1 MSTSSEKVVEALRA
15 AVKEAERLRK
25 QNRQLVAAATEPIAI
40 IGMAC
45 RFPGGISSPED
56 LWELVSSGRDAITG
70 FPADRGWDVDALLG
84 TDVDE
89 RGHSVS
95 VQGGFLHGIADFD
108 PAFFGISPRE
118 AVTMDPQQ
126 RLLLETSW
134 EAIERS
140 GIDPSSLRGSRT
152 GVFVGTN
159 GQDYEHLLIRGLD
172 DATGDVGTGIA
183 ASAESGRISYALGLE
198 GPTLTVDTACSSS
211 LVALHL
217 AVHALRAGECS
228 LALAGGVNVMC
239 TPGSLVEFSRQG
251 GLARNGRCKAF
262 SDDADGTGWSEGVGV
277 LALARLTDAVASGYP
292 VLAVVRGSAVN
303 SDGAS
308 NGFTAPNGRAQQRV
322 IKAALDRAGLS
333 PADVDVVEAH
343 GTGTPLGDPIEA
355 RSLLATYGA
364 ERPSPLL
371 LGSVKS
377 NIGHTQAAAGVA
389 GIIKMVQAM
398 RHGVVPATLHVSR
411 PSTHVDWA
419 TGSVELATSAVA
431 WPSSE
436 RAPRAAVS
444 SFGVSGTNAHVI
456 LEGPHAP
463 ELSDLPEMIGMGG
476 GSPQGASQPGSIQ
489 QSGGGLAGD
498 GEHAGDGDPAGAGD
512 LAGASNLAGA
522 GVPWLVSAKSETSL
536 AAQIERVRA
545 LDGDAVDVGFSLATT
560 RALFEHRAVLLDG
573 AEIATG
579 LARRTELAL
588 LFSGQGAQRVGMGK
602 ELYEA
607 FDIFREALDEV
618 LQHLDPNLRE
628 VMWGDEEALNQ
639 TGNTQ
644 PALFAFE
651 IALYRLLESYGVTP
665 THVTG
670 HSIGEIAAA
679 HIAGVFSL
687 EDAAKLV
694 QARAR
699 LMQALPQGG
708 VMIALQATEDEVAP
722 HLTPGISIA
731 AINGPDSLVIAG
743 VEKEARALVTNFE
756 GRKTKQLQ
764 VSHAFHSPLMDPML
778 NDFREAIGGITF
790 HSPAIPM
797 TGDVANPEYWVRHVR
812 EAVRFHDAV
821 TSLGEKTLLEI
832 GPDGVLSAL
841 VQAIPA
847 QRKDRDE
854 RTAFITALA
863 RLHVAGVAVDWKP
876 FYPNGKR
883 VDVPTYA
890 FQHAR
895 YWPSVSVSAGD
906 ATSLGLTSA
915 DHPLLGAAMTVAG
928 SGELILTGTLA
939 KTSWL
944 ADHVVFPTAG
954 VLELAFRAADL
965 AGHDRVE
972 ELTQVAPLVLPDSG
986 SVQVQFQVGRDG
998 AFRFH
1003 ARHGDQE
1010 WVEHANGRLGQG
1022 IPAPA
1027 ENTEW
1032 PPKGATVADL
1042 DGFYDETPY
1051 GQTFQGLRAA
1061 WRRGQEVF
1069 AEIALP
1075 GDAKGFGVHPA
1086 LLDAATHAA
1095 TFLGLEGVPAN
1106 WRGVSLYANGA
1117 EVIRVQMSL
1126 VDDGIALD
1134 AVDVAGEPVLAAES
1148 VSIEP
1153 LGELTTRGGVDS
1165 LFRLDW
1171 VPVTYTP
1178 GTAALVHVTGEQSPA
1193 SAHALAAETL
1203 ATIQE
1208 STGRLVFVTR
1218 GAVTGDDLAA
1228 AAVWGLV
1235 RSAQTE
1241 NPGRFLLVD
1250 LDDAP
1255 ESEALLL
1262 GLGGLIDAGE
1272 TQVVVRAGEVFAGRL
1287 ARATESPVRHWDSS
1301 GTVLVTGGTGGLG
1314 AVIAR
1319 HLVACGQRKLLL
1331 VSRRGLDAPGA
1342 ASLRDELVALGADVE
1357 VKSCDVTERAA
1368 VADLL
1373 DGVRLTAVIHTAGV
1387 LDDGV
1392 IGSLTPERLSAVMRP
1407 KVDAAWNLHEL
1418 AGDAQLIL
1426 YSSVSGVMGAAGQ
1439 GNYAAANAF
1448 LDALAAHRHGLG
1460 LPALSLAWGAWDTGM
1475 TSTLDEGDLRRMPML
1490 SVEQG
1495 LQLFDAAVSSDESLL
1510 VPLASGG
1517 AAQGDVP
1524 AIMRGLVRAGRRTA
1538 AREIVAG
1545 GLHAKLGGLPNAER
1559 VRIIVD
1565 VVRAEA
1571 AKVIGYANADAVGA
1585 EKEFR
1590 SLGFDSLTAIELRNA
1605 LALATGLTLPA
1616 TLIFDY
1622 PSPLVLAEHLLAE
1635 LTGEGADLDVSAQD
1649 VADADDP
1656 IVIVGI
1662 ACRFPGGV
1670 STPEDLWRLLA
1681 NGTDAIASFP
1691 TDRGW
1696 EQDALAVGGTV
1707 EGGFLYG
1714 AAEFDPA
1721 FFGISPREALAMDPQ
1736 QRQLLEVSWE
1746 AVERAGINAATLRGS
1761 KTGVFVGTNGQDY
1774 TNLVLRARGDIEGHA
1789 STGLAAAVI
1798 SGRLSYTFGFEGPA
1812 LTIDTACSSSLVALH
1827 LAAQSLRSGE
1837 SSLALVGGVTVMST
1851 PMNFAGFNAQGG
1863 LAADARCRAFS
1874 DNAEGTGWAEGVGV
1888 LVVERQSNAVRNGHT
1903 VLAVVRGSAVNQDG
1917 ASNGLTAPNGPAQQ
1931 RVIRQALANAGLS
1944 TSDVDAVE
1952 AHGTGTRLGD
1962 PIEAQALLATY
1973 GRDRSGAPLYLGA
1986 IKSNLG
1992 HTQAAAGVA
2001 GIIKMV
2007 LAFQHGLLPRTLHV
2021 TTPSSHVDWSAG
2033 AVSLLTSN
2041 TPWPA
2046 TDRPARA
2053 GVSSFGLSGTNAHVI
2068 LEAAPGIP
2076 PISSVP
2082 AETAGQ
2088 PGSPTSVDNSAPVDN
2103 PDVVDLAGAEMSD
2116 PRGTLGVGTSVS
2128 PWGAQAESIPWVV
2141 SAKSAAALEA
2151 QIERIRAVEADA
2163 LDVGYSLL
2171 HRRTLFEHRAVLLDG
2186 DVLASGEASGK
2197 TLAMLFSGQ
2206 GAQRLG
2212 MGREL
2217 YEAFPVFARA
2227 LDEVLEHL
2235 EGVREVMWGD
2245 DAEALN
2251 QTGNT
2256 QPALFAVEVALYR
2269 LAESF
2274 GITPRLVAGHSIGE
2288 IAAAHVAGVLS
2299 LEDAAKLV
2307 KARAEL
2313 MQNLPEGG
2321 VMIALQA
2328 TEDEITPHLTSGVSI
2343 AAINAADSLVI
2354 AGVESEARAVADR
2367 FAGRKSKQLQ
2377 VSHAFHS
2384 PLMEPMLDDF
2394 RAAISGITF
2403 TEPHIPIA
2411 TTGDV
2416 TDPEYWVRHV
2426 RDTVRFTDNVA
2437 RLEEMGASAFLE
2449 IGPDGVLAALVDAA
2463 IPVLRKDRGEHR
2475 TFLTALARLHVS
2487 GVHVEWSS
2495 FYQGGRGV
2503 DLPTYPFQH
2512 ERFWP
2517 EAATGAVAADPAD
2530 AAFWTAVEQDDVTSL
2545 AATLD
2550 LDSETLA
2557 GVLPALSAWRG
2568 KRKAQSTVESWLHR
2582 ENWQP
2587 VAGITTK
2594 PGKWLVVVPT
2604 EVAEDAWVRTLVHAL
2619 GDVMEFGV
2627 AWADREHLAGQ
2638 LLELAQAPFTGVVSL
2653 LALDDLEEIAPVT
2666 STTALFQAL
2675 GDAGV
2680 MAPLWAVTRGAV
2692 STGRADSVSN
2702 PWQAGVWGLGRVAAL
2717 EHPNRWGGLADL
2729 PVELDE
2735 RAAQRFVAALTSEED
2750 QVAVRASGVF
2760 GRRILV
2766 VPRASQEWQPT
2777 GTVVITGG
2785 TGALG
2790 KHVAR
2795 DLVARGAEK
2804 VVLLSR
2810 RGMDAPGAAEIV
2822 AELGVEVVKC
2832 DVTKRDELAAVLTS
2846 DVKAVVHAAGVLDDG
2861 VLDGLTPERF
2871 TDVFQA
2877 KVTSAFLLDELTRE
2891 LDLGAFILFSS
2902 VAGAIGNPGQANYA
2916 AANAVL
2922 DAIAAQRKELG
2933 LPATSIAWG
2942 AWTGDGMAGDER
2954 VAQTIKS
2961 VGASTLDPELAVVAM
2976 RGVVAET
2983 SPTAVIADIHHPQL
2997 LSALLSL
3004 RPTPVLA
3011 ELPGAREVLDEL
3023 AAQRRDSESAAA
3035 ELRRSLRELP
3045 AAERIEPVLE
3055 LVRTHA
3061 AQVLGHSGKD
3071 AVASDKA
3078 FRDIGFDSL
3087 TAVELRNHLTEITG
3101 LVLPAGLVF
3110 DYPSPRVLAEHLLS
3124 ELLGEGGDV
3133 DDVSVV
3139 QTTDDIAI
3147 VGMACH
3153 FPNGIDSP
3161 EDLWRL
3167 LVEGGDA
3174 MSDFPADRGWDLA
3187 SLQSS
3192 TLRGGFLTGVADF
3205 DPAFFGISPR
3215 EALAMDPQQRLLL
3228 ETSWEAVERAGVD
3241 PSSLRGSRTGVFVGT
3256 NGQDYQHVVMASNED
3271 LEGHAGTGLAASVIS
3286 GRISYS
3292 LGLEGPAV
3300 TIDTACS
3307 SALVA
3312 LHLASQALR
3321 GGECSLALAGGVTVM
3336 ATPTSFSGF
3345 SRQGGLAP
3353 DGLCKA
3359 FSELAD
3365 GTGWSEGVGILVV
3378 ERLSDAVAA
3387 GHPVLAVV
3395 RGSAFNQD
3403 GASNGLTAPNGPSQ
3417 QRVIRQA
3424 LASGGLSPSDVDAV
3438 EAHGTGTVLGDPIEA
3453 QALLTVYGQDRV
3465 DPLWLGSVKSNLGH
3479 TQAAAG
3485 VAGVIKMVMAF
3496 QRGLLPQTL
3505 HVTSPSSH
3513 IDWTSGAVSL
3523 LTSNTPWP
3531 SVDRPWRAGVSSFGI
3546 SGTNAHVIL
3555 EAPSA
3560 QELSDL
3566 PEMIGMGGGSPQ
3578 GASQSGSIPNG
3589 GAVPGGAA
3597 DSVGGALPVGGA
3609 VPNGG
3614 AVLGGGAVPGGGAAS
3629 SGGAV
3634 PLPVSAKSPDALRA
3648 QIERIRAVEA
3658 ADADIA
3664 YSLVRSR
3671 ALFEHRAVLFDG
3683 VEVASAVAAE
3693 HTLAVLF
3700 SGQGSQRLGMGRE
3713 LYERF
3718 PQFADAFDDVLAHL
3732 DPELKSVIWGEDEE
3746 RLNQTGTTQP
3756 ALFAF
3761 QVALYRLLQAFG
3773 IKPAHLAGH
3782 SIGEIAAAHVAQ
3794 VLSLEDAAKL
3804 VSARASL
3811 MQALPQTGAM
3821 VAVQATEEEVSKHL
3835 TSKVSIAAINGRT
3848 SVVIAGDEEEVE
3860 AIAQMWK
3867 NKRLRV
3873 SHAFHSPLMEPML
3886 NDFRNAI
3893 QDLTF
3898 NAPKI
3903 PISATGD
3910 VTDPEYWVRHV
3921 RDAVRFTDN
3930 VVKIPATKFLEVG
3943 PDGVLSALVDG
3954 AIPTLRKNRTEEAAL
3969 ATALGQLHVDGINVD
3984 WGPWLT
3990 GGRLVTLPT
3999 YPFDHERFWPKA
4011 TVGGRAGDPAAYG
4024 LRSGGHPLLG
4034 AAIAVAGTDELVLS
4048 GRLSLATHPWI
4059 ADHVVGGAVLF
4070 PGTGFLDFAIRAGD
4084 MVGCDRVDGLTIVIP
4099 LVLPERDA
4107 VAVQVRVGA
4116 PDDHGRRPVNVH
4128 SQLPDSDEWIQH
4140 ASGTLAE
4147 GPHQAEFDTT
4157 EWPPANAEELDL
4169 EAFYDTLA
4177 EGGLVY
4183 GPIFRGL
4190 QKAWRKGD
4198 EVLVEVALPDSVD
4211 DAATFGVHPALLD
4224 SALHAITFVDGAGQG
4239 LPFEWNGVSLH
4250 AIGPSR
4256 LRVRLK
4262 HTGGDAVEVTAVDV
4276 EGAPVLSVKS
4286 LVVRTPSTS
4295 APSNPIAE
4303 SLFRVEWVPVQVGEA
4318 SEIDAQVVELTGG
4331 PDAAAVHATTKRV
4344 LEILQTAE
4352 ERVVFVTRGAA
4363 AIGDEP
4369 ITDLGA
4375 AAAWGLVRSAQAEN
4389 PGQFLLVDLDENS
4402 SLTPGMLVTEEQQL
4416 IVRDGTVH
4424 AGRLARLQ
4432 TGPTLV
4438 PPTATPWRLDTT
4450 AKGSLDN
4457 LVLAPWTPEPLQ
4469 GKQVRI
4475 AIRAAGLNFRDVLN
4489 ALGMYP
4495 GEAGSF
4501 GAEAA
4506 GVVTELGPEC
4516 TELKIGDPVFGML
4529 FGGMGPVG
4537 VIEEPYLTRLPD
4549 GWTFEQG
4556 ASVPLV
4562 FLTAYY
4568 ALIELG
4574 TVRPGEKVLV
4584 HAGAG
4589 GVGMAAIQVATHLGA
4604 EVFATAS
4611 EGKWDV
4617 LRGLG
4622 LDDAHIGNSRDT
4634 SFEQKFPQVDVV
4646 LNALTGEFID
4656 ASLRLLGEGGRFLEM
4671 GKTDL
4676 REDVPGIFYRPF
4688 DLGEAHPDHV
4698 QRMLVALVELFER
4711 DVLEPLPIAAWD
4723 VRRARDA
4730 FRFMS
4735 RAKHVGKIV
4744 ITVPAGWDPDGTVLI
4759 TGGTGGLG
4767 AELARHLVAR
4777 GTRKLLLLSR
4787 RGLDS
4792 PGAAEL
4798 AALDADVTIAACDV
4812 ADRDALAAVLGG
4824 HNVTAVV
4831 HTAGVL
4837 DDGVIASMTRDRLAK
4852 VLRPKVDAA
4861 WNLHTL
4867 VPDAQFVLYSSV
4879 SGVLGTAGQGNYAAG
4894 NAFLDALAAF
4904 RRSAGLPAVSLAWG
4918 AWTSDVGM
4926 TKTMDAPALERLE
4939 KSSMPPISLEH
4950 GLALFDAAVC
4960 VDEPLV
4966 VPARIIT
4973 GASTTMVPPLLRNL
4987 LRGGR
4992 RTAAR
4997 AQGTVVLQGLQDV
5010 RPAERLRTLV
5020 DLVRG
5025 EAAAVLGHSS
5035 ADAIDA
5041 DREFRQLGFDSLT
5054 SVELR
5059 NRLGTATGLT
5069 LPATLVFDYP
5079 TPESLAEHLVSSLFG
5094 GSAEVEDSV
5103 RVSDEAIAIVGIA
5116 CKFPGGVSSPEELWE
5131 LVLGGR
5137 DAIGGFP
5144 ADRGWDENLVG
5155 DGAGQSV
5162 TGQGGFI
5169 EGIAAFD
5176 PAFFGISPRE
5186 AVSMDP
5192 HQRLV
5197 LETSWEA
5204 LERTGI
5210 DPLAL
5215 RGSRTGVYVGASG
5228 QDYAHLMLASE
5239 QALEGYSGTGTSPS
5253 VIAGRLSYALGLEGP
5268 SMTIDTACSSALVA
5282 LHLALQALRNGECSL
5297 ALAGGVQVMSAPGA
5311 FMEFSLQDGLARDGR
5326 CKPFSD
5332 SADGTAW
5339 SEGIGVLVVE
5349 RLSDAVAAGH
5359 DVLAVVRGSAV
5370 NQDGAS
5376 NGLTA
5381 PNGPSQQRVIRQALA
5396 SAGLKFADVDAVEAH
5411 GTGTTLGDP
5420 IEAQALLATYGQD
5433 RPSPLLLGSIKS
5445 NIGHT
5450 QAAAGAAGVIKMVM
5464 ALRHG
5469 LLPRTINVTAPS
5481 SHVDWTAGSISLL
5494 TENTRWPSADR
5505 ARRAGVSSFG
5515 ISGTNAH
5522 VILEAAP
5529 GIPPISSV
5537 PGENAGQAGA
5547 AESVDNS
5554 APVDNSAVADLAG
5567 PGSSASR
5574 ATIGV
5579 GTSRPPKGAPLVFSA
5594 KSPASLR
5601 ALVERVRAVD
5611 ADAFDVGFSL
5621 LKRSRFEHRAVVL
5634 DGAEVAQGQASRRKL
5649 AVLFSGQGSQQL
5661 GMGRELYERF
5671 PAFRK
5676 ALDAVL
5682 EHVDVRD
5689 VMWGDDEQL
5698 LDQTANTQ
5706 RALFAV
5712 EVALFRL
5719 AEAFGLEPDHVGG
5732 HSVGEI
5738 AAAHVAGVL
5747 SLEDAAKLVNARA
5760 ALMQA
5765 LPAGGAMIAIEARE
5779 DEVTTT
5785 DTVSIAAIN
5794 GPRALVIAGE
5804 EKAVEQI
5811 ADGFAKQGRKTKRL
5825 PVSHA
5830 FHSPLMEP
5838 MLEDFCAVVTAL
5850 EFAAPRIPV
5859 VSNLTGRV
5867 AGTELTEPEYWV
5879 RHVRETVRFAD
5890 GVAALVA
5897 AGVNAFLE
5905 IGPDGVL
5912 SALVDGAIPALR
5924 KNRDETA
5931 AWLTALARLHVQG
5944 TNVDWAEAFEGTG
5957 AKRVD
5962 IPTYAFD
5969 HDHYW
5974 PTPMAQ
5980 AADASGL
5987 GLGPADHPLLG
5998 AAMTVAQQDAVVFT
6012 NRLAVAFPETAFAEI
6027 AFRAADQVGY
6037 GTVEELT
6044 ITAPLTP
6051 GVLQVWI
6058 GAPDNGKRSLT
6069 VYTRPNDEQPF
6080 VQIAQGV
6087 LSEGEY
6093 RAGFTVSEWPPKGA
6107 TAIDEQIWQA
6117 GDAVYAEVTLPEG
6130 TSDAQFYGV
6139 HPALLDCATRIT
6151 EETQVPLEWHGVSL
6165 HAVGAD
6171 TLRVK
6176 LSDGGFAAVDK
6187 SGAPVV
6193 SARNIVFG
6201 APLAAQQH
6209 QDSLFRLDWVPAPET
6224 QPAQD
6229 VREVQ
6234 FSGDTVEQA
6243 HELAAKA
6250 LELVQ
6255 SDDRLAFVTSGLA
6268 SATVEGLVRTA
6279 QSENPG
6285 RFLLVD
6291 TDGSAPLPTGLLDAG
6306 ETQVRVREGQTY
6318 VARLAR
6324 VTGTVETAEWDPEG
6338 TVLITGGTGGLG
6350 AELARHLVAERNVKR
6365 LLLISR
6371 RGGDAPDAVAL
6382 QAELTA
6388 HGADVTIAA
6397 CDTADLKAVKKVIKG
6412 VKLTA
6417 VIHTAGVLDDG
6428 IIASLTPERLSAVF
6442 KPKVDGAWNLHE
6454 ATKKQKLKA
6463 FVLYSSVS
6471 GVLGSAGQGNY
6482 AAANAFLDA
6491 LAAHRRAQGLVA
6503 TSLAW
6508 GPWAQTAG
6516 MTAHLQDGAMD
6527 RIGRTGMPPLS
6538 VRQGMRLFDDAT
6550 SREDAVL
6557 VPARIT
6563 TGRANGPVAAIMRGL
6578 VKGGKRAA
6586 GSGEASTVD
6595 LSATLNA
6602 LPAEERGKYLVDLVR
6617 GHAAGVLG
6625 HATPAAIDN
6634 DKQFRDLGF
6643 DSLTAV
6649 ELRNSL
6655 ASATGL
6661 KLPAG
6666 LVFDYPTPDELAA
6679 YLAGELLGDDAGPSI
6694 GGELDRLEAA
6704 LAASSADDLA
6714 RDGVAAR
6721 LRNLLAQYGSGKSE
6735 EAVNDRIKSASVD
6748 DVFAFIDNELG
6759 RRTER

>member
-15 AVKEAERLRK
+15 AMKEAERLRK

-56 LWELVSSGRDAITG
+56 LWELVASGRDAITG

-84 TDVDE
+84 GGVDE

-95 VQGGFLHGIADFD
+95 VQGGFLQGIADFD

-134 EAIERS
+134 EALERS

-152 GVFVGTN
+152 GVFIGTN

-217 AVHALRAGECS
+217 AVHALRAGECT

-251 GLARNGRCKAF
+251 GLASNGRCKAF

-277 LALARLTDAVASGYP
+277 LALARLSDAQALGYP

-322 IKAALDRAGLS
+322 IRAALDRAGLAPS
-333 PADVDVVEAH
+333 DVDVVEAH

-355 RSLLATYGA
+355 RSLLAAYGA
-364 ERPSPLL
+364 DRPSPLL

-411 PSTHVDWA
+411 PSTHVDWTA
-419 TGSVELATSAVA
+419 GSVELATSAVA
-431 WPSSE
+431 WPATG

-456 LEGPHAP
+456 LEAASSP

-476 GSPQGASQPGSIQ
+476 SSPQGACQSESIPPNGAASSSGSAS
-489 QSGGGLAGD
+489 QSGA
-498 GEHAGDGDPAGAGD
+498 
-512 LAGASNLAGA
+512 
-522 GVPWLVSAKSETSL
+522 VPWLVSARSESSL

-545 LDGDAVDVGFSLATT
+545 LEADPVDAGFSLATT

-573 AEIATG
+573 TEIAHG
-579 LARRTELAL
+579 LAKRTELAL
-588 LFSGQGAQRVGMGK
+588 LFSGQGAQRVGMGR
-602 ELYEA
+602 ELYTE
-607 FDIFREALDEV
+607 FDVFRTALDEV
-618 LQHLDPNLRE
+618 LQHLDPGLRDI
-628 VMWGDEEALNQ
+628 MWGDEEALNQ

-651 IALYRLLESYGVTP
+651 VALYRLLESFGVTAA
-665 THVTG
+665 HVTG

-679 HIAGVFSL
+679 HVAGVLSL
-687 EDAAKLV
+687 EDAATLV
-694 QARAR
+694 QARAS
-699 LMQALPQGG
+699 LMQALPVGG
-708 VMIALQATEDEVAP
+708 VMIALQATEDEIT
-722 HLTPGISIA
+722 LTPGVSIA

-743 VEKEARALVTNFE
+743 VEAEARAIVARFE

-778 NDFREAIGGITF
+778 NAFREAIGGITF

-797 TGDVANPEYWVRHVR
+797 TGDVTNPEYWVRHVR
-812 EAVRFHDAV
+812 DAVRFHNTV
-821 TSLGEKTLLEI
+821 TALGDKTLLEV

-841 VQAIPA
+841 VEAIPS

-890 FQHAR
+890 FQHDR

-906 ATSLGLTSA
+906 ATGLGLTPA
-915 DHPLLGAAMTVAG
+915 GHPLLGAAMTVAG
-928 SGELILTGTLA
+928 SGELILTGTLT

-944 ADHVVFPTAG
+944 ADHAVFPTAG

-965 AGHDRVE
+965 AGYERVE
-972 ELTQVAPLVLPDSG
+972 RFTQVAPLVLPDSG
-986 SVQVQFQVGRDG
+986 AVQVQFQTGRDG

-1003 ARHGDQE
+1003 SRRGDTD
-1010 WVEHANGRLGQG
+1010 WVEHANGVLGQG
-1022 IPAPA
+1022 VPAPA
-1027 ENTEW
+1027 KVSEW
-1032 PPKGATVADL
+1032 PPKGATVVDL
-1042 DGFYDETPY
+1042 DGFYDNTPH
-1051 GQTFQGLRAA
+1051 GEAFQGLRAA

-1069 AEIALP
+1069 AEIASP
-1075 GDAKGFGVHPA
+1075 VDAKGFGVHPA

-1095 TFLGLEGVPAN
+1095 AFLGLDGVPTD
-1106 WRGVSLYANGA
+1106 WQGVSLHANGA
-1117 EVIRVQMSL
+1117 EVVRVKLSV
-1126 VDDGIALD
+1126 VDGGLKLA
-1134 AVDVAGEPVLAAES
+1134 AVDVAGDPVLSADA
-1148 VSIEP
+1148 VTIAP
-1153 LGELTTRGGVDS
+1153 LGELNARPGTDS

-1171 VPVTYTP
+1171 VPVTY
-1178 GTAALVHVTGEQSPA
+1178 APA
-1193 SAHALAAETL
+1193 EVPVAHFAGAQSAHAVAADALEAL
-1203 ATIQE
+1203 HQATGKLI
-1208 STGRLVFVTR
+1208 FVTR
-1218 GAVTGDDLAA
+1218 GAVTGDDVAA
-1228 AAVWGLV
+1228 ASVWGLV

-1241 NPGRFLLVD
+1241 DPGRFLLVD

-1255 ESEALLL
+1255 ESEALLP

-1287 ARATESPVRHWDSS
+1287 ARATESVAGEWDSS
-1301 GTVLVTGGTGGLG
+1301 GTVLITGGTGGLG
-1314 AVIAR
+1314 AVLAR
-1319 HLVACGQRKLLL
+1319 HLATRGQRRLLL
-1331 VSRRGLDAPGA
+1331 VSRRGPDAPGA
-1342 ASLRDELVALGADVE
+1342 ADLRDELTALGCDVE
-1357 VKSCDVTERAA
+1357 VKACDVTERAA

-1373 DGVRLTAVIHTAGV
+1373 EGERLTAVVHTAGV

-1392 IGSLTPERLSAVMRP
+1392 IGSLTPERLSTVMRP
-1407 KVDAAWNLHEL
+1407 KVDAAWHLHEL
-1418 AGDAQLIL
+1418 AGDAQLVL

-1439 GNYAAANAF
+1439 GNYAAANAV

-1495 LQLFDAAVSSDESLL
+1495 LALFDAAVVSGESLL

-1517 AAQGDVP
+1517 AAQGEVP

-1545 GLHAKLGGLPNAER
+1545 GLLTKLGGLRDSER
-1559 VRIIVD
+1559 VRAITD
-1565 VVRAEA
+1565 VVRTEA

-1585 EKEFR
+1585 DKEFR
-1590 SLGFDSLTAIELRNA
+1590 ALGFDSLTAIELRNA
-1605 LALATGLTLPA
+1605 LAAATGLTLPA

-1622 PSPLVLAEHLLAE
+1622 PTPLVLAGHLLAE
-1635 LTGEGADLDVSAQD
+1635 LTGEGTDLDITAQA

-1656 IVIVGI
+1656 IVIVGM

-1681 NGTDAIASFP
+1681 DGTDAIAGFP
-1691 TDRGW
+1691 SDRGW
-1696 EQDALAVGGTV
+1696 EQDALAAGGTV

-1714 AAEFDPA
+1714 ATEFDPA

-1736 QRQLLEVSWE
+1736 QRQLLEVAWE

-1874 DNAEGTGWAEGVGV
+1874 DDAEGTGWAEGAGV
-1888 LVVERQSNAVRNGHT
+1888 LVVERQSDALRNGHT

-1973 GRDRSGAPLYLGA
+1973 GRDRAGAPLYLGA

-2007 LAFQHGLLPRTLHV
+2007 LAFRHGELPRTLHV
-2021 TTPSSHVDWSAG
+2021 TSPSSHVDWSAG

-2041 TPWPA
+2041 TPWPVV
-2046 TDRPARA
+2046 DRPVRA

-2068 LEAAPGIP
+2068 LESPQVQELSDLPEMMGMGG
-2076 PISSVP
+2076 SSP
-2082 AETAGQ
+2082 QGASQ
-2088 PGSPTSVDNSAPVDN
+2088 SV
-2103 PDVVDLAGAEMSD
+2103 
-2116 PRGTLGVGTSVS
+2116 
-2128 PWGAQAESIPWVV
+2128 SIPWAV
-2141 SAKSAAALEA
+2141 SAKSAAALAA
-2151 QIERIRAVEADA
+2151 QIEQISAVEAA
-2163 LDVGYSLL
+2163 PIDVGYSLATT
-2171 HRRTLFEHRAVLLDG
+2171 RALFEHRAVVLDG

-2197 TLAMLFSGQ
+2197 TLAVLFSGQ

-2217 YEAFPVFARA
+2217 YEEFPVFAEA
-2227 LDEVLEHL
+2227 LDAVLEHL
-2235 EGVREVMWGD
+2235 GDVRDVMWGD

-2251 QTGNT
+2251 QTGHT

-2274 GITPRLVAGHSIGE
+2274 GVVPRLLAGHSIGE
-2288 IAAAHVAGVLS
+2288 IAAAQVAGVLS
-2299 LEDAAKLV
+2299 LEDAATLV
-2307 KARAEL
+2307 KARAGL
-2313 MQNLPEGG
+2313 MQALPEGG

-2328 TEDEITPHLTSGVSI
+2328 TEAEVAPHLTEGVSI
-2343 AAINAADSLVI
+2343 AAINATDSLVI
-2354 AGVESEARAVADR
+2354 AGAEDEVRAVAAR
-2367 FAGRKSKQLQ
+2367 FEGRKTKQLP

-2384 PLMEPMLDDF
+2384 PLMEPMLDGF
-2394 RAAISGITF
+2394 RQAIAGLTF
-2403 TEPHIPIA
+2403 HAPRIPIVTA
-2411 TTGDV
+2411 GDV
-2416 TDPEYWVRHV
+2416 TDPEYWVAHV
-2426 RDTVRFTDNVA
+2426 RDTVRFAENVG
-2437 RLEEMGASAFLE
+2437 RLQEQGASAFLE
-2449 IGPDGVLAALVDAA
+2449 IGPDGVLSALVGG
-2463 IPVLRKDRGEHR
+2463 IPLLRRDRGER
-2475 TFLTALARLHVS
+2475 RAFVTALARLHVS
-2487 GVHVEWSS
+2487 GVDVDWSG
-2495 FYQGGRGV
+2495 FYPGGRVIG
-2503 DLPTYPFQH
+2503 LPTYPFQH

-2517 EAATGAVAADPAD
+2517 EAATSAVAADPAD
-2530 AAFWTAVEQDDVTSL
+2530 AAFWTAVEQEDVASL

-2550 LDSETLA
+2550 LDGETLA
-2557 GVLPALSAWRG
+2557 SVLPALSAWRG
-2568 KRKAQSTVESWLHR
+2568 KRKEQSTMESWLHR
-2582 ENWQP
+2582 ESWQP
-2587 VAGITTK
+2587 ISGLTAK
-2594 PGKWLVVVPT
+2594 PGKWLVVG
-2604 EVAEDAWVRTLVHAL
+2604 DADETLLSAL
-2619 GDVMEFGV
+2619 GDVTVLAAGQ
-2627 AWADREHLAGQ
+2627 DREQLAAR
-2638 LLELAQAPFTGVVSL
+2638 LAEHAQVPFTGVVSL
-2653 LALDDLEEIAPVT
+2653 PADEPII
-2666 STTALFQAL
+2666 STTALIQAL
-2675 GDAGV
+2675 GDAGIL
-2680 MAPLWAVTRGAV
+2680 APLWVLTRGAV
-2692 STGRADSVSN
+2692 STGRADAVTD

-2717 EHPNRWGGLADL
+2717 EHPNRWGGLIDL
-2729 PVELDE
+2729 PGELDD
-2735 RAAQRFVAALTSEED
+2735 RAAQRVVAVLNSDED

-2766 VPRASQEWQPT
+2766 APRTSDEWQPR

-2810 RGMDAPGAAEIV
+2810 RGLDAPGAAEIV

-2832 DVTKRDELAAVLTS
+2832 DAANRAELAAVLTD

-2871 TDVFQA
+2871 AAVFQA
-2877 KVTSAFLLDELTRE
+2877 KVTSAFLLDELTRDRD
-2891 LDLGAFILFSS
+2891 LDTFILFSS

-2922 DAIAAQRKELG
+2922 DAIATQRREQG

-2942 AWTGDGMAGDER
+2942 AWTGDGMAGEER
-2954 VAQTIKS
+2954 VARSIKF
-2961 VGASTLDPELAVVAM
+2961 VGASTLDPELAVAAM
-2976 RGVVAET
+2976 RCVAAEAA
-2983 SPTAVIADIHHPQL
+2983 PTVVIADIHHPQL
-2997 LSALLSL
+2997 LGALLSL
-3004 RPTPVLA
+3004 RPSPVLA

-3023 AAQRRDSESAAA
+3023 ASARRDSESAAA
-3035 ELRRSLRELP
+3035 ELRRELRELP

-3055 LVRTHA
+3055 LVRVRA
-3061 AQVLGHSGKD
+3061 AQVLGHPGKE

-3087 TAVELRNHLTEITG
+3087 TAVELRNQLTEITG
-3101 LVLPAGLVF
+3101 LALPAGLVF
-3110 DYPSPRVLAEHLLS
+3110 DYPSPRALAEHLLAS
-3124 ELLGEGGDV
+3124 LLGEGADV

-3153 FPNGIDSP
+3153 FPGDIDSP

-3167 LVEGGDA
+3167 LVAGEDA

-3192 TLRGGFLTGVADF
+3192 TLRGGFLSGVADF

-3241 PSSLRGSRTGVFVGT
+3241 PASLRGSRTGVFVGT
-3256 NGQDYQHVVMASNED
+3256 NGQDYQHVVMASSED

-3286 GRISYS
+3286 GRISYA

-3312 LHLASQALR
+3312 LHLAAQALR

-3359 FSELAD
+3359 FSESAD

-3378 ERLSDAVAA
+3378 ERLSDALAA

-3453 QALLTVYGQDRV
+3453 QALLTVYGQDRAE
-3465 DPLWLGSVKSNLGH
+3465 PLRLGSVKSNLGH

-3485 VAGVIKMVMAF
+3485 AAGVIKMVMAF
-3496 QRGLLPQTL
+3496 QHGLLPQTL
-3505 HVTSPSSH
+3505 HVTAPSSH
-3513 IDWTSGAVSL
+3513 IDWSAGAVSL
-3523 LTSNTPWP
+3523 LTENTAWP

-3555 EAPSA
+3555 EAPRA
-3560 QELSDL
+3560 
-3566 PEMIGMGGGSPQ
+3566 PE
-3578 GASQSGSIPNG
+3578 
-3589 GAVPGGAA
+3589 
-3597 DSVGGALPVGGA
+3597 LPVPTRSA
-3609 VPNGG
+3609 V
-3614 AVLGGGAVPGGGAAS
+3614 VPW
-3629 SGGAV
+3629 
-3634 PLPVSAKSPDALRA
+3634 PVSAKSAAALAA
-3648 QIERIRAVEA
+3648 QVERIRAVEA
-3658 ADADIA
+3658 APVDVA
-3664 YSLVRSR
+3664 YSLARSR
-3671 ALFEHRAVLFDG
+3671 ALFEHRAVLLDG
-3683 VEVASAVAAE
+3683 AEIASGVAGE

-3713 LYERF
+3713 LYARF
-3718 PQFADAFDDVLAHL
+3718 PEFADAFDDVLAHL
-3732 DPELKSVIWGEDEE
+3732 DPQLKSVMWGDDEE
-3746 RLNQTGTTQP
+3746 KLNQTGYTQP

-3761 QVALYRLLQAFG
+3761 QTALFQLLRAFG

-3782 SIGEIAAAHVAQ
+3782 SIGEIAAAHVAG
-3794 VLSLEDAAKL
+3794 VLSLVDAAKL

-3811 MQALPQTGAM
+3811 MQALPHNGAM

-3835 TSKVSIAAINGRT
+3835 TSVVSIAAINGPT
-3848 SVVIAGDEEEVE
+3848 SVVIAGDEAEVE
-3860 AIAQMWK
+3860 AIASRFEK
-3867 NKRLRV
+3867 TKRLKV

-3886 NDFRNAI
+3886 GDFRDAI
-3893 QDLTF
+3893 SSITF
-3898 NAPKI
+3898 HAPKI

-3910 VTDPEYWVRHV
+3910 VTDPEYWVSHV

-3930 VVKIPATKFLEVG
+3930 VAKIPATRFLEVG

-3954 AIPTLRKNRTEEAAL
+3954 AIPALRKNKPEQTAL
-3969 ATALGQLHVDGINVD
+3969 ATALGRLHVDGIDVD
-3984 WGPWLT
+3984 WTPWLH
-3990 GGRLVTLPT
+3990 GGRLVALPT
-3999 YPFDHERFWPKA
+3999 YPFDHARYWPKA

-4024 LRSGGHPLLG
+4024 LRSGGHPLLS
-4034 AAIAVAGTDELVLS
+4034 AAISVAGTGELVLS

-4084 MVGCDRVDGLTIVIP
+4084 MVGCDRVDGLTIVVP
-4099 LVLPERDA
+4099 LVLPEREA
-4107 VAVQVRVGA
+4107 VAVQVRVGEA
-4116 PDDHGRRPVNVH
+4116 DDHGRRPVSVH
-4128 SQLPDSDEWIQH
+4128 SQPSGTDEWIQH

-4147 GPHQAEFDTT
+4147 GPHQAEFDTS
-4157 EWPPANAEELDL
+4157 EWPPPNAESLDL
-4169 EAFYDTLA
+4169 ERFYETLA
-4177 EGGLVY
+4177 EGGLTY
-4183 GPIFRGL
+4183 GPIFQGA
-4190 QKAWRKGD
+4190 QQAWRNGD

-4224 SALHAITFVDGAGQG
+4224 SALHAITFVEGAGQG

-4286 LVVRTPSTS
+4286 LVVRTPAVA
-4295 APSNPIAE
+4295 APSNPVQD
-4303 SLFRVEWVPVQVGEA
+4303 SLFRVDWVPVQVGEA
-4318 SEIDAQVVELTGG
+4318 TEIGARVMEVNGDATM
-4331 PDAAAVHATTKRV
+4331 VHETCQRV
-4344 LEILQTAE
+4344 LEILQNAE

-4369 ITDLGA
+4369 ISELGA

-4389 PGQFLLVDLDENS
+4389 PGQFLLVDLDEHS
-4402 SLTPGMLVTEEQQL
+4402 ELTPGMLVTEEQQL
-4416 IVRDGTVH
+4416 IVRRGTVH

-4438 PPTATPWRLDTT
+4438 PPAGTSWRLDTSE
-4450 AKGSLDN
+4450 KGSLDN

-4469 GKQVRI
+4469 GKQVRV

-4506 GVVTELGPEC
+4506 GVVEEIGPDVAD
-4516 TELKIGDPVFGML
+4516 LKVGDPVFGLL

-4574 TVRPGEKVLV
+4574 NVRPGEKVLV

-4589 GVGMAAIQVATHLGA
+4589 GVGMAAIQVAQHLGA

-4611 EGKWDV
+4611 EGKQDV

-4622 LDDAHIGNSRDT
+4622 LDDDHIGNSRDT
-4634 SFEQKFPQVDVV
+4634 SFEGRFPQVDVV

-4698 QRMLVALVELFER
+4698 QRMLVALVELFGQG
-4711 DVLEPLPIAAWD
+4711 VLKPLPIASWD

-4735 RAKHVGKIV
+4735 RAQHIGKIV
-4744 ITVPAGWDPDGTVLI
+4744 ITVPAGWDPSGTVVI

-4777 GTRKLLLLSR
+4777 GARKLLLLSR

-4798 AALDADVTIAACDV
+4798 LELDADVTIAVCDV
-4812 ADRDALAAVLGG
+4812 ADRDALAAVLNG
-4824 HNVTAVV
+4824 HDVTAVV

-4837 DDGVIASMTRDRLAK
+4837 DDGVIASMTPARLAK

-4861 WNLHTL
+4861 WNLHSL
-4867 VPDAQFVLYSSV
+4867 VPEAQFVLYSSV

-4894 NAFLDALAAF
+4894 NAFLDALAQY
-4904 RRSAGLPAVSLAWG
+4904 RRSLGLHAVSLAWG

-4926 TKTMDAPALERLE
+4926 TGQMDAAALERLE

-4950 GLALFDAAVC
+4950 GLALFDVAIG

-4997 AQGTVVLQGLQDV
+4997 AQGTVALQGLQDV
-5010 RPAERLRTLV
+5010 RPAERVRTLV

-5025 EAAAVLGHSS
+5025 EAAAVLGHAS
-5035 ADAIDA
+5035 ADAIDG

-5079 TPESLAEHLVSSLFG
+5079 TPEALAEHLIAELFG

-5116 CKFPGGVSSPEELWE
+5116 CRFPGGVSSPEELWE

-5137 DAIGGFP
+5137 DAITGFP

-5169 EGIAAFD
+5169 DGIASFD

-5210 DPLAL
+5210 DPLSL

-5253 VIAGRLSYALGLEGP
+5253 VIAGRVSYALGLEGP

-5282 LHLALQALRNGECSL
+5282 LHLAVQALRGGECSL

-5332 SADGTAW
+5332 TADGTAW
-5339 SEGIGVLVVE
+5339 SEGIGVVVVE
-5349 RLSDAVAAGH
+5349 RLSDALAAGH

-5396 SAGLKFADVDAVEAH
+5396 SAGLRFADVDAVEAH

-5433 RPSPLLLGSIKS
+5433 RSEPLLLGSIKS

-5469 LLPRTINVTAPS
+5469 LLPRTINFAAPS
-5481 SHVDWTAGSISLL
+5481 SHVDWTAGSVALL
-5494 TENTRWPSADR
+5494 QENTPWPSVDR
-5505 ARRAGVSSFG
+5505 VRRAGVSSFG

-5529 GIPPISSV
+5529 AV
-5537 PGENAGQAGA
+5537 PELSDPLEMIEMGAARPLGAGQS
-5547 AESVDNS
+5547 ES
-5554 APVDNSAVADLAG
+5554 
-5567 PGSSASR
+5567 
-5574 ATIGV
+5574 I
-5579 GTSRPPKGAPLVFSA
+5579 PLVVSA

-5601 ALVERVRAVD
+5601 AQIDRVRTVE
-5611 ADAFDVGFSL
+5611 ADAVDVGFSL
-5621 LKRSRFEHRAVVL
+5621 LKRSRFEHRAVLL
-5634 DGAEVAQGQASRRKL
+5634 DGVEIAQGQAGRRKL
-5649 AVLFSGQGSQQL
+5649 AVLFSGQGSQRL

-5671 PAFRK
+5671 PAFAQ
-5676 ALDAVL
+5676 ALDEVL
-5682 EHVDVRD
+5682 QHVDVRD
-5689 VMWGDDEQL
+5689 VMWGDDEAAL
-5698 LDQTANTQ
+5698 NQTGNTQ
-5706 RALFAV
+5706 RALFAL

-5719 AEAFGLEPDHVGG
+5719 AEKFGIEPDYVGG

-5765 LPAGGAMIAIEARE
+5765 LPAGGAMIAVEATE
-5779 DEVTTT
+5779 EEVTTT
-5785 DTVSIAAIN
+5785 ELVSIAAVN
-5794 GPRALVIAGE
+5794 GPRSLVLAGDE
-5804 EKAVEQI
+5804 EAVRQI
-5811 ADGFAKQGRKTKRL
+5811 ADGFEALGRKTKRL

-5838 MLEDFCAVVTAL
+5838 MLDDFRAVVTAL
-5850 EFAAPRIPV
+5850 DLAAPRIPV
-5859 VSNLTGRV
+5859 VSCLTGAV
-5867 AGTELTEPEYWV
+5867 AGPELTEPEYWV
-5879 RHVRETVRFAD
+5879 RHVRDTVRFAD
-5890 GVAALVA
+5890 GVTTLEA

-5912 SALVDGAIPALR
+5912 SALVGGAVPALR
-5924 KNRDETA
+5924 KDRDETT
-5931 AWLTALARLHVQG
+5931 AWLTALARLHVAG
-5944 TNVDWAEAFEGTG
+5944 TNVDWARAFEGTG

-5998 AAMTVAQQDAVVFT
+5998 AAMSVAQQDAVVFT

-6027 AFRAADQVGY
+6027 AFRATDQVGY

-6044 ITAPLTP
+6044 VTGPLTP

-6058 GAPDNGKRSLT
+6058 SPPDNGKRALT

-6080 VQIAQGV
+6080 TEIASGTLV
-6087 LSEGEY
+6087 EGEH
-6093 RAGFTVSEWPPKGA
+6093 RADFTVSEWPPKGA
-6107 TAIDEQIWQA
+6107 TAIGEQLWQA
-6117 GDAVYAEVTLPEG
+6117 GDAVYAEVTMPEG
-6130 TSDAQFYGV
+6130 TTDAQFYGV

-6151 EETQVPLEWHGVSL
+6151 EDTRVPLEWHGVSL

-6171 TLRVK
+6171 TLRVR
-6176 LSDGGFAAVDK
+6176 LRDGEFAAVDV
-6187 SGAPVV
+6187 SGSPVV
-6193 SARNIVFG
+6193 SARNVVFG
-6201 APLAAQQH
+6201 SPLAAQQH
-6209 QDSLFRLDWVPAPET
+6209 HDSLFRLEWVSAPET
-6224 QPAQD
+6224 QQVD
-6229 VREVQ
+6229 VREVR
-6234 FSGDTVEQA
+6234 FSGDSVEQA

-6250 LELVQ
+6250 LELLQQ
-6255 SDDRLAFVTSGLA
+6255 SDERLVFVTSGLA
-6268 SATVEGLVRTA
+6268 GATVEGLVRTA
-6279 QSENPG
+6279 QTENPG

-6291 TDGSAPLPTGLLDAG
+6291 TDGSTPLPTGLLDAG
-6306 ETQVRVREGQTY
+6306 ETQVRVREGKAF

-6324 VTGTVETAEWDPEG
+6324 VTDPVVTTAWDPDG

-6350 AELARHLVAERNVKR
+6350 AELARHLVAERNVKH
-6365 LLLISR
+6365 LLLVSR
-6371 RGGDAPDAVAL
+6371 RGPDAPEAVAL

-6397 CDTADLKAVKKVIKG
+6397 CDTADLKAVKKVVKG

-6417 VIHTAGVLDDG
+6417 VVHTAGVLDDG
-6428 IIASLTPERLSAVF
+6428 IISSLTPERLATVF
-6442 KPKVDGAWNLHE
+6442 KPKIDGAWNLHE
-6454 ATKKQKLKA
+6454 ATKKQKLQA

-6491 LAAHRRAQGLVA
+6491 LASYRRAHGLPA

-6508 GPWAQTAG
+6508 GPWAQTGG
-6516 MTAHLQDGAMD
+6516 MTAHLRDGAAE
-6527 RIGRTGMPPLS
+6527 RIGMPMLS
-6538 VRQGMRLFDDAT
+6538 VRQGMALFDDAT
-6550 SREDAVL
+6550 SRDDAVL
-6557 VPARIT
+6557 VPARIN
-6563 TGRANGPVAAIMRGL
+6563 TGRTNGPVAAVLRGL
-6578 VKGGKRAA
+6578 VRGGKRAA
-6586 GSGEASTVD
+6586 GGEQSTVD
-6595 LSATLNA
+6595 FAATLSAV
-6602 LPAEERGKYLVDLVR
+6602 PAEDRAKYLVDLVR

-6679 YLAGELLGDDAGPSI
+6679 YLAGELLGDDAGPSLAS
-6694 GGELDRLEAA
+6694 ELDRFEAV
-6704 LAASSADDLA
+6704 LAASADEDRA
-6714 RDGVAAR
+6714 GVAAR
-6721 LRNLLAQYGSGKSE
+6721 LRTLLAQYGGARSE
-6735 EAVNDRIKSASVD
+6735 EAVDDRINSATVD

>member
-15 AVKEAERLRK
+15 AMKEAERLRK

-70 FPADRGWDVDALLG
+70 FPADRGWDVGALLG
-84 TDVDE
+84 SGVDE
-89 RGHSVS
+89 RGHSIS

-140 GIDPSSLRGSRT
+140 GIDPSTLRGSRT

-211 LVALHL
+211 LVAMHL
-217 AVHALRAGECS
+217 AVHALRAGECG

-277 LALARLTDAVASGYP
+277 LVLARLSDAVSSGYP

-322 IKAALDRAGLS
+322 IRAALDRAGLAPS
-333 PADVDVVEAH
+333 DVDVVEAH

-364 ERPSPLL
+364 DRSSPLL

-389 GIIKMVQAM
+389 GVIKMVMAM
-398 RHGVVPATLHVSR
+398 RHGVVPPTLHVSR
-411 PSTHVDWA
+411 PSTHVDWTA
-419 TGSVELATSAVA
+419 GSVELVTSAVS
-431 WPSSE
+431 WPASDH
-436 RAPRAAVS
+436 APRAAVS

-456 LEGPHAP
+456 LEGPPASGLSGQP
-463 ELSDLPEMIGMGG
+463 ETIGVGTR
-476 GSPQGASQPGSIQ
+476 SPQGAGQSGSI
-489 QSGGGLAGD
+489 
-498 GEHAGDGDPAGAGD
+498 
-512 LAGASNLAGA
+512 
-522 GVPWLVSAKSETSL
+522 PWLVSAKSEASL

-545 LDGDAVDVGFSLATT
+545 LDGDPVDIGFSLATT

-602 ELYEA
+602 GLYEA
-607 FDIFREALDEV
+607 FPVFREAFDEV
-618 LQHLDPNLRE
+618 LRHLGPNLRD

-651 IALYRLLESYGVTP
+651 VAVYRLLESFGVTAA
-665 THVTG
+665 HVTG

-679 HIAGVFSL
+679 HVAGVFSL
-687 EDAAKLV
+687 EDAATLV
-694 QARAR
+694 QARAT
-699 LMQALPQGG
+699 LMQALPAGG

-731 AINGPDSLVIAG
+731 AINGPTSIVIAG
-743 VEKEARALVTNFE
+743 VETEARALTAKFD
-756 GRKTKQLQ
+756 GRKTKQLP

-790 HSPAIPM
+790 RSPTIPM
-797 TGDVANPEYWVRHVR
+797 TGDVTNPEYWVRHVR
-812 EAVRFHDAV
+812 DAVRFHDAV
-821 TSLGEKTLLEI
+821 TSLGDKTFLEI
-832 GPDGVLSAL
+832 GPDGVLAAL
-841 VQAIPA
+841 VDGAIPA

-876 FYPNGKR
+876 FYANGKR

-890 FQHAR
+890 FQHDR

-906 ATSLGLTSA
+906 AAGLGLTPA

-928 SGELILTGTLA
+928 SGELILTGTLTR
-939 KTSWL
+939 TSWL

-965 AGHDRVE
+965 AGYDRVE
-972 ELTQVAPLVLPDSG
+972 ELAQVAPLVLPDG
-986 SVQVQFQVGRDG
+986 GAVQVQFQVGRDG
-998 AFRFH
+998 TFRFH
-1003 ARHGDQE
+1003 ARRGDQE
-1010 WVEHANGRLGQG
+1010 WVEHANGVLGQG

-1027 ENTEW
+1027 KNTEW
-1032 PPKGATVADL
+1032 PPKGATVVDL
-1042 DGFYDETPY
+1042 DGFYDETPC
-1051 GQTFQGLRAA
+1051 GPAFQGLRAA
-1061 WRRGQEVF
+1061 WRKGQEVF
-1069 AEIALP
+1069 AEVALP
-1075 GDAKGFGVHPA
+1075 VDAKGFGVHPA

-1095 TFLGLEGVPAN
+1095 ALLGFEGVPAH
-1106 WRGVSLYANGA
+1106 WRDVCLHASGA
-1117 EVIRVQMSL
+1117 EVVRVRLSS
-1126 VDDGIALD
+1126 VDGRIALN
-1134 AVDVAGEPVLAAES
+1134 AVDVTGEPVLTAES

-1153 LGELTTRGGVDS
+1153 LRELPAQSSVND
-1165 LFRLDW
+1165 LYRLDW

-1178 GTAALVHVTGEQSPA
+1178 GNVTLVHVAGEQSPA
-1193 SAHALAAETL
+1193 SAHELAAETL
-1203 ATIQE
+1203 ATLQTATE
-1208 STGRLVFVTR
+1208 RLVFVTR
-1218 GAVTGDDLAA
+1218 GAVTGDDVAA

-1241 NPGRFLLVD
+1241 NPGRFLLAD

-1255 ESEALLL
+1255 ESEALLP

-1287 ARATESPVRHWDSS
+1287 ARAEGGVAREWDSS
-1301 GTVLVTGGTGGLG
+1301 GTVLITGGTGGLG
-1314 AVIAR
+1314 AVLAR
-1319 HLVACGQRKLLL
+1319 HLVTRGQRKLLL

-1342 ASLRDELVALGADVE
+1342 TDLRDELIALGADVE
-1357 VKSCDVTERAA
+1357 VKACDVTERAA
-1368 VADLL
+1368 VAELL
-1373 DGVRLTAVIHTAGV
+1373 DGVDLTAVIHTAGV

-1407 KVDAAWNLHEL
+1407 KVDAAWHLHEL

-1460 LPALSLAWGAWDTGM
+1460 LPAISLAWGAWDTGM
-1475 TSTLDEGDLRRMPML
+1475 TSTLDESDLRRMPML
-1490 SVEQG
+1490 SVDQS
-1495 LQLFDAAVSSDESLL
+1495 LALFDAAITSGESLL

-1517 AAQGDVP
+1517 GTAQGDVP

-1538 AREIVAG
+1538 AREVAG
-1545 GLHAKLGGLPNAER
+1545 GLLAKLGGLPNAER
-1559 VRIIVD
+1559 VRIVVD

-1590 SLGFDSLTAIELRNA
+1590 ALGFDSLTAIELRNA

-1622 PSPLVLAEHLLAE
+1622 PTPLVLAEHLLAE
-1635 LTGEGADLDVSAQD
+1635 LTGEGADLDVSAQG

-1656 IVIVGI
+1656 IVIVGM

-1670 STPEDLWRLLA
+1670 TSPEDLWRLLA
-1681 NGTDAIASFP
+1681 DGTDAIGSFP

-1696 EQDALAVGGTV
+1696 EQDALAAGGTV

-1736 QRQLLEVSWE
+1736 QRQLLEVAWE

-1761 KTGVFVGTNGQDY
+1761 RTGVFVGTNGQDY

-1837 SSLALVGGVTVMST
+1837 STLALVGGVTVMST

-1874 DNAEGTGWAEGVGV
+1874 DNADGTGWAEGVGV
-1888 LVVERQSNAVRNGHT
+1888 LVVERRSDALRNGHRI
-1903 VLAVVRGSAVNQDG
+1903 LAVVRGSAVNQDG

-1944 TSDVDAVE
+1944 ASDVDAVE

-1973 GRDRSGAPLYLGA
+1973 GRDRAGAPLYLGA

-2001 GIIKMV
+2001 GVIKMV
-2007 LAFQHGLLPRTLHV
+2007 LAFQHGMLPRTLHV
-2021 TTPSSHVDWSAG
+2021 TSPTSHVDWSAG
-2033 AVSLLTSN
+2033 AVELLTEN
-2041 TPWPA
+2041 TPWPV

-2068 LEAAPGIP
+2068 LEAPEL
-2076 PISSVP
+2076 S
-2082 AETAGQ
+2082 
-2088 PGSPTSVDNSAPVDN
+2088 
-2103 PDVVDLAGAEMSD
+2103 DLPEMI
-2116 PRGTLGVGTSVS
+2116 GMGTSVS
-2128 PWGAQAESIPWVV
+2128 PGGGPAGIDPAATGTARPVPWLV
-2141 SAKSAAALEA
+2141 SAKSPAALEA
-2151 QIERIRAVEADA
+2151 QIERVQAVEADA
-2163 LDVGYSLL
+2163 LDIGYSLL
-2171 HRRTLFEHRAVLLDG
+2171 HRRTLFEHRAVVLDG
-2186 DVLASGEASGK
+2186 EVLASGEASGK
-2197 TLAMLFSGQ
+2197 TLAMVFSGQ

-2217 YEAFPVFARA
+2217 YEEFPAFAQA
-2227 LDEVLEHL
+2227 LDEVFEHL
-2235 EGVREVMWGD
+2235 DVRSVMWGD

-2256 QPALFAVEVALYR
+2256 QPALFAIEVALYR

-2274 GITPRLVAGHSIGE
+2274 GITPRLLAGHSIGE

-2307 KARAEL
+2307 TARAEL
-2313 MQNLPEGG
+2313 MQNLPAGG

-2328 TEDEITPHLTSGVSI
+2328 TEDEVTPHLTPGVSI
-2343 AAINAADSLVI
+2343 AAINSADSLVI
-2354 AGVESEARAVADR
+2354 AGVEEEALAVVAG
-2367 FAGRKSKQLQ
+2367 FPGRKTKQLA

-2394 RAAISGITF
+2394 RAAIGNLTF
-2403 TEPHIPIA
+2403 NDPAIPIA

-2416 TDPEYWVRHV
+2416 TDPEHWVSHV
-2426 RDTVRFTDNVA
+2426 RDTVRFADNVT
-2437 RLEEMGASAFLE
+2437 RLEEQGATAFLE
-2449 IGPDGVLAALVDAA
+2449 IGPDGVLAALVDGA
-2463 IPVLRKDRGEHR
+2463 IPVLRKDRGEHKA
-2475 TFLTALARLHVS
+2475 FLTALARLHVS

-2495 FYQGGRGV
+2495 FYRGGRGV

-2517 EAATGAVAADPAD
+2517 EAAAGVTDLAD
-2530 AAFWTAVEQDDVTSL
+2530 AAFWTAVEQEDVASL

-2550 LDSETLA
+2550 LDSDTLA
-2557 GVLPALSAWRG
+2557 AVLPALSAWRG

-2582 ENWQP
+2582 EHWQP
-2587 VAGITTK
+2587 ITGLTAK
-2594 PGKWLVVVPT
+2594 PGKWLVVGPIDDV
-2604 EVAEDAWVRTLVHAL
+2604 LVTAL
-2619 GDVMEFGV
+2619 GDVTVLAVEQT
-2627 AWADREHLAGQ
+2627 DREHLA
-2638 LLELAQAPFTGVVSL
+2638 ERLAEYAQVSFTGVVSVL
-2653 LALDDLEEIAPVT
+2653 PLNELDLIT
-2666 STTALFQAL
+2666 GTTALIQAL

-2680 MAPLWAVTRGAV
+2680 MAPLWVVTRGAV
-2692 STGRADSVSN
+2692 STGRADAVSD

-2717 EHPNRWGGLADL
+2717 EHPNRWGGLVDL
-2729 PVELDE
+2729 PAELDE
-2735 RAAQRFVAALTSEED
+2735 RVAHRFAAVLSSDED

-2766 VPRASQEWQPT
+2766 APRSSREWQPS
-2777 GTVVITGG
+2777 GKIVITGG

-2822 AELGVEVVKC
+2822 AELGVEVVQC
-2832 DVTKRDELAAVLTS
+2832 DVADRAELAEVLK
-2846 DVKAVVHAAGVLDDG
+2846 DVNAVVHAAGVLDDG

-2871 TDVFQA
+2871 ADVFRS

-2891 LDLGAFILFSS
+2891 LDLDAFILFSS

-2922 DAIAAQRKELG
+2922 DAIATRRREQG
-2933 LPATSIAWG
+2933 LAATSIAWG
-2942 AWTGDGMAGDER
+2942 AWTGDGMAGEDR

-2961 VGASTLDPELAVVAM
+2961 VGASTLDPVLAVAAM
-2976 RGVVAET
+2976 RGVVVES
-2983 SPTAVIADIHHPQL
+2983 SPTAVIADLHQPQL

-3011 ELPGAREVLDEL
+3011 GLPGAREVLDEL
-3023 AAQRRDSESAAA
+3023 AAARRDSESAAA

-3045 AAERIEPVLE
+3045 AADRLEPVLD
-3055 LVRTHA
+3055 LVRTRA
-3061 AQVLGHSGKD
+3061 AQVLGHAGKE
-3071 AVASDKA
+3071 AVSPEKA

-3101 LVLPAGLVF
+3101 LALPAGLVF
-3110 DYPSPRVLAEHLLS
+3110 DYPSPRVLAEHLLAS
-3124 ELLGEGGDV
+3124 LLGEGGDD

-3161 EDLWRL
+3161 EDLWRV
-3167 LVEGGDA
+3167 LVEGEDA
-3174 MSDFPADRGWDLA
+3174 MSDFPTDRGWDLA

-3228 ETSWEAVERAGVD
+3228 ETSWEAVERAGID
-3241 PSSLRGSRTGVFVGT
+3241 PASLRGSRTGVFVGT

-3286 GRISYS
+3286 GRISYV

-3312 LHLASQALR
+3312 LHLAAQALR

-3359 FSELAD
+3359 FSESAD
-3365 GTGWSEGVGILVV
+3365 GTGWSEGVGVLVV
-3378 ERLSDAVAA
+3378 ERLSDAIAA

-3395 RGSAFNQD
+3395 RGSAFNSD

-3465 DPLWLGSVKSNLGH
+3465 EPLWLGSVKSNLGH

-3485 VAGVIKMVMAF
+3485 VAGVIKMVLAF
-3496 QRGLLPQTL
+3496 QHGLLPRTL
-3505 HVTSPSSH
+3505 HVTQPSSH
-3513 IDWTSGAVSL
+3513 IDWSAGAVSL

-3531 SVDRPWRAGVSSFGI
+3531 AVDRPWRAGVSSFGI

-3555 EAPSA
+3555 EAAPGIPPTSGVPAETPA
-3560 QELSDL
+3560 Q
-3566 PEMIGMGGGSPQ
+3566 
-3578 GASQSGSIPNG
+3578 
-3589 GAVPGGAA
+3589 PGGAA
-3597 DSVGGALPVGGA
+3597 
-3609 VPNGG
+3609 
-3614 AVLGGGAVPGGGAAS
+3614 
-3629 SGGAV
+3629 V
-3634 PLPVSAKSPDALRA
+3634 PLAVSAKSAGSLQA
-3648 QIERIRAVEA
+3648 QVERIRAVEA
-3658 ADADIA
+3658 APVDVA
-3664 YSLVRSR
+3664 YSLVKSR

-3683 VEVASAVAAE
+3683 AEVARGVAGE

-3713 LYERF
+3713 LYARF
-3718 PQFADAFDDVLAHL
+3718 PEFADAFDDVLAHL

-3746 RLNQTGTTQP
+3746 KLNQTGYTQP

-3761 QVALYRLLQAFG
+3761 QTALYRLLRAFG

-3782 SIGEIAAAHVAQ
+3782 SIGEIAAAHVAG

-3821 VAVQATEEEVSKHL
+3821 VAVQATEEEVSRHL
-3835 TSKVSIAAINGRT
+3835 TSKVSIAAINGPR
-3848 SVVIAGDEEEVE
+3848 SVVIAGDEAEVE
-3860 AIAQMWK
+3860 AIASRYEK
-3867 NKRLRV
+3867 TKRLKV

-3886 NDFRNAI
+3886 DDFRAAI
-3893 QDLTF
+3893 RDLNFTE
-3898 NAPKI
+3898 PTI
-3903 PISATGD
+3903 PIAATGD
-3910 VTDPEYWVRHV
+3910 VTDPEYWVSHV

-3930 VVKIPATKFLEVG
+3930 VAKIPATKFLEVG

-3954 AIPTLRKNRTEEAAL
+3954 AIPVLRKDKTEEAAL
-3969 ATALGQLHVDGINVD
+3969 ATALGRLHVDGIGVD
-3984 WGPWLT
+3984 WTPWLT
-3990 GGRLVTLPT
+3990 GGRLINLPT

-4084 MVGCDRVDGLTIVIP
+4084 MVGCDRVDGLTIVVP
-4099 LVLPERDA
+4099 LVLPEREA

-4116 PDDHGRRPVNVH
+4116 PDDQGRRPVSIH
-4128 SQLPDSDEWIQH
+4128 AQSPDSDEWIQH
-4140 ASGTLAE
+4140 ATGTLAE
-4147 GPHQAEFDTT
+4147 GPHQAGFDTA
-4157 EWPPANAEELDL
+4157 EWPPAKAEELDL
-4169 EAFYDTLA
+4169 DNFYETLA
-4177 EGGLVY
+4177 EGGLAY

-4190 QKAWRKGD
+4190 RKAWRHGD
-4198 EVLVEVALPDSVD
+4198 EVLVEVALPDTAE

-4286 LVVRTPSTS
+4286 LVVRTPSTT
-4295 APSNPIAE
+4295 APANPVQD
-4303 SLFRVEWVPVQVGEA
+4303 SLFRVDWVPVQTGA
-4318 SEIDAQVVELTGG
+4318 ATEIDAQVVELTGG
-4331 PDAAAVHATTKRV
+4331 PDAAAAHETTRRV
-4344 LEILQTAE
+4344 LEILQNAE

-4389 PGQFLLVDLDENS
+4389 PGRFLLVDLDEHS
-4402 SLTPGMLVTEEQQL
+4402 ELTPGMLATEEQQL
-4416 IVRDGTVH
+4416 VVRNGTVH
-4424 AGRLARLQ
+4424 AGRLARLAS
-4432 TGPTLV
+4432 GPTLV
-4438 PPTATPWRLDTT
+4438 PPAGTSWCLDTT

-4457 LVLAPWTPEPLQ
+4457 LVLSPWTPEPLQ
-4469 GKQVRI
+4469 GKQVRV

-4506 GVVTELGPEC
+4506 GVVAEIGPEV
-4516 TELKIGDPVFGML
+4516 ENLKVGDPVFGML

-4537 VIEEPYLTRLPD
+4537 VIDEPYLTRLPD

-4574 TVRPGEKVLV
+4574 NVQPGEKVLV

-4589 GVGMAAIQVATHLGA
+4589 GVGMAAIQLARHLGA

-4622 LDDAHIGNSRDT
+4622 LDDDHIGNSRDT
-4634 SFEQKFPQVDVV
+4634 GFEHKFPQVDVV

-4676 REDVPGIFYRPF
+4676 RQDVPGIFYRPF
-4688 DLGEAHPDHV
+4688 DLGEVHPDHL

-4711 DVLEPLPIAAWD
+4711 DVLQPLPITTWD

-4735 RAKHVGKIV
+4735 RAQHIGKIV

-4767 AELARHLVAR
+4767 AELARHLVGR
-4777 GTRKLLLLSR
+4777 GVRKLLLLSR
-4787 RGLDS
+4787 RGPDS

-4798 AALDADVTIAACDV
+4798 AQLDADVTIAACDV
-4812 ADRDALAAVLGG
+4812 ADRDALASVLSG
-4824 HNVTAVV
+4824 HDVTAVV

-4837 DDGVIASMTRDRLAK
+4837 DDGVIAAMTPERLEK

-4867 VPDAQFVLYSSV
+4867 LPDAQFVLYSSV

-4894 NAFLDALAAF
+4894 NAFLDALAQY
-4904 RRSAGLPAVSLAWG
+4904 RRSLGLPAVSLAWG
-4918 AWTSDVGM
+4918 AWTSEVGM
-4926 TKTMDAPALERLE
+4926 TSTMDAAALERLE

-4950 GLALFDAAVC
+4950 GLALFDAAIG

-4997 AQGTVVLQGLQDV
+4997 AQGTGALQGLQDV
-5010 RPAERLRTLV
+5010 RPAERVRTVV

-5025 EAAAVLGHSS
+5025 EAAAVLGHAS

-5079 TPESLAEHLVSSLFG
+5079 TPQALAEHLITELFG
-5094 GSAEVEDSV
+5094 GRTEVEDSV

-5116 CKFPGGVSSPEELWE
+5116 CRFPGGVSSPEDLWE
-5131 LVLGGR
+5131 LVLDGR
-5137 DAIGGFP
+5137 DAITGFP
-5144 ADRGWDENLVG
+5144 TDRGWDENLVG

-5169 EGIAAFD
+5169 DGIAAFD

-5210 DPLAL
+5210 DPLTL

-5282 LHLALQALRNGECSL
+5282 LHLAVQALRNGECSL

-5349 RLSDAVAAGH
+5349 RLSDAIAAGH
-5359 DVLAVVRGSAV
+5359 EVLAVVRGSAV

-5433 RPSPLLLGSIKS
+5433 RSEPLLLGSIKS

-5469 LLPRTINVTAPS
+5469 VLPRTINVTTPT

-5494 TENTRWPSADR
+5494 QENTPWPAVDR
-5505 ARRAGVSSFG
+5505 PRRAGVSSFG

-5529 GIPPISSV
+5529 TAPELSDPP
-5537 PGENAGQAGA
+5537 EM
-5547 AESVDNS
+5547 
-5554 APVDNSAVADLAG
+5554 
-5567 PGSSASR
+5567 
-5574 ATIGV
+5574 IGV
-5579 GTSRPPKGAPLVFSA
+5579 GTSRPPKGAPLVVSA

-5601 ALVERVRAVD
+5601 AQVDRISAVR

-5621 LKRSRFEHRAVVL
+5621 VKRSRFEHRAVLL
-5634 DGAEVAQGQASRRKL
+5634 DGAEIAWGQATRRKL
-5649 AVLFSGQGSQQL
+5649 AVLFSGQGSQRL

-5676 ALDAVL
+5676 ALDEVL

-5689 VMWGDDEQL
+5689 VMWGDDADAL
-5698 LDQTANTQ
+5698 NQTGNTQ

-5719 AEAFGLEPDHVGG
+5719 AEAFGIEPDHVGG

-5765 LPAGGAMIAIEARE
+5765 LPAGGAMIAVEATE
-5779 DEVTTT
+5779 EEVDTTGA
-5785 DTVSIAAIN
+5785 VSIAAIN
-5794 GPRALVIAGE
+5794 GPRSLVLAGE
-5804 EKAVEQI
+5804 EAAVRQI
-5811 ADGFAKQGRKTKRL
+5811 ADGFAARGRKTKRL

-5838 MLEDFCAVVTAL
+5838 MLEDFRAAVTAL

-5859 VSNLTGRV
+5859 VSNVTGRI
-5867 AGTELTEPEYWV
+5867 AGAELAEPEYWV
-5879 RHVRETVRFAD
+5879 RHVREAVRFAD
-5890 GVAALVA
+5890 GVAALEE
-5897 AGVNAFLE
+5897 AGVTAFLE

-5912 SALVDGAIPALR
+5912 SALVDGSVPALR
-5924 KNRDETA
+5924 KDRDETT
-5931 AWLTALARLHVQG
+5931 AWLTALARLFVQG
-5944 TNVDWAEAFEGTG
+5944 VDVDWAHAFEGTG

-5969 HDHYW
+5969 HGHYW

-5980 AADASGL
+5980 APDASGL

-5998 AAMTVAQQDAVVFT
+5998 AAMTVAQEDAVVFT

-6027 AFRAADQVGY
+6027 AFRAADQVGC

-6044 ITAPLTP
+6044 VTAPLTP
-6051 GVLQVWI
+6051 GVLQVWV

-6069 VYTRPNDEQPF
+6069 VYTRQNDDQPF
-6080 VQIAQGV
+6080 VQIAHGV
-6087 LSEGEY
+6087 LADGEY

-6107 TAIDEQIWQA
+6107 TAIGEQIWQA
-6117 GDAVYAEVTLPEG
+6117 GDAVYAEVALPEG
-6130 TSDAQFYGV
+6130 TADAQFYGV
-6139 HPALLDCATRIT
+6139 HPALLDCATRIV
-6151 EETQVPLEWHGVSL
+6151 EETQVPVQWHGVSL

-6171 TLRVK
+6171 TLRIR
-6176 LSDGGFAAVDK
+6176 LRDGEFAAVDVT
-6187 SGAPVV
+6187 GAPVV
-6193 SARNIVFG
+6193 SARNVVFG

-6209 QDSLFRLDWVPAPET
+6209 QDSLFRLEWVPAPET

-6229 VREVQ
+6229 VREIALTAD
-6234 FSGDTVEQA
+6234 GDVVRQA

-6255 SDDRLAFVTSGLA
+6255 RSDERLAFVTSGLA

-6291 TDGSAPLPTGLLDAG
+6291 TDGSAPLSTGLIDAG
-6306 ETQVRVREGQTY
+6306 ETQVRVREGQAY
-6318 VARLAR
+6318 VPRLAR
-6324 VTGTVETAEWDPEG
+6324 VTGTAETTEWDPEG

-6350 AELARHLVAERNVKR
+6350 AELARHLVAERGVRN
-6365 LLLISR
+6365 LLLVSR
-6371 RGGDAPDAVAL
+6371 RGNEAPDAVAL

-6388 HGADVTIAA
+6388 HGANVTIAA
-6397 CDTADLKAVKKVIKG
+6397 CDTADLDAVKKVVQG

-6428 IIASLTPERLSAVF
+6428 VIGSLTPERLSAVL

-6454 ATKKQKLKA
+6454 ATKQQKLAA

-6491 LAAHRRAQGLVA
+6491 LAEHRRAQGLVA

-6508 GPWAQTAG
+6508 GPWAQTGG
-6516 MTAHLQDGAMD
+6516 MTAHLRDGAMD

-6538 VRQGMRLFDDAT
+6538 VRQGMALFDDAT

-6563 TGRANGPVAAIMRGL
+6563 TGRTNGPVAAVLRGL
-6578 VKGGKRAA
+6578 VRGGKRTA
-6586 GSGEASTVD
+6586 GSGETSTVD
-6595 LSATLNA
+6595 FTATLTA
-6602 LPAEERGKYLVDLVR
+6602 LPAEERAKYLVDLVR

-6625 HATPAAIDN
+6625 HSSPAAIDN

-6655 ASATGL
+6655 AAATGL

-6694 GGELDRLEAA
+6694 TAELDRLEAA
-6704 LAASSADDLA
+6704 LAASSAEDLA

-6721 LRNLLAQYGSGKSE
+6721 LRNLLAQYGSARTE
-6735 EAVNDRIKSASVD
+6735 DAVSDRINSASVD

>member
-15 AVKEAERLRK
+15 AMKEAERLRK

-70 FPADRGWDVDALLG
+70 FPADRGWDIDALLG
-84 TDVDE
+84 GGVDE

-134 EAIERS
+134 EALERS

-251 GLARNGRCKAF
+251 GLASNGRCKAF

-277 LALARLTDAVASGYP
+277 LALARLSDAQASGYP

-322 IKAALDRAGLS
+322 IRAALDRAGLGPS
-333 PADVDVVEAH
+333 DVDVVEAH

-355 RSLLATYGA
+355 RSLLAAYGA
-364 ERPSPLL
+364 DRPSPLL

-411 PSTHVDWA
+411 PSTHVDWTA
-419 TGSVELATSAVA
+419 GSVELATSAVA
-431 WPSSE
+431 WPSTG

-456 LEGPHAP
+456 LEAPSVP
-463 ELSDLPEMIGMGG
+463 ELSDLPEMIEMG
-476 GSPQGASQPGSIQ
+476 AR
-489 QSGGGLAGD
+489 
-498 GEHAGDGDPAGAGD
+498 DPLGAGQSESIPKS
-512 LAGASNLAGA
+512 GP
-522 GVPWLVSAKSETSL
+522 PWIVSAKSEASL

-545 LDGDAVDVGFSLATT
+545 LDADPVDVGYSLATT

-573 AEIATG
+573 TEIARG

-588 LFSGQGAQRVGMGK
+588 LFSGQGAQRAGMGK
-602 ELYEA
+602 ELYTEFAVFREA
-607 FDIFREALDEV
+607 FDEV
-618 LQHLDPNLRE
+618 LRHLDPGLRD

-651 IALYRLLESYGVTP
+651 VALYRLLESFGVTAA
-665 THVTG
+665 HVTG

-694 QARAR
+694 QARAS
-699 LMQALPQGG
+699 LMQALPAGG
-708 VMIALQATEDEVAP
+708 VMIALQATEGEIT
-722 HLTPGISIA
+722 LTPGASIA

-743 VEKEARALVTNFE
+743 VESEVRAIVARFE
-756 GRKTKQLQ
+756 GRKSKQLA

-778 NDFREAIGGITF
+778 NAFREAIGGITF

-797 TGDVANPEYWVRHVR
+797 TGDVTNPEYWVRHVR
-812 EAVRFHDAV
+812 DTVRFHDAV
-821 TSLGEKTLLEI
+821 TGLGDRTLFEV

-841 VQAIPA
+841 VNAIPT

-854 RTAFITALA
+854 CTALITALA
-863 RLHVAGVAVDWKP
+863 RLHVVGVGVDWTP

-890 FQHAR
+890 FQHDR

-906 ATSLGLTSA
+906 AAGLGLSPA

-928 SGELILTGTLA
+928 SGELILTGTLSR
-939 KTSWL
+939 TGWL

-965 AGHDRVE
+965 AGYERVE
-972 ELTQVAPLVLPDSG
+972 QLTRIAPLVLPDSG
-986 SVQVQFQVGRDG
+986 AVQVQFHVGRDG

-1003 ARHGDQE
+1003 ARRGDAD
-1010 WVEHANGRLGQG
+1010 WVEHATGLLGAG
-1022 IPAPA
+1022 VPLPAR
-1027 ENTEW
+1027 ESEW
-1032 PPKGATVADL
+1032 PPKGATVVDL
-1042 DGFYDETPY
+1042 DGFYDGTPY
-1051 GQTFQGLRAA
+1051 GEAFQGLRAA

-1069 AEIALP
+1069 AEVALP

-1095 TFLGLEGVPAN
+1095 AFLGLEGVPTN
-1106 WRGVSLYANGA
+1106 WQGVSLYANGA
-1117 EVIRVQMSL
+1117 EVVRVSL
-1126 VDDGIALD
+1126 SVVDGGMKLV
-1134 AVDVAGEPVLAAES
+1134 AVDVAGDPVLSADT
-1148 VSIEP
+1148 VTIEL
-1153 LGELTTRGGVDS
+1153 LGELSTRTGVDS

-1171 VPVTYTP
+1171 VPVTCTP
-1178 GTAALVHVTGEQSPA
+1178 ADVTVAHFAGEQTPE
-1193 SAHALAAETL
+1193 SAHALAAAAL
-1203 ATIQE
+1203 DALQRAT
-1208 STGRLVFVTR
+1208 GKLVFVTR
-1218 GAVTGDDLAA
+1218 GVVTGDDVAA

-1241 NPGRFLLVD
+1241 DPGRFLLVD

-1255 ESEALLL
+1255 ESEALLP

-1287 ARATESPVRHWDSS
+1287 ARATDIVAGEWDRG
-1301 GTVLVTGGTGGLG
+1301 GTVLITGGTGGLG
-1314 AVIAR
+1314 AVLAR
-1319 HLVACGQRKLLL
+1319 HLVTRGQRRLLL

-1342 ASLRDELVALGADVE
+1342 ADLRDELTALGAEIE
-1357 VKSCDVTERAA
+1357 VKACDVTERAA

-1373 DGVRLTAVIHTAGV
+1373 AGERLTAVIHTAGV

-1392 IGSLTPERLSAVMRP
+1392 IGSLTPERLSAVLRP
-1407 KVDAAWNLHEL
+1407 KVDAAWHLHEL
-1418 AGDAQLIL
+1418 AGDARLVL

-1495 LQLFDAAVSSDESLL
+1495 LALFDAAVTSGESLL

-1545 GLHAKLGGLPNAER
+1545 GLLAKLGGLSGPDR
-1559 VRIIVD
+1559 VRTIADIVR
-1565 VVRAEA
+1565 VEA

-1590 SLGFDSLTAIELRNA
+1590 ALGFDSLTAIELRNA
-1605 LALATGLTLPA
+1605 LASATGLTLPA

-1622 PSPLVLAEHLLAE
+1622 PTPLVLAEHLLAE
-1635 LTGEGADLDVSAQD
+1635 LTGESTDLDVTAQA

-1656 IVIVGI
+1656 IVIVGM

-1681 NGTDAIASFP
+1681 DGTDAIASFP
-1691 TDRGW
+1691 ADRGW
-1696 EQDALAVGGTV
+1696 EQDALAAGGTV

-1874 DNAEGTGWAEGVGV
+1874 DNADGTGWAEGVGV
-1888 LVVERQSNAVRNGHT
+1888 LVVERRSDAIRNGHT
-1903 VLAVVRGSAVNQDG
+1903 VLSVVRGSAVNQDG

-1973 GRDRSGAPLYLGA
+1973 GRDRAGAPLHLGA

-2001 GIIKMV
+2001 GVIKMV

-2021 TTPSSHVDWSAG
+2021 TEPSSHVDWSAG
-2033 AVSLLTSN
+2033 AVSLLTAN

-2046 TDRPARA
+2046 VDRPARA

-2068 LEAAPGIP
+2068 LEAPSTPELSDLPEMIEMGARSPLG
-2076 PISSVP
+2076 
-2082 AETAGQ
+2082 AGQ
-2088 PGSPTSVDNSAPVDN
+2088 S
-2103 PDVVDLAGAEMSD
+2103 
-2116 PRGTLGVGTSVS
+2116 
-2128 PWGAQAESIPWVV
+2128 ESIPTAGVVPLAV
-2141 SAKSAAALEA
+2141 SAKSEAALRA
-2151 QIERIRAVEADA
+2151 QVERISAVEAAPVDI
-2163 LDVGYSLL
+2163 GYSLAAT
-2171 HRRTLFEHRAVLLDG
+2171 RALFEHRAVLLDG
-2186 DVLASGEASGK
+2186 EVLASGEASGK
-2197 TLAMLFSGQ
+2197 TLAMVFSGQ

-2217 YEAFPVFARA
+2217 YEAFPVFAVA
-2227 LDEVLEHL
+2227 LDAVLEHL
-2235 EGVREVMWGD
+2235 GDVRDVMWGD

-2251 QTGNT
+2251 QTGST

-2269 LAESF
+2269 LVESF
-2274 GITPRLVAGHSIGE
+2274 GVVPRLLAGHSIGE
-2288 IAAAHVAGVLS
+2288 IAAAHVAGVFS

-2307 KARAEL
+2307 RARARL
-2313 MQNLPEGG
+2313 MQALPQGG

-2328 TEDEITPHLTSGVSI
+2328 TEAEVAPHLTSGVSI

-2354 AGVESEARAVADR
+2354 AGVEDEARAVVAR
-2367 FAGRKSKQLQ
+2367 FEGRKSKQLK

-2384 PLMEPMLDDF
+2384 PLMDPMLDEF
-2394 RAAISGITF
+2394 RRAIQGLTF
-2403 TEPHIPIA
+2403 TQPSIPIA
-2411 TTGDV
+2411 STGDV
-2416 TDPEYWVRHV
+2416 TDPEYWVGHV
-2426 RDTVRFTDNVA
+2426 RDTVRFAENVGKLREQGA
-2437 RLEEMGASAFLE
+2437 RAFLE
-2449 IGPDGVLAALVDAA
+2449 IGPDGVLAALVDGA
-2463 IPVLRKDRGEHR
+2463 IPALRKDRGEHKA
-2475 TFLTALARLHVS
+2475 FVTALARLHVS
-2487 GVHVEWSS
+2487 GTDVDWSG
-2495 FYQGGRGV
+2495 FYPGGRVIG
-2503 DLPTYPFQH
+2503 LPTYPFQH

-2517 EAATGAVAADPAD
+2517 EAATAAVAADPAD
-2530 AAFWTAVEQDDVTSL
+2530 AAFWTAVEQEDVASL

-2550 LDSETLA
+2550 LDGETLA

-2568 KRKAQSTVESWLHR
+2568 KRQAQSTVDSWLHR
-2582 ENWQP
+2582 ESWQP
-2587 VAGITTK
+2587 IAGLIAK
-2594 PGKWLVVVPT
+2594 PGRWLVIGEAGEPLLT
-2604 EVAEDAWVRTLVHAL
+2604 AL
-2619 GDVMEFGV
+2619 GDVTVLAAGQ
-2627 AWADREHLAGQ
+2627 DREQLA
-2638 LLELAQAPFTGVVSL
+2638 ERVAEFAQVPFTGVV
-2653 LALDDLEEIAPVT
+2653 ALPAHEPII
-2666 STTALFQAL
+2666 STTALIQAL

-2680 MAPLWAVTRGAV
+2680 MAPLWVLTRGAV
-2692 STGRADSVSN
+2692 STGRADAVTD

-2717 EHPNRWGGLADL
+2717 EHPNRWGGLIDL
-2729 PVELDE
+2729 PAELDE
-2735 RAAQRFVAALTSEED
+2735 RAAQRVTAVLSGDED

-2766 VPRASQEWQPT
+2766 APRATGEWQPR

-2810 RGMDAPGAAEIV
+2810 RGLDAPGAAEIV

-2832 DVTKRDELAAVLTS
+2832 DAANRAELAAVLTD
-2846 DVKAVVHAAGVLDDG
+2846 DVKAIVHAAGVLDDG

-2871 TDVFQA
+2871 ADVFQA

-2891 LDLGAFILFSS
+2891 RELDAFILFSS

-2922 DAIAAQRKELG
+2922 DAIATQRREQG
-2933 LPATSIAWG
+2933 LSATSIAWG
-2942 AWTGDGMAGDER
+2942 AWTGDGMAGEER
-2954 VAQTIKS
+2954 VARTIKS
-2961 VGASTLDPELAVVAM
+2961 VGASTLDPHLAVAAM
-2976 RGVVAET
+2976 RGVVAEAA
-2983 SPTAVIADIHHPQL
+2983 PTAVIADIHHPQL
-2997 LSALLSL
+2997 LGALLSL
-3004 RPTPVLA
+3004 RPSPVLA

-3023 AAQRRDSESAAA
+3023 AAARRDSESAAA

-3045 AAERIEPVLE
+3045 AAERIEPVLD
-3055 LVRTHA
+3055 LVRVRA
-3061 AQVLGHSGKD
+3061 AQVLGHSGKE

-3087 TAVELRNHLTEITG
+3087 TAVELRNHLTEVTG
-3101 LVLPAGLVF
+3101 LALPAGLVF
-3110 DYPSPRVLAEHLLS
+3110 DYPSPRVLAEHLLAS
-3124 ELLGEGGDV
+3124 LLGESADV

-3153 FPNGIDSP
+3153 FPGDIDSP

-3167 LVEGGDA
+3167 LVAGEDA

-3241 PSSLRGSRTGVFVGT
+3241 PASLRGSRTGVFVGT

-3286 GRISYS
+3286 GRISYA

-3312 LHLASQALR
+3312 LHLAAQALR

-3359 FSELAD
+3359 FSESAD

-3424 LASGGLSPSDVDAV
+3424 LASGGLAPSDVDAV

-3453 QALLTVYGQDRV
+3453 QALLTVYGQDRAE
-3465 DPLWLGSVKSNLGH
+3465 PLRLGSVKSNLGH

-3485 VAGVIKMVMAF
+3485 AAGVIKMVMAF
-3496 QRGLLPQTL
+3496 QHGLLPQTL
-3505 HVTSPSSH
+3505 HVTAPSSH
-3513 IDWTSGAVSL
+3513 IDWSAGAVTL
-3523 LTSNTPWP
+3523 LTENTAWP

-3555 EAPSA
+3555 ESPSSP
-3560 QELSDL
+3560 ELSDL
-3566 PEMIGMGGGSPQ
+3566 PEMIEMGARSPL
-3578 GASQSGSIPNG
+3578 GASQAGSIQQ
-3589 GAVPGGAA
+3589 
-3597 DSVGGALPVGGA
+3597 
-3609 VPNGG
+3609 
-3614 AVLGGGAVPGGGAAS
+3614 GGG
-3629 SGGAV
+3629 V
-3634 PLPVSAKSPDALRA
+3634 PLAVSAKSEAALRA
-3648 QIERIRAVEA
+3648 QVERISAVEA
-3658 ADADIA
+3658 APVDVA

-3671 ALFEHRAVLFDG
+3671 SLFEHRAVLLDG
-3683 VEVASAVAAE
+3683 TEIASGVAGE

-3713 LYERF
+3713 LYARF

-3732 DPELKSVIWGEDEE
+3732 DPQLKSVIWGDDEE
-3746 RLNQTGTTQP
+3746 KLNRTGYTQP

-3761 QVALYRLLQAFG
+3761 QTALYRLLQAFG

-3782 SIGEIAAAHVAQ
+3782 SIGEIAAAHVAG
-3794 VLSLEDAAKL
+3794 VLTLEDAAKL

-3811 MQALPQTGAM
+3811 MQALPRNGAM
-3821 VAVQATEEEVSKHL
+3821 VAVQATEEEVSEHL
-3835 TSKVSIAAINGRT
+3835 TSKVSIAAVNGPA
-3848 SVVIAGDEEEVE
+3848 SVVVAGDEAEVE
-3860 AIAQMWK
+3860 AIASRFERT
-3867 NKRLRV
+3867 KRLKV

-3886 NDFRNAI
+3886 GDFRDAI
-3893 QDLTF
+3893 SAITF
-3898 NAPKI
+3898 HAPKI

-3910 VTDPEYWVRHV
+3910 VTDPEYWVSHV

-3930 VVKIPATKFLEVG
+3930 VAKIPATRFLEIG

-3954 AIPTLRKNRTEEAAL
+3954 AIPTLRKNKPEQAAL
-3969 ATALGQLHVDGINVD
+3969 AAALGRLHVDGIDVD
-3984 WGPWLT
+3984 WTPWLQ
-3990 GGRLVTLPT
+3990 GGRLIALPT

-4024 LRSGGHPLLG
+4024 LRSGGHPLLS

-4084 MVGCDRVDGLTIVIP
+4084 MVGCDRVDGLTIVVP
-4099 LVLPERDA
+4099 LVLPEREA

-4116 PDDHGRRPVNVH
+4116 PDEHGRRLVSVH
-4128 SQLPDSDEWIQH
+4128 SQHPGADEWIQH

-4147 GPHQAEFDTT
+4147 GPHQAEFDTS
-4157 EWPPANAEELDL
+4157 EWPPANAESLEL
-4169 EAFYDTLA
+4169 ERFYETLA
-4177 EGGLVY
+4177 ESGLAY
-4183 GPIFRGL
+4183 GPIFRGV
-4190 QKAWRKGD
+4190 QQAWRNGD

-4224 SALHAITFVDGAGQG
+4224 SALHAITFVEGAGQG

-4286 LVVRTPSTS
+4286 LVVRTPAAS
-4295 APSNPIAE
+4295 APSNPVQD

-4318 SEIDAQVVELTGG
+4318 TEIDARVVEINGES
-4331 PDAAAVHATTKRV
+4331 AHETTQRV
-4344 LEILQTAE
+4344 LEILQNAE

-4369 ITDLGA
+4369 ISELGA

-4389 PGQFLLVDLDENS
+4389 PGQFLLVDLDEHS
-4402 SLTPGMLVTEEQQL
+4402 ELTPGMLVTEEQQL
-4416 IVRDGTVH
+4416 IVRRGTVH

-4438 PPTATPWRLDTT
+4438 PPTGTPWRLDTT

-4469 GKQVRI
+4469 GKQVRV

-4506 GVVTELGPEC
+4506 GVVAEIGPEV
-4516 TELKIGDPVFGML
+4516 ENLKVGDRVFGML

-4568 ALIELG
+4568 AFIELG
-4574 TVRPGEKVLV
+4574 NVRPGERVLV

-4589 GVGMAAIQVATHLGA
+4589 GVGMAAIQVARHLGA

-4622 LDDAHIGNSRDT
+4622 LDDDHIGNSRDV
-4634 SFEQKFPQVDVV
+4634 SFASRFPQVDVV

-4698 QRMLVALVELFER
+4698 QRMLVALVDLFEQG
-4711 DVLEPLPIAAWD
+4711 VLTTLPIAAWD

-4735 RAKHVGKIV
+4735 RAQHIGKIV
-4744 ITVPAGWDPDGTVLI
+4744 ITVPAGWDPSGTVVI

-4767 AELARHLVAR
+4767 AELARHLVAQ
-4777 GTRKLLLLSR
+4777 GTKKLLLLSR

-4792 PGAAEL
+4792 PGAEEL
-4798 AALDADVTIAACDV
+4798 LTLDADVTIAACDV
-4812 ADRDALAAVLGG
+4812 ADRDALADVLNG
-4824 HNVTAVV
+4824 HEVTAVV

-4837 DDGVIASMTRDRLAK
+4837 DDGVIASMTPERLEK

-4867 VPDAQFVLYSSV
+4867 VPDAHFVLYSSV

-4894 NAFLDALAAF
+4894 NAFLDALAQY
-4904 RRSAGLPAVSLAWG
+4904 RRSLGLPAVSLAWG
-4918 AWTSDVGM
+4918 AWTSEVGM
-4926 TKTMDAPALERLE
+4926 TKTMDASALERLE

-4950 GLALFDAAVC
+4950 GLALFDAAIG

-4973 GASTTMVPPLLRNL
+4973 GAGTTMVPPLLRNL

-4997 AQGTVVLQGLQDV
+4997 AQGTVALQGLQDV
-5010 RPAERLRTLV
+5010 RPAERVRTLV

-5025 EAAAVLGHSS
+5025 EAAAVLGHAS
-5035 ADAIDA
+5035 ADAIDG

-5079 TPESLAEHLVSSLFG
+5079 TPQALAEHLVAELFG
-5094 GSAEVEDSV
+5094 GMVEVEDSV

-5169 EGIAAFD
+5169 EGIASFD

-5253 VIAGRLSYALGLEGP
+5253 VIAGRVSYALGLEGP

-5282 LHLALQALRNGECSL
+5282 LHLAVQALRNGECSL

-5332 SADGTAW
+5332 TADGTAW

-5433 RPSPLLLGSIKS
+5433 RSEPLLLGSIKS

-5469 LLPRTINVTAPS
+5469 LLPRTINFTAPS
-5481 SHVDWTAGSISLL
+5481 SHVDWTAGSVSLL
-5494 TENTRWPSADR
+5494 RENTPWPATDR
-5505 ARRAGVSSFG
+5505 VRRAGVSSFG

-5529 GIPPISSV
+5529 AV
-5537 PGENAGQAGA
+5537 PELSDPLEMMGK
-5547 AESVDNS
+5547 
-5554 APVDNSAVADLAG
+5554 
-5567 PGSSASR
+5567 
-5574 ATIGV
+5574 

-5601 ALVERVRAVD
+5601 AQIERVSAVE

-5621 LKRSRFEHRAVVL
+5621 VKRSRFEHRAVLL
-5634 DGAEVAQGQASRRKL
+5634 DGVEVAQGQAGRRKL
-5649 AVLFSGQGSQQL
+5649 AVLFSGQGSQRL
-5661 GMGRELYERF
+5661 GMGRELYVRF
-5671 PAFRK
+5671 PAFAK
-5676 ALDAVL
+5676 ALDEVL

-5689 VMWGDDEQL
+5689 VMWGDDDAA
-5698 LDQTANTQ
+5698 LDQTGNTQ

-5719 AEAFGLEPDHVGG
+5719 AEKFGVEPDFVGG

-5765 LPAGGAMIAIEARE
+5765 LPAGGAMIAVEATE
-5779 DEVTTT
+5779 EEVTTT
-5785 DTVSIAAIN
+5785 GQVSIAAIN
-5794 GPRALVIAGE
+5794 GPRSLVLAGE
-5804 EKAVEQI
+5804 ETAVQQI
-5811 ADGFAKQGRKTKRL
+5811 ADGFRAMGRKTKRL

-5838 MLEDFCAVVTAL
+5838 MLDDFRAVVAAL
-5850 EFAAPRIPV
+5850 DLAAPRIPV
-5859 VSNLTGRV
+5859 VSNLTGTV
-5867 AGTELTEPEYWV
+5867 VGAELAEPEYWV
-5879 RHVRETVRFAD
+5879 RHVREAVRFAD
-5890 GVAALVA
+5890 GVTALEA
-5897 AGVNAFLE
+5897 AGVTAFLE

-5924 KNRDETA
+5924 KDRDETT
-5931 AWLTALARLHVQG
+5931 AWLTALARLHVAG

-5957 AKRVD
+5957 ARRVD
-5962 IPTYAFD
+5962 LPTYAFD

-5998 AAMTVAQQDAVVFT
+5998 AALSVAGEDSVVFT

-6044 ITAPLTP
+6044 VTGPLTP

-6058 GAPDNGKRSLT
+6058 GAPDNGRRSFT

-6080 VQIAQGV
+6080 SRIASGT
-6087 LSEGEY
+6087 LAEGEY

-6107 TAIDEQIWQA
+6107 TAIGEQIWQS

-6130 TSDAQFYGV
+6130 ATDAQFYGV

-6151 EETQVPLEWHGVSL
+6151 DDTQVPLEWRGVSL

-6171 TLRVK
+6171 TVRVRLR
-6176 LSDGGFAAVDK
+6176 DGEFAAVDT
-6187 SGAPVV
+6187 SGSPVV
-6193 SARNIVFG
+6193 SARNVVFG
-6201 APLAAQQH
+6201 TPLAAQHH
-6209 QDSLFRLDWVPAPET
+6209 QDSLFRLEWVPAPET
-6224 QPAQD
+6224 QPAAD
-6229 VREVQ
+6229 VREVR
-6234 FSGDTVEQA
+6234 FTGESVDQA

-6250 LELVQ
+6250 LELLQQ
-6255 SDDRLAFVTSGLA
+6255 SEERLAFVTSGLA

-6279 QSENPG
+6279 QTENPG

-6291 TDGSAPLPTGLLDAG
+6291 TDGSTPLPTGLLDAG
-6306 ETQVRVREGQTY
+6306 ETQARVREGETY

-6324 VTGTVETAEWDPEG
+6324 VTDTVDTAEWDSEG

-6365 LLLISR
+6365 LLLVSR
-6371 RGGDAPDAVAL
+6371 RGPEAPEAVAL

-6397 CDTADLKAVKKVIKG
+6397 CDTADLKAVKKVVKG

-6428 IIASLTPERLSAVF
+6428 IIGSLTPERLATVF
-6442 KPKVDGAWNLHE
+6442 TPKVDGAWNLHE
-6454 ATKKQKLKA
+6454 ATKKQNLQA

-6491 LAAHRRAQGLVA
+6491 LAEHRRAQGLPA

-6508 GPWAQTAG
+6508 GPWAQTGG

-6538 VRQGMRLFDDAT
+6538 VRQGMALFDDAT

-6563 TGRANGPVAAIMRGL
+6563 TGRTNGPVAAVLRGL
-6578 VKGGKRAA
+6578 VRGGKRAA
-6586 GSGEASTVD
+6586 GTGESSTVD
-6595 LSATLNA
+6595 FAATLDA
-6602 LPAEERGKYLVDLVR
+6602 VPAEDRVKYLVDLVR

-6666 LVFDYPTPDELAA
+6666 LVFDYPTPDELAGH
-6679 YLAGELLGDDAGPSI
+6679 LAGELLGDDAGPSLAT
-6694 GGELDRLEAA
+6694 ELDRFEAV
-6704 LAASSADDLA
+6704 LAASPDEDRA
-6714 RDGVAAR
+6714 GIAAR
-6721 LRNLLAQYGSGKSE
+6721 LRTLLAQYGGAKSE
-6735 EAVNDRIKSASVD
+6735 EAVNDRINSATVD

>member
-1 MSTSSEKVVEALRA
+1 MNTSSEKVVEALRA
-15 AVKEAERLRK
+15 AMKEAERLRK

-45 RFPGGISSPED
+45 RFPGGIDSPEA
-56 LWELVSSGRDAITG
+56 LWELVASGRDAITG

-84 TDVDE
+84 SGTDD
-89 RGHSVS
+89 RGHSIS

-134 EAIERS
+134 EAIERA

-277 LALARLTDAVASGYP
+277 LALARLSDAVSLGYP

-322 IKAALDRAGLS
+322 IRAALDRAGLS

-355 RSLLATYGA
+355 RSLLATYGTD
-364 ERPSPLL
+364 RPTPLL

-377 NIGHTQAAAGVA
+377 NLGHTQAAAGVA

-398 RHGVVPATLHVSR
+398 QHGVVPATLHVSR
-411 PSTHVDWA
+411 PSTHVDWTA
-419 TGSVELATSAVA
+419 GSVELATAAVA
-431 WPSSE
+431 WPAAD

-444 SFGVSGTNAHVI
+444 SFGVSGTNAHLI
-456 LEGPHAP
+456 LEGPPVP
-463 ELSDLPEMIGMGG
+463 EVSDPSETIGVGG
-476 GSPQGASQPGSIQ
+476 GSPQGARESVSIP
-489 QSGGGLAGD
+489 S
-498 GEHAGDGDPAGAGD
+498 
-512 LAGASNLAGA
+512 
-522 GVPWLVSAKSETSL
+522 VPWLVSAKSEASL
-536 AAQIERVRA
+536 AAQVERVRA
-545 LDGDAVDVGFSLATT
+545 LDGDPVDVGFSLVTT

-573 AEIATG
+573 AEIASG

-588 LFSGQGAQRVGMGK
+588 LFSGQGAQRAGMGR

-607 FDIFREALDEV
+607 FPVFRDALDEV
-618 LQHLDPNLRE
+618 AQHLEGVRD
-628 VMWGDEEALNQ
+628 VMWGAEEALNQ

-651 IALYRLLESYGVTP
+651 VALYKLLESFGIKAD
-665 THVTG
+665 HVTG

-687 EDAAKLV
+687 EDACTLIS
-694 QARAR
+694 ARAK
-699 LMQALPQGG
+699 LMQALPSGG
-708 VMIALQATEDEVAP
+708 VMIALQATEDEIT
-722 HLTPGISIA
+722 LTPGVSVA
-731 AINGPDSLVIAG
+731 AINAADSLVIAG
-743 VEKEARALVTNFE
+743 VEKEVRAIVAKFE
-756 GRKTKQLQ
+756 GRKSKQLA

-778 NDFREAIGGITF
+778 NAFREAIGGITF

-797 TGDVANPEYWVRHVR
+797 SGDVTSPEYWVRHVR
-812 EAVRFHDAV
+812 DTVRFYDTVKA
-821 TSLGEKTLLEI
+821 LGDKTFLEI

-841 VQAIPA
+841 VDGAIPA
-847 QRKDRDE
+847 QRKGRDE
-854 RTAFITALA
+854 RTAFLTALA
-863 RLHVAGVAVDWKP
+863 RLHVAGVQVDWKP

-890 FQHAR
+890 FQHDR

-906 ATSLGLTSA
+906 AAGLGLTSA

-939 KTSWL
+939 RTSWL
-944 ADHVVFPTAG
+944 ADHVVFPTSG

-965 AGHDRVE
+965 AGYERVE
-972 ELTQVAPLVLPDSG
+972 ELVQITPLVLPDNSA
-986 SVQVQFQVGRDG
+986 VQVQFQVGRDG

-1003 ARHGDQE
+1003 ARRGDQE
-1010 WVEHANGRLGQG
+1010 WVEHAKGLLGQG
-1022 IPAPA
+1022 IAPPA
-1027 ENTEW
+1027 NDTEW
-1032 PPKGATVADL
+1032 PPKGATVVDL

-1051 GQTFQGLRAA
+1051 GEAFQGLRAA
-1061 WRRGQEVF
+1061 WRRGNEIF
-1069 AEIALP
+1069 AEVALP
-1075 GDAKGFGVHPA
+1075 VDAKGFGVHPA
-1086 LLDAATHAA
+1086 LLEATTHAA
-1095 TFLGLEGVPAN
+1095 AFLGFEGVPTD
-1106 WRGVSLYANGA
+1106 WRGVSLHANGA
-1117 EVIRVQMSL
+1117 EVVRVKLSA
-1126 VDDGIALD
+1126 VDGGVAL
-1134 AVDVAGEPVLAAES
+1134 AGVDVAGDPVLSAAT
-1148 VSIEP
+1148 VRIEP
-1153 LGELTTRGGVDS
+1153 LGEVTEQNAVDS

-1171 VPVTYTP
+1171 VPVSYPP
-1178 GTAALVHVTGEQSPA
+1178 GDVPLVHVTGEQTPE
-1193 SAHALAAETL
+1193 SAHALAAEALDTL
-1203 ATIQE
+1203 QK
-1208 STGRLVFVTR
+1208 STGKLVFVTR
-1218 GAVTGDDLAA
+1218 GAVTGDDVAA

-1255 ESEALLL
+1255 ESEALLP

-1287 ARATESPVRHWDSS
+1287 ARAEGAEHTWDSS
-1301 GTVLVTGGTGGLG
+1301 GTVVITGGTGGLG
-1314 AVIAR
+1314 AVLAR
-1319 HLVACGQRKLLL
+1319 HLATRGQRKLLL

-1342 ASLRDELVALGADVE
+1342 ADLRDNLAALGTDVE
-1357 VKSCDVTERAA
+1357 VKACDVTERAA
-1368 VADLL
+1368 VAELL
-1373 DGVRLTAVIHTAGV
+1373 DGVHPTAVIHTAGV

-1407 KVDAAWNLHEL
+1407 KVDAAWHLHEL

-1439 GNYAAANAF
+1439 GNYAAANSF

-1490 SVEQG
+1490 SVSQG
-1495 LQLFDAAVSSDESLL
+1495 LELFDAAVASGESLL
-1510 VPLASGG
+1510 VPLASGGG

-1524 AIMRGLVRAGRRTA
+1524 AIMRGLVRQGRRTA
-1538 AREIVAG
+1538 AREVVAG
-1545 GLHAKLGGLPNAER
+1545 GLLARLAGVPAAER
-1559 VRIIVD
+1559 LRIVVD

-1590 SLGFDSLTAIELRNA
+1590 ALGFDSLTAIELRNA

-1622 PSPLVLAEHLLAE
+1622 PTPLVLAEHLLAD
-1635 LTGEGADLDVSAQD
+1635 LTGDGADLDVAAQGI
-1649 VADADDP
+1649 ADADDP
-1656 IVIVGI
+1656 IVIVGM

-1670 STPEDLWRLLA
+1670 ATPEDLWRLLA
-1681 NGTDAIASFP
+1681 DGTDAIASFP

-1696 EQDALAVGGTV
+1696 EQDGLAAGGTV

-1736 QRQLLEVSWE
+1736 QRQLLEVAWE
-1746 AVERAGINAATLRGS
+1746 AVERAGVNATTLRGS
-1761 KTGVFVGTNGQDY
+1761 KTGVFIGTNGQDY

-1798 SGRLSYTFGFEGPA
+1798 SGRLSYAFGFEGPA

-1888 LVVERQSNAVRNGHT
+1888 LVVERQSDALRHDHR

-1952 AHGTGTRLGD
+1952 AHGTGTKLGD

-2001 GIIKMV
+2001 GVIKMV
-2007 LAFQHGLLPRTLHV
+2007 LAFQHGLLPQTLHV
-2021 TTPSSHVDWSAG
+2021 TSPSSHVDWSAG
-2033 AVSLLTSN
+2033 AVELLTSN
-2041 TPWPA
+2041 TPWPVA
-2046 TDRPARA
+2046 DRPARA

-2068 LEAAPGIP
+2068 LEAATP
-2076 PISSVP
+2076 SSV
-2082 AETAGQ
+2082 
-2088 PGSPTSVDNSAPVDN
+2088 SVDNSVPVDN
-2103 PDVVDLAGAEMSD
+2103 PPVVDLAAPDLSASRE
-2116 PRGTLGVGTSVS
+2116 TLGVGTSVS
-2128 PWGAQAESIPWVV
+2128 PWGAQTGSIPTPWVV
-2141 SAKSAAALEA
+2141 SAKSSAALDAQIEQVWALEA
-2151 QIERIRAVEADA
+2151 DA
-2163 LDVGYSLL
+2163 RDVGYSLV
-2171 HRRTLFEHRAVLLDG
+2171 HQRALFEHRAVLVDG
-2186 DVLASGEASGK
+2186 EVLASGETSGK
-2197 TLAMLFSGQ
+2197 TLAVLFSGQ

-2217 YEAFPVFARA
+2217 YEAFPVFADA

-2256 QPALFAVEVALYR
+2256 QPALFAFEVALYR
-2269 LAESF
+2269 LMESF
-2274 GITPRLVAGHSIGE
+2274 GLAPRMLAGHSIGE
-2288 IAAAHVAGVLS
+2288 IAAAHVAGVFS
-2299 LEDAAKLV
+2299 LEDACALISARAKL
-2307 KARAEL
+2307 
-2313 MQNLPEGG
+2313 MQALPSGG

-2328 TEDEITPHLTSGVSI
+2328 TEDEITLTPGVSI

-2354 AGVESEARAVADR
+2354 AGVAEEARAIVAS
-2367 FAGRKSKQLQ
+2367 FAGRKTKQLA

-2384 PLMEPMLDDF
+2384 PLMDPMLDEF
-2394 RAAISGITF
+2394 RNAIQNLTF
-2403 TEPHIPIA
+2403 TEPSIPIA
-2411 TTGDV
+2411 TAGDV

-2426 RDTVRFTDNVA
+2426 RDTVRFHDAVQGIGDRT
-2437 RLEEMGASAFLE
+2437 FLE
-2449 IGPDGVLAALVDAA
+2449 IGPDGVLAALVDGA
-2463 IPVLRKDRGEHR
+2463 IPAQRKGRDER
-2475 TFLTALARLHVS
+2475 TAFLTALARLHVS
-2487 GVHVEWSS
+2487 GVDVDWSS
-2495 FYQGGRGV
+2495 FYAGGRGV

-2530 AAFWTAVEQDDVTSL
+2530 AAFWTAVEQDDVASL

-2568 KRKAQSTVESWLHR
+2568 KRKAQSTVDSWLHR

-2587 VAGITTK
+2587 VSGLTAK
-2594 PGKWLVVVPT
+2594 PGKWLLVRPAGL
-2604 EVAEDAWVRTLVHAL
+2604 EHEWVRTLVRAL
-2619 GDVMEFGV
+2619 GDVTEIAV
-2627 AWADREHLAGQ
+2627 AEPDREHLAGQ
-2638 LLELAQAPFTGVVSL
+2638 LGEFAPVPFTGVVSL
-2653 LALDDLEEIAPVT
+2653 LALGDAPII
-2666 STTALFQAL
+2666 STTALIQAL

-2680 MAPLWAVTRGAV
+2680 MAPLSVVTRCAV
-2692 STGRADSVSN
+2692 STGRADAVSD
-2702 PWQAGVWGLGRVAAL
+2702 PWQSGVWGLGRVAAL

-2729 PVELDE
+2729 PAELDD
-2735 RAAQRFVAALTSEED
+2735 RAAQRFVAVLGSDED

-2766 VPRASQEWQPT
+2766 APRGTQEWQPS

-2804 VVLLSR
+2804 VLLLSR
-2810 RGMDAPGAAEIV
+2810 RGVDAPGAAEIV

-2832 DVTKRDELAAVLTS
+2832 DVANRAELAAVLTP

-2871 TDVFQA
+2871 TEVFQA
-2877 KVTSAFLLDELTRE
+2877 KVTSAFLLDELTRG
-2891 LDLGAFILFSS
+2891 LDLDAFILFSS

-2922 DAIAAQRKELG
+2922 DAIAVQRRAQG
-2933 LPATSIAWG
+2933 LAATSIAWG
-2942 AWTGDGMAGDER
+2942 AWTGDGMAGEER
-2954 VAQTIKS
+2954 VARTIKS
-2961 VGASTLDPELAVVAM
+2961 VGASTLDPELAVAAM
-2976 RGVVAET
+2976 RGVAAE
-2983 SPTAVIADIHHPQL
+2983 SAPTVVIADIHHPQL
-2997 LSALLSL
+2997 LGALLSL
-3004 RPTPVLA
+3004 RPSPVLA

-3023 AAQRRDSESAAA
+3023 AAARRDSESAAS
-3035 ELRRSLRELP
+3035 ELRHSLRELP
-3045 AAERIEPVLE
+3045 AAQRFEPVLE
-3055 LVRTHA
+3055 LVRTRA
-3061 AQVLGHSGKD
+3061 AAVLGHSGKE
-3071 AVASDKA
+3071 AVAPDKA

-3087 TAVELRNHLTEITG
+3087 TAVELRNQLTEITG
-3101 LVLPAGLVF
+3101 LALPAGLVF
-3110 DYPSPRVLAEHLLS
+3110 DYPSPRVLAEHLLA
-3124 ELLGEGGDV
+3124 ELLGEGTGL

-3153 FPNGIDSP
+3153 FPDGIDSP
-3161 EDLWRL
+3161 EDLWQV
-3167 LVEGGDA
+3167 LVSGEDA

-3192 TLRGGFLTGVADF
+3192 TLRGGFLPGVADF

-3241 PSSLRGSRTGVFVGT
+3241 PASLRGSRTGVFVGT

-3286 GRISYS
+3286 GRISYA

-3312 LHLASQALR
+3312 LHLAAQALR

-3359 FSELAD
+3359 FSESAD

-3424 LASGGLSPSDVDAV
+3424 LASGGLAPSDVDAV

-3453 QALLTVYGQDRV
+3453 QALLTVYGQDRA

-3485 VAGVIKMVMAF
+3485 AAGVIKMVLAF
-3496 QRGLLPQTL
+3496 QHGLLPQTL
-3505 HVTSPSSH
+3505 HVTTPSSH
-3513 IDWTSGAVSL
+3513 IDWSAGAVSL
-3523 LTSNTPWP
+3523 LTENTSWP

-3555 EAPSA
+3555 EAPK
-3560 QELSDL
+3560 LSDL

-3578 GASQSGSIPNG
+3578 GAGQSGSIPL
-3589 GAVPGGAA
+3589 A
-3597 DSVGGALPVGGA
+3597 
-3609 VPNGG
+3609 
-3614 AVLGGGAVPGGGAAS
+3614 
-3629 SGGAV
+3629 
-3634 PLPVSAKSPDALRA
+3634 VSAKSAAALRA
-3648 QIERIRAVEA
+3648 QVERIGALQEPA
-3658 ADADIA
+3658 ADVA
-3664 YSLVRSR
+3664 YSLVKSR

-3683 VEVASAVAAE
+3683 AEVASGVAGE

-3700 SGQGSQRLGMGRE
+3700 SGQGSQRLGMGKE

-3718 PQFADAFDDVLAHL
+3718 PEFADAFDDVLAHL
-3732 DPELKSVIWGEDEE
+3732 DPELKSVIWGDDEE
-3746 RLNQTGTTQP
+3746 KLNQTGHTQP

-3761 QVALYRLLQAFG
+3761 QTALYRLLEAFG

-3782 SIGEIAAAHVAQ
+3782 SIGEIAAAHVAG

-3804 VSARASL
+3804 VQARAGL

-3821 VAVQATEEEVSKHL
+3821 VAVQTAEEEVTPHL
-3835 TSKVSIAAINGRT
+3835 TSQVSIAAINGPR
-3848 SVVIAGDEEEVE
+3848 SIVIAGDEAEIE
-3860 AIAQMWK
+3860 AIASRYEK
-3867 NKRLRV
+3867 TKRLKV

-3886 NDFRNAI
+3886 DDFRTAI
-3893 QDLTF
+3893 QDLAFTT
-3898 NAPKI
+3898 PKI
-3903 PISATGD
+3903 PISASGD
-3910 VTDPEYWVRHV
+3910 VTDPEYWVSHV

-3930 VVKIPATKFLEVG
+3930 VAKIPATKFLEVG
-3943 PDGVLSALVDG
+3943 PDGVLSALVDQ
-3954 AIPTLRKNRTEEAAL
+3954 AIPAQRKNKTEETAL

-3984 WGPWLT
+3984 WTPWLR
-3990 GGRLVTLPT
+3990 GGRLIDLPT
-3999 YPFDHERFWPKA
+3999 YPFDHERFWPKS

-4048 GRLSLATHPWI
+4048 GRLSLSTHPWI

-4084 MVGCDRVDGLTIVIP
+4084 MVGCDRVDGLTIVVP
-4099 LVLPERDA
+4099 LVLPEREA

-4116 PDDHGRRPVNVH
+4116 PDDHGRRSVSVH
-4128 SQLPDSDEWIQH
+4128 SQHTDSDEWIQH

-4157 EWPPANAEELDL
+4157 EWPPANAEVLDL
-4169 EAFYDTLA
+4169 EGLYDTLA
-4177 EGGLVY
+4177 EGGLAY

-4190 QKAWRKGD
+4190 QQAWRHGD
-4198 EVLVEVALPDSVD
+4198 EVLVEVALPDTVD

-4286 LVVRTPSTS
+4286 LVVRTPSVN
-4295 APSNPIAE
+4295 APSNPVQE
-4303 SLFRVEWVPVQVGEA
+4303 SLFRVDWVPVQVGEA
-4318 SEIDAQVVELTGG
+4318 QEIDAQVVELTGG
-4331 PDAAAVHATTKRV
+4331 ADAAAAHDTTKRV
-4344 LEILQTAE
+4344 LEILQNAE

-4389 PGQFLLVDLDENS
+4389 PGRFLLVDLDDTSE
-4402 SLTPGMLVTEEQQL
+4402 LTPGMLVTEEQQL

-4432 TGPTLV
+4432 PGPTLV
-4438 PPTATPWRLDTT
+4438 PPAGTWRLDTT

-4469 GKQVRI
+4469 GNEVRV

-4506 GVVTELGPEC
+4506 GVVAEVGPEV
-4516 TELKIGDPVFGML
+4516 TGLQVGDPVFGLL

-4549 GWTFEQG
+4549 AWTFEQG

-4574 TVRPGEKVLV
+4574 NVQPGEKVLV

-4589 GVGMAAIQVATHLGA
+4589 GVGMAAIQVARHLGA

-4622 LDDAHIGNSRDT
+4622 LDDGHIGNSRDT
-4634 SFEQKFPQVDVV
+4634 SFEQKFPRVDVV

-4656 ASLRLLGEGGRFLEM
+4656 ASLRLLGVGGRFLEM

-4711 DVLEPLPIAAWD
+4711 DVLEPLPIASWD

-4735 RAKHVGKIV
+4735 RAQHIGKIV
-4744 ITVPAGWDPDGTVLI
+4744 ITVPAGWDPSGTVVI

-4767 AELARHLVAR
+4767 AELARHLVAQ

-4787 RGLDS
+4787 RGPDS

-4798 AALDADVTIAACDV
+4798 IELDADVTIAACDV
-4812 ADRDALAAVLGG
+4812 TDRDALASVLSG
-4824 HNVTAVV
+4824 HDATAVV

-4837 DDGVIASMTRDRLAK
+4837 DDGVIASLTPERLEK

-4861 WNLHTL
+4861 WNLHSL
-4867 VPDAQFVLYSSV
+4867 VPDAHFVLYSSV

-4904 RRSAGLPAVSLAWG
+4904 RRSQGLPAVSLAWG
-4918 AWTSDVGM
+4918 AWTSEVGM
-4926 TKTMDAPALERLE
+4926 TSTMDAAALERLE

-4950 GLALFDAAVC
+4950 GLALLDAAVT

-4997 AQGTVVLQGLQDV
+4997 AQGTVALQGLQDV
-5010 RPAERLRTLV
+5010 RPAERVRTLV

-5035 ADAIDA
+5035 PDAIDA

-5079 TPESLAEHLVSSLFG
+5079 TPVALAEHLIAELFG
-5094 GSAEVEDSV
+5094 GTAEVEDSV
-5103 RVSDEAIAIVGIA
+5103 KVSDEAIAIVGIA
-5116 CKFPGGVSSPEELWE
+5116 CKFPGGVTSPEELWE

-5169 EGIAAFD
+5169 EGIASFD

-5228 QDYAHLMLASE
+5228 QDYAHLMLNSE

-5282 LHLALQALRNGECSL
+5282 LHLAAQALRNGECSL

-5332 SADGTAW
+5332 TADGTAW

-5359 DVLAVVRGSAV
+5359 EVLAVVRGSAV

-5396 SAGLKFADVDAVEAH
+5396 SAGLAFADVDAVEAH

-5433 RPSPLLLGSIKS
+5433 RAEPLLLGSIKS

-5464 ALRHG
+5464 ALRNG
-5469 LLPRTINVTAPS
+5469 VLPSTINVTQPS
-5481 SHVDWTAGSISLL
+5481 THVDWSAGAVSLL
-5494 TENTRWPSADR
+5494 TSTTPWPAVDR
-5505 ARRAGVSSFG
+5505 PWRAGVSSFG

-5522 VILEAAP
+5522 VILEAPERSTHDTTA
-5529 GIPPISSV
+5529 SELS
-5537 PGENAGQAGA
+5537 
-5547 AESVDNS
+5547 
-5554 APVDNSAVADLAG
+5554 DLRG
-5567 PGSSASR
+5567 
-5574 ATIGV
+5574 TIGV

-5601 ALVERVRAVD
+5601 AQVDRVRALEGD
-5611 ADAFDVGFSL
+5611 PFDVGFSL

-5649 AVLFSGQGSQQL
+5649 AVLFSGQGSQRL

-5676 ALDAVL
+5676 ALDEVL
-5682 EHVDVRD
+5682 ELVDVRD
-5689 VMWGDDEQL
+5689 VMWGEDAEA
-5698 LDQTANTQ
+5698 LDQTGNTQ

-5765 LPAGGAMIAIEARE
+5765 LPGGGAMIAVEARE
-5779 DEVTTT
+5779 DEVITTAA
-5785 DTVSIAAIN
+5785 VSIAAIN
-5794 GPRALVIAGE
+5794 GPTSLVLAGDE
-5804 EKAVEQI
+5804 EAVRQI
-5811 ADGFAKQGRKTKRL
+5811 ADGFAAQGRKTKRL

-5838 MLEDFCAVVTAL
+5838 MLQDFRDVVTAL

-5859 VSNLTGRV
+5859 VSNLTGRI
-5867 AGTELTEPEYWV
+5867 AGAELTEPEYWV

-5890 GVAALVA
+5890 GVTALEG

-5912 SALVDGAIPALR
+5912 AALVDGAIPALR
-5924 KNRDETA
+5924 KDRDETT
-5931 AWLTALARLHVQG
+5931 AWLTALARLHVAG
-5944 TNVDWAEAFEGTG
+5944 TTVDWAPAFEGTG
-5957 AKRVD
+5957 AQRVQ

-5974 PTPMAQ
+5974 PTPMVQ

-5998 AAMTVAQQDAVVFT
+5998 AAMTVAQEDAVVFT

-6037 GTVEELT
+6037 GTVEELV
-6044 ITAPLTP
+6044 ITGPLTP

-6058 GAPDNGKRSLT
+6058 GAPDNGKRTLT

-6080 VQIAQGV
+6080 TQIATGV
-6087 LSEGEY
+6087 LAEGEY

-6107 TAIDEQIWQA
+6107 TAIGEQIWQL
-6117 GDAVYAEVTLPEG
+6117 GDAVYAEVTLPEDVA
-6130 TSDAQFYGV
+6130 DAQFYGV
-6139 HPALLDCATRIT
+6139 HPALLDCATRVT
-6151 EETQVPLEWHGVSL
+6151 EETRVPLEWHGVSL
-6165 HAVGAD
+6165 HAVGAA
-6171 TLRVK
+6171 TVRVR
-6176 LSDGGFAAVDK
+6176 LSGTEFAAVDT

-6201 APLAAQQH
+6201 APLQAHQQ
-6209 QDSLFRLDWVPAPET
+6209 QDSLFHLGWVPAPET
-6224 QPAQD
+6224 RPAAD
-6229 VREVQ
+6229 VAEVR
-6234 FSGDTVEQA
+6234 FTGDGEVVEQA
-6243 HELAAKA
+6243 HALAAKA

-6255 SDDRLAFVTSGLA
+6255 HSEDRLAFVTSGLA
-6268 SATVEGLVRTA
+6268 ASTVEGLVRTA

-6306 ETQVRVREGQTY
+6306 ETQARVRDGQTY

-6324 VTGTVETAEWDPEG
+6324 VTDTVETTEWDPDG

-6350 AELARHLVAERNVKR
+6350 AELARHLVAERGVTR
-6365 LLLISR
+6365 LLLVSR
-6371 RGGDAPDAVAL
+6371 RGGDAPEAVAL

-6397 CDTADLKAVKKVIKG
+6397 CDAADLKAVKKVVKG
-6412 VKLTA
+6412 LKLTA

-6428 IIASLTPERLSAVF
+6428 IIGSLTPERLATVLR
-6442 KPKVDGAWNLHE
+6442 PKVDGAWNLHE

-6491 LAAHRRAQGLVA
+6491 LAEHRRAQGLVA

-6508 GPWAQTAG
+6508 GPWAQTGG

-6538 VRQGMRLFDDAT
+6538 VRQGMALFDDAT
-6550 SREDAVL
+6550 SRKNAVL
-6557 VPARIT
+6557 VPARIN
-6563 TGRANGPVAAIMRGL
+6563 TGRANGPVAAVLRGL
-6578 VKGGKRAA
+6578 VRGGKRAA
-6586 GSGEASTVD
+6586 GAGDTSTVD
-6595 LSATLNA
+6595 FSVTLNV
-6602 LPAEERGKYLVDLVR
+6602 LPAEERAKYLVDLVR

-6625 HATPAAIDN
+6625 HSSPAAIDD

-6649 ELRNSL
+6649 ELRNSI

-6666 LVFDYPTPDELAA
+6666 LVFDYPTPGELAGF
-6679 YLAGELLGDDAGPSI
+6679 LAGELLGDDAGPSI
-6694 GGELDRLEAA
+6694 TSELDRLEAA
-6704 LAASSADDLA
+6704 LAAGTPDDLA

-6721 LRNLLAQYGSGKSE
+6721 LRNLLAQYGGTAQTE
-6735 EAVNDRIKSASVD
+6735 EAVSDRINTASVD

>member
-15 AVKEAERLRK
+15 AMKEAERLRK
-25 QNRQLVAAATEPIAI
+25 QNRQFVAAATEPIAI

-84 TDVDE
+84 SGVDE

-134 EAIERS
+134 EALERS

-211 LVALHL
+211 LVAMHL

-277 LALARLTDAVASGYP
+277 LALARLSDAQSLGYP

-322 IKAALDRAGLS
+322 IRAALDRAGLTPS
-333 PADVDVVEAH
+333 DVDVVEAH

-355 RSLLATYGA
+355 RSLLAAYGA
-364 ERPSPLL
+364 NRVTPLL

-389 GIIKMVQAM
+389 GVIKMVQAM

-411 PSTHVDWA
+411 PSTHVDWT
-419 TGSVELATSAVA
+419 TGSVELATSAVS
-431 WPSSE
+431 WPASD

-456 LEGPHAP
+456 LEGPPAP
-463 ELSDLPEMIGMGG
+463 ELSDLPETIGVGTR
-476 GSPQGASQPGSIQ
+476 SPQGVGQSGSIQ
-489 QSGGGLAGD
+489 VS
-498 GEHAGDGDPAGAGD
+498 
-512 LAGASNLAGA
+512 
-522 GVPWLVSAKSETSL
+522 VPWLVSAKSEASL
-536 AAQIERVRA
+536 AAQVERVRA
-545 LDGDAVDVGFSLATT
+545 LDGDAVDIGFSLAAT

-573 AEIATG
+573 AEIAHG

-602 ELYEA
+602 GLYEA
-607 FDIFREALDEV
+607 FPVFREAFDEV
-618 LQHLDPNLRE
+618 LQHLDPALRDI
-628 VMWGDEEALNQ
+628 MWGDEEALNQ

-644 PALFAFE
+644 PSLFAFQV
-651 IALYRLLESYGVTP
+651 ALYRLLESYGVTP
-665 THVTG
+665 AHVTG

-679 HIAGVFSL
+679 HVAGVFTL

-694 QARAR
+694 TERAR
-699 LMQALPQGG
+699 LMQALPPGG
-708 VMIALQATEDEVAP
+708 VMIAIQATEDEVTP

-731 AINGPDSLVIAG
+731 AINGPDALVVAG
-743 VEKEARALVTNFE
+743 VEQEAHALVTNFA
-756 GRKTKQLQ
+756 GRKTKQLA

-778 NDFREAIGGITF
+778 NDFLAAIGGIAF

-797 TGDVANPEYWVRHVR
+797 AGDVTNPEYWVRHVR
-812 EAVRFHDAV
+812 DAVRFHDAV
-821 TSLGEKTLLEI
+821 TGLGDKTFLEI
-832 GPDGVLSAL
+832 GPDGVLAAL
-841 VQAIPA
+841 VDGAIPT

-890 FQHAR
+890 FQHDR
-895 YWPSVSVSAGD
+895 YWPSVSVSTGD
-906 ATSLGLTSA
+906 AVSLGLTPA
-915 DHPLLGAAMTVAG
+915 EHPLLGAAMTVAG
-928 SGELILTGTLA
+928 SGELILTGTLS

-965 AGHDRVE
+965 AGYERVE
-972 ELTQVAPLVLPDSG
+972 ESRQVAPLVLPDSG

-1003 ARHGDQE
+1003 ARRADQD

-1022 IPAPA
+1022 LPAPA
-1027 ENTEW
+1027 KDTEW
-1032 PPKGATVADL
+1032 PPKGGTVVDL

-1051 GQTFQGLRAA
+1051 GEAFQGLRAA

-1069 AEIALP
+1069 AEVALP
-1075 GDAKGFGVHPA
+1075 VDAKGFGVHPA

-1095 TFLGLEGVPAN
+1095 TFLGLDGVPSS
-1106 WRGVSLYANGA
+1106 WRGVSLHANAA
-1117 EVIRVQMSL
+1117 EVLRVRLSA
-1126 VDDGIALD
+1126 VDGGIALN

-1153 LGELTTRGGVDS
+1153 LGELTAQSINS

-1178 GTAALVHVTGEQSPA
+1178 GSAMVVHVSEGT
-1193 SAHALAAETL
+1193 AHELAAEAL
-1203 ATIQE
+1203 ATLQQATE
-1208 STGRLVFVTR
+1208 RLIFVTR
-1218 GAVTGDDLAA
+1218 GAVTGDDVAA

-1241 NPGRFLLVD
+1241 NPGQFLLVD

-1255 ESEALLL
+1255 ESEAVLP
-1262 GLGGLIDAGE
+1262 GLGGLIDSGE
-1272 TQVVVRAGEVFAGRL
+1272 TQVVVRAGEVFAARL
-1287 ARATESPVRHWDSS
+1287 ARAPESVAREWDSD
-1301 GTVLVTGGTGGLG
+1301 GTVLITGGTGGLG

-1319 HLVACGQRKLLL
+1319 HLVTRGQRKLLL

-1342 ASLRDELVALGADVE
+1342 ADLRDELVALGAEVE

-1368 VADLL
+1368 VAYLL
-1373 DGVRLTAVIHTAGV
+1373 DGVQLTAVIHTAGV

-1392 IGSLTPERLSAVMRP
+1392 IGSLTPERLSTVMRP
-1407 KVDAAWNLHEL
+1407 KVDAAWHLHEL

-1426 YSSVSGVMGAAGQ
+1426 FSSVSGVMGAAGQ

-1448 LDALAAHRHGLG
+1448 LDSLAAHRRGLG

-1475 TSTLDEGDLRRMPML
+1475 TSTLDSADLRRMPML

-1495 LQLFDAAVSSDESLL
+1495 LALFDAAISSDETLL

-1524 AIMRGLVRAGRRTA
+1524 AIMRGLVRSGRRTA
-1538 AREIVAG
+1538 AREVVG
-1545 GLHAKLGGLPNAER
+1545 GLRAKLSGPSAER
-1559 VRIIVD
+1559 MRIIVD

-1590 SLGFDSLTAIELRNA
+1590 ALGFDSLTAIELRNA

-1622 PSPLVLAEHLLAE
+1622 PTPLLLAEHLLAE
-1635 LTGEGADLDVSAQD
+1635 LTGEGADLDVSAQG

-1656 IVIVGI
+1656 IVIVGM

-1670 STPEDLWRLLA
+1670 TTPEDLWRLLA
-1681 NGTDAIASFP
+1681 DGTDAIASFP

-1696 EQDALAVGGTV
+1696 EQDALAAGGTV

-1736 QRQLLEVSWE
+1736 QRQLLEVAWE

-1761 KTGVFVGTNGQDY
+1761 NTGVFVGTNGQDY

-1888 LVVERQSNAVRNGHT
+1888 LVVERQSDALRNGHT

-2001 GIIKMV
+2001 GVIKMV
-2007 LAFQHGLLPRTLHV
+2007 LAFQHGLLPQTLHV

-2033 AVSLLTSN
+2033 AVELLTTN

-2068 LEAAPGIP
+2068 LEGPPGIP
-2076 PISSVP
+2076 PFSSVSTSP
-2082 AETAGQ
+2082 RALTAA
-2088 PGSPTSVDNSAPVDN
+2088 PESVDNSPPVDN
-2103 PDVVDLAGAEMSD
+2103 SAVVDLPAPELSV
-2116 PRGTLGVGTSVS
+2116 PRETIGVGTSVS
-2128 PWGAQAESIPWVV
+2128 PWGAQSGSIPWLV

-2151 QIERIRAVEADA
+2151 QVERVRAVEADA

-2171 HRRTLFEHRAVLLDG
+2171 HQRTLFEHRAVLLDG

-2217 YEAFPVFARA
+2217 YEAFPAFKRA
-2227 LDEVLEHL
+2227 LDEVSEHL
-2235 EGVREVMWGD
+2235 QGVREVMWGD

-2269 LAESF
+2269 LVESF
-2274 GITPRLVAGHSIGE
+2274 GVVPRLLAGHSIGE

-2313 MQNLPEGG
+2313 MQNLPAGG

-2328 TEDEITPHLTSGVSI
+2328 TEDEVSPHLTSGVSI
-2343 AAINAADSLVI
+2343 AAINAPDSLVV
-2354 AGVESEARAVADR
+2354 AGVESEVRAVAKQ
-2367 FAGRKSKQLQ
+2367 FQGRKTKQLQ

-2394 RAAISGITF
+2394 REKIAGIPF
-2403 TEPHIPIA
+2403 NEPKIPIA

-2416 TDPEYWVRHV
+2416 TDPEYWVSHV

-2437 RLEEMGASAFLE
+2437 RLKEQGANAFLE
-2449 IGPDGVLAALVDAA
+2449 IGPDGVLAALVDQA
-2463 IPVLRKDRGEHR
+2463 IPVLRKDRSEHR
-2475 TFLTALARLHVS
+2475 ALMSALASLHVS

-2495 FYQGGRGV
+2495 FYRGGRGV

-2517 EAATGAVAADPAD
+2517 EAATGAMAADPAD
-2530 AAFWTAVEQDDVTSL
+2530 AAFWTAVEQEDVASL

-2550 LDSETLA
+2550 LDGETLA

-2587 VAGITTK
+2587 VVGLIAQ
-2594 PGKWLVVVPT
+2594 PGKWLAVVPV
-2604 EVAEDAWVRTLVHAL
+2604 EVAEDPWVTTLIGAL
-2619 GDVMEFGV
+2619 GDVTTFGV

-2638 LLELAQAPFTGVVSL
+2638 LVEFAQVPFTGVVSL
-2653 LALDDLEEIAPVT
+2653 LALDDLGELAPVT
-2666 STTALFQAL
+2666 STTALIQAL

-2692 STGRADSVSN
+2692 STGRADAVSD

-2717 EHPNRWGGLADL
+2717 EHPNRWGGLVDL
-2729 PVELDE
+2729 PAELDE
-2735 RAAQRFVAALTSEED
+2735 RAAQRFAAALTSDED
-2750 QVAVRASGVF
+2750 QVAIRASGVF

-2766 VPRASQEWQPT
+2766 APRASQEWQPT

-2810 RGMDAPGAAEIV
+2810 RGVDAPGAAEIV

-2832 DVTKRDELAAVLTS
+2832 DVANRAELAAVLTD

-2891 LDLGAFILFSS
+2891 LDLDAFILFSS

-2922 DAIAAQRKELG
+2922 DAIAAQRRELG
-2933 LPATSIAWG
+2933 LAATSIAWG
-2942 AWTGDGMAGDER
+2942 AWTGDGMAGEER

-2961 VGASTLDPELAVVAM
+2961 VGASTLDPELAVAAM

-2983 SPTAVIADIHHPQL
+2983 TVVIADIHHPQL

-3004 RPTPVLA
+3004 RPSPVLA

-3023 AAQRRDSESAAA
+3023 AAARRDSESAAA

-3055 LVRTHA
+3055 LVRTRA
-3061 AQVLGHSGKD
+3061 AQVLGHSGKE

-3101 LVLPAGLVF
+3101 LALPAGLVF
-3110 DYPSPRVLAEHLLS
+3110 DYPSPRALAEHLLAS
-3124 ELLGEGGDV
+3124 LLGEGGDA

-3167 LVEGGDA
+3167 LVAGEDA
-3174 MSDFPADRGWDLA
+3174 MSDFPTDRGWDLA
-3187 SLQSS
+3187 ALQSS

-3241 PSSLRGSRTGVFVGT
+3241 PASLRGSRTGVFVGT

-3286 GRISYS
+3286 GRISYA

-3312 LHLASQALR
+3312 LHLAAQALR

-3359 FSELAD
+3359 FSESAD

-3378 ERLSDAVAA
+3378 ERLSDALAA

-3485 VAGVIKMVMAF
+3485 AAGVIKMVLAF
-3496 QRGLLPQTL
+3496 QHGVLPRTL
-3505 HVTSPSSH
+3505 HVTEPSSH
-3513 IDWTSGAVSL
+3513 IDWSSGEVSL
-3523 LTSNTPWP
+3523 LTENTPWP
-3531 SVDRPWRAGVSSFGI
+3531 AVDRPWRAGVSSFGI

-3555 EAPSA
+3555 EAATASPVSVDNSA
-3560 QELSDL
+3560 PVDNPALVDL
-3566 PEMIGMGGGSPQ
+3566 AGPKSSASRGTIGVGTSVSPW
-3578 GASQSGSIPNG
+3578 GAQTGSIPL
-3589 GAVPGGAA
+3589 V
-3597 DSVGGALPVGGA
+3597 
-3609 VPNGG
+3609 
-3614 AVLGGGAVPGGGAAS
+3614 
-3629 SGGAV
+3629 
-3634 PLPVSAKSPDALRA
+3634 VSAKSAGALRA
-3648 QIERIRAVEA
+3648 QVERIKAVEA
-3658 ADADIA
+3658 AEVDVA
-3664 YSLVRSR
+3664 YSLVKSR

-3683 VEVASAVAAE
+3683 AEVASGVAGE

-3700 SGQGSQRLGMGRE
+3700 SGQGSQRLGMGKE
-3713 LYERF
+3713 LYQRF
-3718 PQFADAFDDVLAHL
+3718 PEFADAFDDVLAHL
-3732 DPELKSVIWGEDEE
+3732 DAELKSVVWGEDEE
-3746 RLNQTGTTQP
+3746 RLNQTGYTQP

-3761 QVALYRLLQAFG
+3761 QTALYRLLQAFG

-3782 SIGEIAAAHVAQ
+3782 SIGEIAAAHVAG

-3804 VSARASL
+3804 VTERARL

-3821 VAVQATEEEVSKHL
+3821 VAVQATEEEISRHL
-3835 TSKVSIAAINGRT
+3835 TSKVSIAAINGPS

-3860 AIAQMWK
+3860 AIAQQWK
-3867 NKRLRV
+3867 HKRLRV

-3886 NDFRNAI
+3886 DEFREAI
-3893 QDLTF
+3893 AGIQF
-3898 NAPKI
+3898 NEPKI

-3930 VVKIPATKFLEVG
+3930 VAKIPATKFLEVG
-3943 PDGVLSALVDG
+3943 PDGVLSALVDQ
-3954 AIPTLRKNRTEEAAL
+3954 AIPAQRKNKTEEAAL
-3969 ATALGQLHVDGINVD
+3969 AAALGQLHVDGINVD
-3984 WGPWLT
+3984 WTPWLT
-3990 GGRLVTLPT
+3990 GGRLVALPT

-4048 GRLSLATHPWI
+4048 GRLSLTTHPWI

-4084 MVGCDRVDGLTIVIP
+4084 MVGCDRVDGLTIVVP

-4107 VAVQVRVGA
+4107 VAVQVRVGG
-4116 PDDHGRRPVNVH
+4116 PDDHGRRTVSVH

-4147 GPHQAEFDTT
+4147 GPHRAEFDTS
-4157 EWPPANAEELDL
+4157 EWPPANAEELGL
-4169 EAFYDTLA
+4169 EAFYETLA
-4177 EGGLVY
+4177 EGGLAY

-4190 QKAWRKGD
+4190 RQAWRNGD
-4198 EVLVEVALPDSVD
+4198 EVLVEVALPDTVE

-4286 LVVRTPSTS
+4286 LVVRTPSAN
-4295 APSNPIAE
+4295 APANPVAE
-4303 SLFRVEWVPVQVGEA
+4303 SLFRVDWVPVQVGEA
-4318 SEIDAQVVELTGG
+4318 AEIDAQVVEISGG
-4331 PDAAAVHATTKRV
+4331 GDAAAVHETTKRV
-4344 LEILQTAE
+4344 LEILQNAE

-4363 AIGDEP
+4363 TIGDEP

-4389 PGQFLLVDLDENS
+4389 PGKFLLVDLDERS
-4402 SLTPGMLVTEEQQL
+4402 ALTPGMLVTEEQQL

-4438 PPTATPWRLDTT
+4438 PPTGTPWRLDTT
-4450 AKGSLDN
+4450 SKGSLDN

-4516 TELKIGDPVFGML
+4516 TELKVGDPVFGML

-4574 TVRPGEKVLV
+4574 NVRPGEKVLV

-4589 GVGMAAIQVATHLGA
+4589 GVGMAAIQVAQHLGA

-4634 SFEQKFPQVDVV
+4634 GFEQKFPQVDVV

-4688 DLGEAHPDHV
+4688 DLGEAHPDHI

-4711 DVLEPLPIAAWD
+4711 NVLKPLPIAAWD

-4759 TGGTGGLG
+4759 TGGAGGLG
-4767 AELARHLVAR
+4767 AELARHLVAQ
-4777 GTRKLLLLSR
+4777 GVRKLLLLSR
-4787 RGLDS
+4787 RGLES

-4798 AALDADVTIAACDV
+4798 AELDADVTIAACDV
-4812 ADRDALAAVLGG
+4812 ADRAALAAVLSG
-4824 HNVTAVV
+4824 HDVTAVV

-4837 DDGVIASMTRDRLAK
+4837 DDGVIASMTSERLEK

-4861 WNLHTL
+4861 WNLHSL
-4867 VPDAQFVLYSSV
+4867 LPEAHFVLYSSV

-4918 AWTSDVGM
+4918 AWTSEVGM
-4926 TKTMDAPALERLE
+4926 TKTMDAAALERLE

-4950 GLALFDAAVC
+4950 GLALFDAAIG

-4973 GASTTMVPPLLRNL
+4973 GVSTTMVPPLLRNL
-4987 LRGGR
+4987 LRSGR
-4992 RTAAR
+4992 RTAA
-4997 AQGTVVLQGLQDV
+4997 QGTVALQGLQDV
-5010 RPAERLRTLV
+5010 RPAERVRTLV

-5035 ADAIDA
+5035 AEAIDA

-5079 TPESLAEHLVSSLFG
+5079 TPQALAEHLIASLFG

-5103 RVSDEAIAIVGIA
+5103 RISDEAIAIVGIA

-5169 EGIAAFD
+5169 EGIASFD

-5210 DPLAL
+5210 DPLSL

-5282 LHLALQALRNGECSL
+5282 LHLAVQALRNGECSL

-5433 RPSPLLLGSIKS
+5433 RAEPLLLGSIKS

-5481 SHVDWTAGSISLL
+5481 SHVDWTAGAVSLL
-5494 TENTRWPSADR
+5494 TSNTPWPATDR
-5505 ARRAGVSSFG
+5505 VRRAGVSSFG

-5537 PGENAGQAGA
+5537 PVENAGQGGA

-5554 APVDNSAVADLAG
+5554 APVDNSVVVDLAG
-5567 PGSSASR
+5567 PESSASR

-5579 GTSRPPKGAPLVFSA
+5579 GTSRPPKGAPLVVSA

-5601 ALVERVRAVD
+5601 AQVERIRAVE

-5621 LKRSRFEHRAVVL
+5621 LKRSRFEHRAVLL
-5634 DGAEVAQGQASRRKL
+5634 DGAEVAQGQATRRKL
-5649 AVLFSGQGSQQL
+5649 AVLFSGQGSQRIN
-5661 GMGRELYERF
+5661 MGKELYERF
-5671 PAFRK
+5671 PVFRK

-5689 VMWGDDEQL
+5689 VMWGEDEQEL
-5698 LDQTANTQ
+5698 NQTGHTQ
-5706 RALFAV
+5706 RALFAI

-5719 AEAFGLEPDHVGG
+5719 AEAFGIEPDFVGG

-5765 LPAGGAMIAIEARE
+5765 LPAGGAMIAVEATE
-5779 DEVTTT
+5779 QEVEVTG
-5785 DTVSIAAIN
+5785 TVSIAAIN
-5794 GPRALVIAGE
+5794 GPRALVLAGE
-5804 EKAVEQI
+5804 EKAVQQV
-5811 ADGFAKQGRKTKRL
+5811 ADGFAAQGRKTKRL

-5838 MLEDFCAVVTAL
+5838 MLEDFRAVVTAL

-5859 VSNLTGRV
+5859 VSNVTGRV
-5867 AGTELTEPEYWV
+5867 ANGEIAEPEYWV
-5879 RHVRETVRFAD
+5879 RHVREAVRFAD
-5890 GVAALVA
+5890 GVKALEE

-5912 SALVDGAIPALR
+5912 SALVDGSIPALR
-5924 KNRDETA
+5924 KDRDETT

-5944 TNVDWAEAFEGTG
+5944 TNIDWAEAFEGTG

-5998 AAMTVAQQDAVVFT
+5998 AAMTVAQEDAVVFT

-6027 AFRAADQVGY
+6027 AFRAADQVGC

-6044 ITAPLTP
+6044 ITAPLMP

-6058 GAPDNGKRSLT
+6058 GAPDNGKRALT

-6080 VQIAQGV
+6080 TQIAHGV
-6087 LSEGEY
+6087 LAEGEY
-6093 RAGFTVSEWPPKGA
+6093 RAGFEVGEWPPKGA
-6107 TAIDEQIWQA
+6107 TAIGEQIWQA
-6117 GDAVYAEVTLPEG
+6117 GDAIYAEVTLPEG
-6130 TSDAQFYGV
+6130 TADAQFYGV
-6139 HPALLDCATRIT
+6139 HPALLDCATRVA

-6176 LSDGGFAAVDK
+6176 LSNGGFAAVDK

-6193 SARNIVFG
+6193 SARNVVFG

-6209 QDSLFRLDWVPAPET
+6209 QDSLFRVEWVPAPET
-6224 QPAQD
+6224 QPAAD
-6229 VREVQ
+6229 VREVR

-6243 HELAAKA
+6243 HEFAAKA

-6255 SDDRLAFVTSGLA
+6255 QSEDRLVFVTSGLA
-6268 SATVEGLVRTA
+6268 GSTVEGLVRTA
-6279 QSENPG
+6279 QTENPG

-6306 ETQVRVREGQTY
+6306 ETQVRVRESGIY
-6318 VARLAR
+6318 VARLVR
-6324 VTGTVETAEWDPEG
+6324 VTDTVERAEWDPEG

-6397 CDTADLKAVKKVIKG
+6397 CDTADLKAVKKVVKG

-6428 IIASLTPERLSAVF
+6428 VIGSLTPERLTTVL

-6471 GVLGSAGQGNY
+6471 GVLGSAGQANY

-6491 LAAHRRAQGLVA
+6491 LAEHRRAQGLVA

-6508 GPWAQTAG
+6508 GPWAQTGG

-6538 VRQGMRLFDDAT
+6538 VRQGMALFDDAT

-6563 TGRANGPVAAIMRGL
+6563 TGRTHGPVAAIMRGL
-6578 VKGGKRAA
+6578 VKGGKRTAN
-6586 GSGEASTVD
+6586 GESTVD
-6595 LSATLNA
+6595 FTATLNA
-6602 LPAEERGKYLVDLVR
+6602 VPAEERAKYLVDLVR

-6679 YLAGELLGDDAGPSI
+6679 YLAGELLGDDTGPSI
-6694 GGELDRLEAA
+6694 TGELDRLEAA

-6721 LRNLLAQYGSGKSE
+6721 LRNLLAQYGSSARTE
-6735 EAVNDRIKSASVD
+6735 EAVSDRINTATVD

>member
-15 AVKEAERLRK
+15 AMKEAERLRK

-70 FPADRGWDVDALLG
+70 FPADRGWDVEALLG
-84 TDVDE
+84 DGVDE

-134 EAIERS
+134 EALERS
-140 GIDPSSLRGSRT
+140 GLDPTSLRGSRT
-152 GVFVGTN
+152 GVFIGTN

-277 LALARLTDAVASGYP
+277 LALARLSDAVSLGYP

-322 IKAALDRAGLS
+322 IRAALDRAGLS
-333 PADVDVVEAH
+333 AADVDVVEAH

-364 ERPSPLL
+364 DRPSPLL

-377 NIGHTQAAAGVA
+377 NLGHTQAAAGIA

-398 RHGVVPATLHVSR
+398 QHGVVPATLHVSR
-411 PSTHVDWA
+411 PSTHVDWT
-419 TGSVELATSAVA
+419 TGSVELATTAVA
-431 WPSSE
+431 WPASD

-456 LEGPHAP
+456 LEGAP
-463 ELSDLPEMIGMGG
+463 GIPPISSVPDENTG
-476 GSPQGASQPGSIQ
+476 QGAAQ
-489 QSGGGLAGD
+489 QSVDNSAPVD
-498 GEHAGDGDPAGAGD
+498 N
-512 LAGASNLAGA
+512 S
-522 GVPWLVSAKSETSL
+522 VPWLVSAKSEASL

-560 RALFEHRAVLLDG
+560 RALFEHRAVLLGG
-573 AEIATG
+573 AEIARG
-579 LARRTELAL
+579 FARRTELAL

-602 ELYEA
+602 GLYEDFPVFREA
-607 FDIFREALDEV
+607 FDDALS
-618 LQHLDPNLRE
+618 HLEPGLRD

-651 IALYRLLESYGVTP
+651 VALYRLLESYGVAP
-665 THVTG
+665 AHVTG

-679 HIAGVFSL
+679 HIAGVLTL
-687 EDAAKLV
+687 EDAATLV
-694 QARAR
+694 TARAR
-699 LMQALPQGG
+699 LMQALPPGG
-708 VMIALQATEDEVAP
+708 VMIALQATEDEVTP
-722 HLTPGISIA
+722 HLTPGVSIA
-731 AINGPDSLVIAG
+731 AINGPESIVIAG
-743 VEKEARALVTNFE
+743 VEKEARAVAAHFAD
-756 GRKTKQLQ
+756 RKSKQLS

-790 HSPAIPM
+790 HSPKIPM
-797 TGDVANPEYWVRHVR
+797 VGDVTNPEHWVRHVR
-812 EAVRFHDAV
+812 DAVRFHDAV
-821 TSLGEKTLLEI
+821 TGLGDKTFLEI

-841 VQAIPA
+841 VEQAIPA

-863 RLHVAGVAVDWKP
+863 RLHVAGVSVDWKP

-883 VDVPTYA
+883 VDLPTYA
-890 FQHAR
+890 FQHDR

-906 ATSLGLTSA
+906 AAGLGLTPA

-928 SGELILTGTLA
+928 SGELILTGTLTR
-939 KTSWL
+939 TSWL
-944 ADHVVFPTAG
+944 ADHVVFPTSG

-965 AGHDRVE
+965 AGHERVE
-972 ELTQVAPLVLPDSG
+972 EFTQVAPLVLPDSG
-986 SVQVQFQVGRDG
+986 AVQVQFQVGREG

-1003 ARHGDQE
+1003 ARRGDQE
-1010 WVEHANGRLGQG
+1010 WVEHAKGVFGQG
-1022 IPAPA
+1022 VPARVLD
-1027 ENTEW
+1027 TEW
-1032 PPKGATVADL
+1032 PPKGAMVVDL

-1051 GQTFQGLRAA
+1051 GEAFQGVRAA

-1069 AEIALP
+1069 AEVALP
-1075 GDAKGFGVHPA
+1075 VDAKGFGVHPA

-1095 TFLGLEGVPAN
+1095 AILGLEGVPTH
-1106 WRGVSLYANGA
+1106 WHGVSLHASGA
-1117 EVIRVQMSL
+1117 EVVRVNLSA
-1126 VDDGIALD
+1126 VDGGVTLT
-1134 AVDVAGEPVLAAES
+1134 AVDVAGEPVLSADK
-1148 VSIEP
+1148 VLIEP
-1153 LGELTTRGGVDS
+1153 LGELVEQTGVDS

-1178 GTAALVHVTGEQSPA
+1178 GDTTVVHVAGEQSPE
-1193 SAHALAAETL
+1193 SAHALAAEALSTL
-1203 ATIQE
+1203 QDT
-1208 STGRLVFVTR
+1208 TGKLVFVTR

-1241 NPGRFLLVD
+1241 DPGRFLLVD

-1255 ESEALLL
+1255 ESEALLP

-1287 ARATESPVRHWDSS
+1287 ARATGSVASEWDSG
-1301 GTVLVTGGTGGLG
+1301 GTVLITGGTGGLG
-1314 AVIAR
+1314 AVLAR
-1319 HLVACGQRKLLL
+1319 HLVTRGQRKLLL
-1331 VSRRGLDAPGA
+1331 ASRSGLDAPGA
-1342 ASLRDELVALGADVE
+1342 ADLRDELIALGADVD
-1357 VKSCDVTERAA
+1357 VKACDVTERAA

-1373 DGVRLTAVIHTAGV
+1373 DGVRLAAVVHTAGV

-1448 LDALAAHRHGLG
+1448 LDALAAHRRGLG

-1495 LQLFDAAVSSDESLL
+1495 LALFDAAVGSDESLL
-1510 VPLASGG
+1510 VPLASGGG

-1545 GLHAKLGGLPNAER
+1545 GLLSKLVGLSGAER
-1559 VRIIVD
+1559 VRIVVD

-1590 SLGFDSLTAIELRNA
+1590 ALGFDSLTAIELRNA
-1605 LALATGLTLPA
+1605 IALATGLTLPA

-1622 PSPLVLAEHLLAE
+1622 PTPLVLAEHLLAE
-1635 LTGEGADLDVSAQD
+1635 LTGEGADLDVSAQGS
-1649 VADADDP
+1649 ADADDP
-1656 IVIVGI
+1656 IVIVGM

-1681 NGTDAIASFP
+1681 DGTDAIASFP

-1696 EQDALAVGGTV
+1696 EQDALAAGGTV

-1736 QRQLLEVSWE
+1736 QRQLLEVAWE
-1746 AVERAGINAATLRGS
+1746 AVERAGINATTLRGS
-1761 KTGVFVGTNGQDY
+1761 KTGVFIGTNGQDY

-1874 DNAEGTGWAEGVGV
+1874 DNAEGTGWAEGAGV
-1888 LVVERQSNAVRNGHT
+1888 LVVERQSDALRNGHT

-1973 GRDRSGAPLYLGA
+1973 GRDRVGAPLYLGA

-2007 LAFQHGLLPRTLHV
+2007 LAFQHGLLPQTLHV
-2021 TTPSSHVDWSAG
+2021 TLPSSHVDWSAG

-2041 TPWPA
+2041 TPWPT

-2068 LEAAPGIP
+2068 LEA
-2076 PISSVP
+2076 P
-2082 AETAGQ
+2082 AETSGQKLSDLPEMIGMGGGSPQGAGQ
-2088 PGSPTSVDNSAPVDN
+2088 SG
-2103 PDVVDLAGAEMSD
+2103 
-2116 PRGTLGVGTSVS
+2116 
-2128 PWGAQAESIPWVV
+2128 SIPWVV
-2141 SAKSAAALEA
+2141 SAKSAAALDA
-2151 QIERIRAVEADA
+2151 QIERVRAVEADA
-2163 LDVGYSLL
+2163 LDVGYSLVH
-2171 HRRTLFEHRAVLLDG
+2171 HRALFEHRAVVVDG
-2186 DVLASGEASGK
+2186 DVLARGEASGK
-2197 TLAMLFSGQ
+2197 TLAMVFSGQ

-2217 YEAFPVFARA
+2217 YEEFPAFRAA

-2235 EGVREVMWGD
+2235 ENVREIMWGE

-2251 QTGNT
+2251 QTGTT
-2256 QPALFAVEVALYR
+2256 QPALFAIEVALYR

-2274 GITPRLVAGHSIGE
+2274 GVVPRLLAGHSIGE
-2288 IAAAHVAGVLS
+2288 IAAAHVAGVFS

-2307 KARAEL
+2307 RERARL
-2313 MQNLPEGG
+2313 MQALPTGG

-2328 TEDEITPHLTSGVSI
+2328 TEDEVVPHLTPGVSV
-2343 AAINAADSLVI
+2343 AAINAADSLVV
-2354 AGVESEARAVADR
+2354 AGVEDEVRAVVAR
-2367 FAGRKSKQLQ
+2367 FEGRKSKQLS

-2384 PLMEPMLDDF
+2384 PLMAPMLHEF
-2394 RAAISGITF
+2394 REAIAGIRF
-2403 TEPHIPIA
+2403 NEPSIPIV

-2426 RDTVRFTDNVA
+2426 RDTVRFTENVGK
-2437 RLEEMGASAFLE
+2437 LEEQDASAFLE
-2449 IGPDGVLAALVDAA
+2449 IGPDGVLAALVDGA
-2463 IPVLRKDRGEHR
+2463 IPVLRKDRGER
-2475 TFLTALARLHVS
+2475 KAFLAALARLHVS
-2487 GVHVEWSS
+2487 GVDVDWSS
-2495 FYQGGRGV
+2495 FYRGGRGV

-2517 EAATGAVAADPAD
+2517 EAATGDVAADPAD
-2530 AAFWTAVEQDDVTSL
+2530 AAFWTAVEQEDVASL

-2550 LDSETLA
+2550 LDGDTLA

-2568 KRKAQSTVESWLHR
+2568 KRRAQSTVESWLHR
-2582 ENWQP
+2582 ESWQP
-2587 VAGITTK
+2587 ITGLTAK
-2594 PGKWLVVVPT
+2594 PGKWLVVGSVD
-2604 EVAEDAWVRTLVHAL
+2604 EVVVGAL
-2619 GDVMEFGV
+2619 GDVTRIDVEQ
-2627 AWADREHLAGQ
+2627 ADREHLASR
-2638 LLELAQAPFTGVVSL
+2638 LAEFAQEPFTGVISL
-2653 LALDDLEEIAPVT
+2653 VGGGALESIT
-2666 STTALFQAL
+2666 GTATLIQAL

-2680 MAPLWAVTRGAV
+2680 MAPLWVVTRGAV
-2692 STGRADSVSN
+2692 STGRADAVSN
-2702 PWQAGVWGLGRVAAL
+2702 PWQAGAWGLGRVAAL
-2717 EHPNRWGGLADL
+2717 EHPNRWGGLIDL
-2729 PVELDE
+2729 PAELDD
-2735 RAAQRFVAALTSEED
+2735 RAAQRFAAVLASDED

-2766 VPRASQEWQPT
+2766 APRASQEWQPR

-2810 RGMDAPGAAEIV
+2810 RGIDAPGAAEIV

-2832 DVTKRDELAAVLTS
+2832 DVANRSELAAVLTA

-2861 VLDGLTPERF
+2861 VLDGLTPDRF
-2871 TDVFQA
+2871 ADVFQA

-2891 LDLGAFILFSS
+2891 LELDAFVLFSS

-2916 AANAVL
+2916 AANVVL
-2922 DAIAAQRKELG
+2922 DAIAAQRREQG
-2933 LPATSIAWG
+2933 FAATSIAWG
-2942 AWTGDGMAGDER
+2942 AWTGDGMAGEER
-2954 VAQTIKS
+2954 VARTIKS
-2961 VGASTLDPELAVVAM
+2961 VGASTLDPELAIAAM

-2983 SPTAVIADIHHPQL
+2983 APTAVIADIHHPQL
-2997 LSALLSL
+2997 LGALLSL
-3004 RPTPVLA
+3004 RPSPVLA
-3011 ELPGAREVLDEL
+3011 ELPGARVVLDEL
-3023 AAQRRDSESAAA
+3023 AAARRDSESAAS

-3045 AAERIEPVLE
+3045 AAQRFEPVLE
-3055 LVRTHA
+3055 LVRTRA
-3061 AQVLGHSGKD
+3061 AQVLGHSGKE

-3087 TAVELRNHLTEITG
+3087 TAVELRNQLTEITG
-3101 LVLPAGLVF
+3101 LALPAGLVF
-3110 DYPSPRVLAEHLLS
+3110 DYPSPRVLAGHLLAS
-3124 ELLGEGGDV
+3124 LLGEGV
-3133 DDVSVV
+3133 EADDASIVR
-3139 QTTDDIAI
+3139 TTDDIAI

-3167 LVEGGDA
+3167 LVAGEDA

-3187 SLQSS
+3187 AMQSS

-3286 GRISYS
+3286 GRISYA

-3312 LHLASQALR
+3312 LHLAAQALR
-3321 GGECSLALAGGVTVM
+3321 GGECTLALAGGVTVM

-3359 FSELAD
+3359 FSESAD

-3387 GHPVLAVV
+3387 RHPVLAVV

-3424 LASGGLSPSDVDAV
+3424 LASGGLAPSDVDAV

-3453 QALLTVYGQDRV
+3453 QALLTVYGQDRA

-3485 VAGVIKMVMAF
+3485 AAGVIKMVMAF
-3496 QRGLLPQTL
+3496 QHGLLPRTL

-3513 IDWTSGAVSL
+3513 IDWSVGAVSL
-3523 LTSNTPWP
+3523 LTENTPWP
-3531 SVDRPWRAGVSSFGI
+3531 SLDRPWRAGVSSFGI

-3555 EAPSA
+3555 ESA
-3560 QELSDL
+3560 TLSSV
-3566 PEMIGMGGGSPQ
+3566 SPR
-3578 GASQSGSIPNG
+3578 GAQAESIRI
-3589 GAVPGGAA
+3589 
-3597 DSVGGALPVGGA
+3597 
-3609 VPNGG
+3609 
-3614 AVLGGGAVPGGGAAS
+3614 
-3629 SGGAV
+3629 
-3634 PLPVSAKSPDALRA
+3634 PLAVSAKSAASLRA
-3648 QIERIRAVEA
+3648 QVERIGAVLA
-3658 ADADIA
+3658 AEVDVA
-3664 YSLVRSR
+3664 YSLVKSR
-3671 ALFEHRAVLFDG
+3671 ALFEHRAVLFEGAEIATG
-3683 VEVASAVAAE
+3683 VAGE

-3700 SGQGSQRLGMGRE
+3700 SGQGSQRLGMGEE
-3713 LYERF
+3713 LYARF
-3718 PQFADAFDDVLAHL
+3718 PEFADAFDDVLAHL
-3732 DPELKSVIWGEDEE
+3732 DPELKGVIWGDDEE
-3746 RLNQTGTTQP
+3746 KLNQTGYTQP

-3761 QVALYRLLQAFG
+3761 QTALYRLLQAFG

-3782 SIGEIAAAHVAQ
+3782 SIGEIAAAHVAG
-3794 VLSLEDAAKL
+3794 VLSLEGAAKL

-3811 MQALPQTGAM
+3811 MQALPRTGAM
-3821 VAVQATEEEVSKHL
+3821 VAVQATEADVSRHL
-3835 TSKVSIAAINGRT
+3835 TSKVSIAAVNGPT
-3848 SVVIAGDEEEVE
+3848 SVVIAGDKAEVE
-3860 AIAQMWK
+3860 AIASRYEK
-3867 NKRLRV
+3867 TKRLKV

-3886 NDFRNAI
+3886 DDFRRAI
-3893 QDLTF
+3893 AGIQF
-3898 NAPKI
+3898 SAPKI
-3903 PISATGD
+3903 PISAAGD
-3910 VTDPEYWVRHV
+3910 VTDPEYWVSHV

-3930 VVKIPATKFLEVG
+3930 VAKIPATKFLEVG

-3954 AIPTLRKNRTEEAAL
+3954 AIPTLRKNKTEQAAL
-3969 ATALGQLHVDGINVD
+3969 AAALGQVHVDGINVD
-3984 WGPWLT
+3984 WTPWLR
-3990 GGRLVTLPT
+3990 GGRLIALPT

-4034 AAIAVAGTDELVLS
+4034 AAIAVAGTDEFVLS
-4048 GRLSLATHPWI
+4048 GRLSLATYPWI

-4084 MVGCDRVDGLTIVIP
+4084 MVGCDRVDGLTIVVP

-4116 PDDHGRRPVNVH
+4116 PDDHGRRAVSVH
-4128 SQLPDSDEWIQH
+4128 SQHPDADEWIQH

-4147 GPHQAEFDTT
+4147 GPHQAEFDTG
-4157 EWPPANAEELDL
+4157 EWPPNNAEVLDL
-4169 EAFYDTLA
+4169 EGFYETLG
-4177 EGGLVY
+4177 EGGLAY
-4183 GPIFRGL
+4183 GPIFQGL
-4190 QKAWRKGD
+4190 RQAWRHGD
-4198 EVLVEVALPDSVD
+4198 EVLVEVALPESVD

-4224 SALHAITFVDGAGQG
+4224 SALHAITFVEGAGQG

-4286 LVVRTPSTS
+4286 LVVRTPSTK
-4295 APSNPIAE
+4295 APSNPVQD
-4303 SLFRVEWVPVQVGEA
+4303 SLFRVDWVPVQVGEA
-4318 SEIDAQVVELTGG
+4318 SEIDARVVEINGG
-4331 PDAAAVHATTKRV
+4331 GDAAAVHETTKRV
-4344 LEILQTAE
+4344 LEILQNAE

-4389 PGQFLLVDLDENS
+4389 PGKFLLVDLDERGE
-4402 SLTPGMLVTEEQQL
+4402 LTPGMLVTEEQQL
-4416 IVRDGTVH
+4416 IVRGGTVH

-4432 TGPTLV
+4432 TGPALV
-4438 PPTATPWRLDTT
+4438 PPTGSPWRLDTT

-4469 GKQVRI
+4469 GKQVRV
-4475 AIRAAGLNFRDVLN
+4475 AVRAAGLNFRDVLN

-4506 GVVTELGPEC
+4506 GVVAEVGPEV
-4516 TELKIGDPVFGML
+4516 EGLKIGDPVFGLL

-4537 VIEEPYLTRLPD
+4537 IIEEPYLTRLPD

-4574 TVRPGEKVLV
+4574 NVRPGDKVLV

-4589 GVGMAAIQVATHLGA
+4589 GVGMAAIQVAQHLGA

-4634 SFEQKFPQVDVV
+4634 SFEQTFPRVDVV

-4698 QRMLVALVELFER
+4698 QRMLVALVELFGR
-4711 DVLEPLPIAAWD
+4711 GVLKPLPIAAWD

-4735 RAKHVGKIV
+4735 RAKHIGKIV
-4744 ITVPAGWDPDGTVLI
+4744 ITVPAGWDPSGTVVI

-4767 AELARHLVAR
+4767 AELARHLVAQ
-4777 GTRKLLLLSR
+4777 GVRKLLLLSR

-4798 AALDADVTIAACDV
+4798 SELDADVTIAACDV
-4812 ADRDALAAVLGG
+4812 ADREALAAVLNG

-4837 DDGVIASMTRDRLAK
+4837 DDGVIASMTSERLEK

-4861 WNLHTL
+4861 WNLHSL
-4867 VPDAQFVLYSSV
+4867 VPDAHFVLYSSV

-4894 NAFLDALAAF
+4894 NAFLDALAQH
-4904 RRSAGLPAVSLAWG
+4904 RRASGLPAVSLAWG
-4918 AWTSDVGM
+4918 AWTSEVGM
-4926 TKTMDAPALERLE
+4926 TRTMDAAALERLE

-4950 GLALFDAAVC
+4950 GLALFDTAIG

-4997 AQGTVVLQGLQDV
+4997 AQGTVALQGLQDV
-5010 RPAERLRTLV
+5010 RPAERIRTLV

-5025 EAAAVLGHSS
+5025 EAAAVLGHAS
-5035 ADAIDA
+5035 ADAIDG

-5059 NRLGTATGLT
+5059 NRLGTSTGLT

-5079 TPESLAEHLVSSLFG
+5079 TPQALAEHLIAELFG

-5116 CKFPGGVSSPEELWE
+5116 CRFPGGVSSPEELWE

-5137 DAIGGFP
+5137 DAITGFP

-5169 EGIAAFD
+5169 DGIASFD

-5197 LETSWEA
+5197 LEASWEA

-5253 VIAGRLSYALGLEGP
+5253 VIAGRVSYALGLEGP

-5282 LHLALQALRNGECSL
+5282 LHLAAQALRNGECSL

-5332 SADGTAW
+5332 TADGTAW

-5433 RPSPLLLGSIKS
+5433 RTSPLLLGSIKS

-5481 SHVDWTAGSISLL
+5481 THVDWTAGAVSLL
-5494 TENTRWPSADR
+5494 QENTPWPATDR
-5505 ARRAGVSSFG
+5505 VPRAGVSSFG

-5537 PGENAGQAGA
+5537 PVENAGQGVAT
-5547 AESVDNS
+5547 ESVDNS
-5554 APVDNSAVADLAG
+5554 APVDNSADVDLSGAER
-5567 PGSSASR
+5567 PASR

-5579 GTSRPPKGAPLVFSA
+5579 GTSRSPKGAPLVFSA

-5601 ALVERVRAVD
+5601 AQIERTAAVG

-5621 LKRSRFEHRAVVL
+5621 LKRSRFEHRAVLL
-5634 DGAEVAQGQASRRKL
+5634 DGVEIAQGQAGRRKL
-5649 AVLFSGQGSQQL
+5649 AVLFSGQGSQRV

-5671 PAFRK
+5671 PVFRL

-5682 EHVDVRD
+5682 EHVDVRE
-5689 VMWGDDEQL
+5689 VMWDDDAEAL
-5698 LDQTANTQ
+5698 NQTGNTQ
-5706 RALFAV
+5706 RALFAI

-5719 AEAFGLEPDHVGG
+5719 AEGFGIEPDFVGG
-5732 HSVGEI
+5732 HSVGEV

-5765 LPAGGAMIAIEARE
+5765 LPGGGAMIAVEAAE
-5779 DEVTTT
+5779 DEVETT

-5794 GPRALVIAGE
+5794 GPNSLVLAGE
-5804 EKAVEQI
+5804 EEAVRQI
-5811 ADGFAKQGRKTKRL
+5811 ADGFAAQGRKTKRL

-5838 MLEDFCAVVTAL
+5838 MLEDFRAVVTAL
-5850 EFAAPRIPV
+5850 DLAAPRIPV
-5859 VSNLTGRV
+5859 VSNLTGRI
-5867 AGTELTEPEYWV
+5867 AGAELAEPEYWV
-5879 RHVRETVRFAD
+5879 RHVREAVRFAD
-5890 GVAALVA
+5890 GVTSLEA

-5924 KNRDETA
+5924 KDRDETT
-5931 AWLTALARLHVQG
+5931 AWLTALARLHVAG
-5944 TNVDWAEAFEGTG
+5944 TNVDWAPAFDGIG

-6044 ITAPLTP
+6044 ITGPLTP

-6058 GAPDNGKRSLT
+6058 GAPDNGKRGLT

-6080 VQIAQGV
+6080 IPIATGT
-6087 LSEGEY
+6087 LAEGEY
-6093 RAGFTVSEWPPKGA
+6093 RGGFTVSEWPPKGA
-6107 TAIDEQIWQA
+6107 TAIGEQIWQA
-6117 GDAVYAEVTLPEG
+6117 GAAVYAEVTLPEG
-6130 TSDAQFYGV
+6130 TTDAQFYGV

-6151 EETQVPLEWHGVSL
+6151 EETQVPLEWHDVSL

-6171 TLRVK
+6171 TLRIK
-6176 LSDGGFAAVDK
+6176 LSNGEFAAVDTNG
-6187 SGAPVV
+6187 SPVV

-6209 QDSLFRLDWVPAPET
+6209 QDSLFRLEWVPAPET
-6224 QPAQD
+6224 QPAAD
-6229 VREVQ
+6229 VREVR
-6234 FSGDTVEQA
+6234 FAGDSVEQA
-6243 HELAAKA
+6243 HQLAAEA

-6255 SDDRLAFVTSGLA
+6255 QSEDRLAFVTSGLA

-6279 QSENPG
+6279 QSESPG

-6291 TDGSAPLPTGLLDAG
+6291 TDGSTPLPTGLLDAG
-6306 ETQVRVREGQTY
+6306 ETQVRVREGKTY

-6324 VTGTVETAEWDPEG
+6324 VSDTTEISDWDPKG

-6365 LLLISR
+6365 LLLVSR

-6397 CDTADLKAVKKVIKG
+6397 CDTADLKAVKKVVKG

-6417 VIHTAGVLDDG
+6417 VIHTAGLLDDG
-6428 IIASLTPERLSAVF
+6428 IISSLTPERLTTVL

-6471 GVLGSAGQGNY
+6471 AVLGSAGQGNY

-6491 LAAHRRAQGLVA
+6491 LATHRREQGLPA

-6508 GPWAQTAG
+6508 GPWAQTVG

-6538 VRQGMRLFDDAT
+6538 VRQGMALFDDAT

-6557 VPARIT
+6557 VPARIA
-6563 TGRANGPVAAIMRGL
+6563 TGRANGPVAAILRGL
-6578 VKGGKRAA
+6578 VRGGKRAA
-6586 GSGEASTVD
+6586 GTGESIVD
-6595 LSATLNA
+6595 FTQTLNA
-6602 LPAEERGKYLVDLVR
+6602 VPAEERAKYLVDLVR

-6625 HATPAAIDN
+6625 HSSPAAIDN

-6679 YLAGELLGDDAGPSI
+6679 YLAGELLGDGAGPSI
-6694 GGELDRLEAA
+6694 SGELDRLEAT
-6704 LAASSADDLA
+6704 LAACSADDLT

-6721 LRNLLAQYGSGKSE
+6721 LRNLLAQYGSGTKAE
-6735 EAVNDRIKSASVD
+6735 EAVSDRINTATVD

>member
-15 AVKEAERLRK
+15 AMKEAERLRK

-70 FPADRGWDVDALLG
+70 FPADRGWDVGALLG
-84 TDVDE
+84 SGVDE

-211 LVALHL
+211 LVAMHL
-217 AVHALRAGECS
+217 AVHALRAGECG

-277 LALARLTDAVASGYP
+277 LVLARLSDALSSGYP

-322 IKAALDRAGLS
+322 IRAALDRAGLAPS
-333 PADVDVVEAH
+333 DVDVVEAH

-364 ERPSPLL
+364 DRSSPLL

-389 GIIKMVQAM
+389 GVIKMVQAM

-411 PSTHVDWA
+411 PSTHVDWTA
-419 TGSVELATSAVA
+419 GSVELATTAVS
-431 WPSSE
+431 WPSSD

-456 LEGPHAP
+456 LEGPPESAP
-463 ELSDLPEMIGMGG
+463 SGQELSDPSETMGVG
-476 GSPQGASQPGSIQ
+476 TRSPQGAGQSGSI
-489 QSGGGLAGD
+489 
-498 GEHAGDGDPAGAGD
+498 
-512 LAGASNLAGA
+512 
-522 GVPWLVSAKSETSL
+522 PWLVSAKSEASL

-545 LDGDAVDVGFSLATT
+545 LDGDPVDIGFSLATT

-579 LARRTELAL
+579 LARRTEPAL

-602 ELYEA
+602 GLYEA
-607 FDIFREALDEV
+607 FPVFREAFDEV
-618 LQHLDPNLRE
+618 LQHLGPNLRE

-651 IALYRLLESYGVTP
+651 VALYRLLESFGVTGA
-665 THVTG
+665 HVTG

-679 HIAGVFSL
+679 HVAGVFSL

-694 QARAR
+694 RARAT
-699 LMQALPQGG
+699 LMQALPAGG
-708 VMIALQATEDEVAP
+708 VMIALQATEDEVTP
-722 HLTPGISIA
+722 YLTPGISIA
-731 AINGPDSLVIAG
+731 AVNGPDSVVIAG
-743 VEKEARALVTNFE
+743 VETEARALTAKFD
-756 GRKTKQLQ
+756 GRKTKQLP

-778 NDFREAIGGITF
+778 NDFRAVVSGITF

-797 TGDVANPEYWVRHVR
+797 TGDVTNPEYWVRHVR
-812 EAVRFHDAV
+812 DAVRFHDAV
-821 TSLGEKTLLEI
+821 TSLGDKTFLEV
-832 GPDGVLSAL
+832 GPDGVLAAL
-841 VQAIPA
+841 VDGAIPA

-876 FYPNGKR
+876 FYANGKR

-890 FQHAR
+890 FQHDR

-906 ATSLGLTSA
+906 AAGLGLTPA
-915 DHPLLGAAMTVAG
+915 GHPLLGAAMTVAG
-928 SGELILTGTLA
+928 SGELILTGTLTR
-939 KTSWL
+939 TSWL

-965 AGHDRVE
+965 TGYDRVE
-972 ELTQVAPLVLPDSG
+972 ELTQVTPLVLPDSG
-986 SVQVQFQVGRDG
+986 AVQVQFQVGRDG
-998 AFRFH
+998 GFRFH
-1003 ARHGDQE
+1003 ARRGDQE
-1010 WVEHANGRLGQG
+1010 WVEHAHGVLGREV
-1022 IPAPA
+1022 PAPTQS
-1027 ENTEW
+1027 TEW
-1032 PPKGATVADL
+1032 PPKGATVVDL

-1051 GQTFQGLRAA
+1051 GTAFQGLRAA
-1061 WRRGQEVF
+1061 WRRGEEVF

-1075 GDAKGFGVHPA
+1075 VDAKGFGVHPA

-1095 TFLGLEGVPAN
+1095 AFLGLEGVPAD
-1106 WRGVSLYANGA
+1106 WRGVSLHADGA
-1117 EVIRVQMSL
+1117 EVVRVRLSA
-1126 VDDGIALD
+1126 VDGGIALT
-1134 AVDVAGEPVLAAES
+1134 AVDVTGEPVLTAES

-1153 LGELTTRGGVDS
+1153 LGELATQSRVNG

-1178 GTAALVHVTGEQSPA
+1178 GEATLVHVAGEQSPA
-1193 SAHALAAETL
+1193 SAHVLAAETL
-1203 ATIQE
+1203 ATLQTA
-1208 STGRLVFVTR
+1208 TGKLVFVTR
-1218 GAVTGDDLAA
+1218 GAVTGDDVAA

-1255 ESEALLL
+1255 ESEALLP

-1272 TQVVVRAGEVFAGRL
+1272 TQVVVRSGEVFAGRL
-1287 ARATESPVRHWDSS
+1287 ARAEESVAGDWDTS
-1301 GTVLVTGGTGGLG
+1301 GTVLITGGTGGLG

-1319 HLVACGQRKLLL
+1319 HLVTRGQRKLLL

-1342 ASLRDELVALGADVE
+1342 TDLRDELIASGADVE
-1357 VKSCDVTERAA
+1357 VKACDVTERAA
-1368 VADLL
+1368 VAELL
-1373 DGVRLTAVIHTAGV
+1373 DGVDLTAVIHTAGV

-1407 KVDAAWNLHEL
+1407 KVDAAWHLHEL
-1418 AGDAQLIL
+1418 AGDAQLVL

-1460 LPALSLAWGAWDTGM
+1460 LPAISLAWGAWDTGM

-1495 LQLFDAAVSSDESLL
+1495 LALFDAAVTSAEPLL

-1517 AAQGDVP
+1517 GTAQGDVP

-1538 AREIVAG
+1538 AREAG
-1545 GLHAKLGGLPNAER
+1545 GGLLVKLGGLPNAER

-1590 SLGFDSLTAIELRNA
+1590 ALGFDSLTAIELRNA
-1605 LALATGLTLPA
+1605 LTAATGLTLPA

-1622 PSPLVLAEHLLAE
+1622 PTPLVLAEHLLAE
-1635 LTGEGADLDVSAQD
+1635 LTGEGADLDVPAQD

-1656 IVIVGI
+1656 IVIVGM

-1670 STPEDLWRLLA
+1670 KSPEDLWRLLA
-1681 NGTDAIASFP
+1681 DGTDAIASFP

-1696 EQDALAVGGTV
+1696 EQDALAAGGTV

-1736 QRQLLEVSWE
+1736 QRQLLEVAWE

-1761 KTGVFVGTNGQDY
+1761 RTGVFVGTNGQDY

-1812 LTIDTACSSSLVALH
+1812 LTVDTACSSSLVALH

-1874 DNAEGTGWAEGVGV
+1874 DNADGTGWAEGVGV
-1888 LVVERQSNAVRNGHT
+1888 LVVERQSDALRNGHR

-2001 GIIKMV
+2001 GVIKMV

-2021 TTPSSHVDWSAG
+2021 TAPSSHVDWSAG
-2033 AVSLLTSN
+2033 AVELLTSN

-2068 LEAAPGIP
+2068 LEAPKLSDLPEMIGM
-2076 PISSVP
+2076 
-2082 AETAGQ
+2082 G
-2088 PGSPTSVDNSAPVDN
+2088 TSLS
-2103 PDVVDLAGAEMSD
+2103 
-2116 PRGTLGVGTSVS
+2116 PRGGPTGIDPVQVGT
-2128 PWGAQAESIPWVV
+2128 AQIDTPEIDTPEIDTPEIDTPEIDTPEIDTPRIGTAPSIPWLV

-2151 QIERIRAVEADA
+2151 QIEQVRAVEADP

-2171 HRRTLFEHRAVLLDG
+2171 HHRTLFEHRAVLADG
-2186 DVLASGEASGK
+2186 EVLASGEASGQ
-2197 TLAMLFSGQ
+2197 TLAMVFSGQ

-2217 YEAFPVFARA
+2217 YERFPAFARA
-2227 LDEVLEHL
+2227 LDEVFEHL
-2235 EGVREVMWGD
+2235 DVRSVMWGD
-2245 DAEALN
+2245 DPEALN

-2256 QPALFAVEVALYR
+2256 QPALFAIEVALYR
-2269 LAESF
+2269 LVESF
-2274 GITPRLVAGHSIGE
+2274 GVTPRLLAGHSIGE

-2307 KARAEL
+2307 RARAEL
-2313 MQNLPEGG
+2313 MQNLPAGG

-2328 TEDEITPHLTSGVSI
+2328 TEDEVTPHLTPGVSI

-2354 AGVESEARAVADR
+2354 AGVEEEVRAVVAG
-2367 FAGRKSKQLQ
+2367 FAGRRTKQLA

-2394 RAAISGITF
+2394 RAAIRDLTF
-2403 TEPHIPIA
+2403 TEPAVPIA

-2416 TDPEYWVRHV
+2416 TDPEYWVSHV
-2426 RDTVRFTDNVA
+2426 CDTVRFADNVA
-2437 RLEEMGASAFLE
+2437 RLEEQGANAFLE
-2449 IGPDGVLAALVDAA
+2449 IGPDGVLAALVDGA

-2475 TFLTALARLHVS
+2475 AFLTALARLHVS

-2495 FYQGGRGV
+2495 YYQGGRGA

-2517 EAATGAVAADPAD
+2517 EPATGAAADPVD
-2530 AAFWTAVEQDDVTSL
+2530 AAFWTAVEQEDVASL

-2557 GVLPALSAWRG
+2557 AVLPALSAWRG

-2587 VAGITTK
+2587 ITGLTAQ
-2594 PGKWLVVVPT
+2594 PGKWLVVGPI
-2604 EVAEDAWVRTLVHAL
+2604 DDLLVNAL
-2619 GDVMEFGV
+2619 GDVTV
-2627 AWADREHLAGQ
+2627 LAADQTDREHLA
-2638 LLELAQAPFTGVVSL
+2638 ERLAEFAQVPFTGVISSL
-2653 LALDDLEEIAPVT
+2653 AAGELELITGTAALI
-2666 STTALFQAL
+2666 QAL

-2680 MAPLWAVTRGAV
+2680 MAPLWMVTRGAV
-2692 STGRADSVSN
+2692 STGRADAVGN

-2717 EHPNRWGGLADL
+2717 EHPNRWGGLIDL
-2729 PVELDE
+2729 PAELDE
-2735 RAAQRFVAALTSEED
+2735 RVAQRFAAVLGGDED

-2766 VPRASQEWQPT
+2766 APRTSQEWQPS
-2777 GTVVITGG
+2777 GKIVITGG

-2790 KHVAR
+2790 QHVAR

-2810 RGMDAPGAAEIV
+2810 RGLDAPGAAEIV

-2832 DVTKRDELAAVLTS
+2832 DVANRAELAEVLK
-2846 DVKAVVHAAGVLDDG
+2846 DVNAVVHAAGVLDDG
-2861 VLDGLTPERF
+2861 VLDGLTPDRF
-2871 TDVFQA
+2871 TDVFQS

-2891 LDLGAFILFSS
+2891 LDLDAFILFSS

-2922 DAIAAQRKELG
+2922 DAIATRRRELG
-2933 LPATSIAWG
+2933 LAATSIAWG
-2942 AWTGDGMAGDER
+2942 AWTGDGMAGEDR

-2961 VGASTLDPELAVVAM
+2961 VGASTLDPSLAVAAM
-2976 RGVVAET
+2976 RGVVAES
-2983 SPTAVIADIHHPQL
+2983 SPTAVIADIHQPQL

-3011 ELPGAREVLDEL
+3011 ELPGARDVLDEL
-3023 AAQRRDSESAAA
+3023 AAARRDSESAAT

-3045 AAERIEPVLE
+3045 AADRLGPVLD
-3055 LVRTHA
+3055 LVRTRA
-3061 AQVLGHSGKD
+3061 AGVLGHSGKD
-3071 AVASDKA
+3071 AVAPDKA

-3087 TAVELRNHLTEITG
+3087 TAVELRNQLTEITG
-3101 LVLPAGLVF
+3101 LALPAGLVF
-3110 DYPSPRVLAEHLLS
+3110 DYPSPRVLAEHLLAS
-3124 ELLGEGGDV
+3124 LLGEAGD
-3133 DDVSVV
+3133 DSDVSVV
-3139 QTTDDIAI
+3139 RTTDDIAI

-3167 LVEGGDA
+3167 LVAGEDA
-3174 MSDFPADRGWDLA
+3174 MSDFPSDRGWDLA

-3228 ETSWEAVERAGVD
+3228 ETSWEAVERAGID

-3286 GRISYS
+3286 GRISYT

-3300 TIDTACS
+3300 TVDTACS

-3312 LHLASQALR
+3312 LHLAAQALR

-3359 FSELAD
+3359 FSESAD

-3485 VAGVIKMVMAF
+3485 VAGVIKMVLAF
-3496 QRGLLPQTL
+3496 QHGLLPQTL

-3513 IDWTSGAVSL
+3513 IDWSAGAVSL
-3523 LTSNTPWP
+3523 LTANTPWP
-3531 SVDRPWRAGVSSFGI
+3531 AVDRPWRAGVSSFGI

-3555 EAPSA
+3555 EAATPSSRSVDNSRPVDNPAVVDLADPEPSVERGTIGVGTSVSPWGA
-3560 QELSDL
+3560 Q
-3566 PEMIGMGGGSPQ
+3566 
-3578 GASQSGSIPNG
+3578 AGSIPNG
-3589 GAVPGGAA
+3589 VGVPAKSAESAVSAG
-3597 DSVGGALPVGGA
+3597 S
-3609 VPNGG
+3609 
-3614 AVLGGGAVPGGGAAS
+3614 
-3629 SGGAV
+3629 AV
-3634 PLPVSAKSPDALRA
+3634 PLAVSAKSAASLQA
-3648 QIERIRAVEA
+3648 QVERISAVEA
-3658 ADADIA
+3658 AEVDVA
-3664 YSLVRSR
+3664 YSLVKSR

-3683 VEVASAVAAE
+3683 VEVARGVAGE

-3700 SGQGSQRLGMGRE
+3700 SGQGSQRIGMGRE
-3713 LYERF
+3713 LYARF
-3718 PQFADAFDDVLAHL
+3718 PEFADAFDDVLAHL

-3746 RLNQTGTTQP
+3746 KLNQTGYTQP

-3761 QVALYRLLQAFG
+3761 QTALYRLLQAFG
-3773 IKPAHLAGH
+3773 IKPSYLAGH
-3782 SIGEIAAAHVAQ
+3782 SIGEIAAAHVAG

-3835 TSKVSIAAINGRT
+3835 TGKVSIAAINGPS
-3848 SVVIAGDEEEVE
+3848 SVVIAGDETEVE
-3860 AIAQMWK
+3860 AIASRYEK
-3867 NKRLRV
+3867 TKRLKV

-3886 NDFRNAI
+3886 DDFRTAI
-3893 QDLTF
+3893 QNLAFTE
-3898 NAPKI
+3898 PKI

-3910 VTDPEYWVRHV
+3910 VTDPEYWVSHV

-3930 VVKIPATKFLEVG
+3930 VAKIPATRFLEVG
-3943 PDGVLSALVDG
+3943 PDGVLSALVDQ
-3954 AIPTLRKNRTEEAAL
+3954 AIPAQRKNKTEEAAL
-3969 ATALGQLHVDGINVD
+3969 ATALGQVHVDGINVD
-3984 WGPWLT
+3984 WTPWLE
-3990 GGRLVTLPT
+3990 GGRLIALPT

-4011 TVGGRAGDPAAYG
+4011 TVGGRAGDPEAYG
-4024 LRSGGHPLLG
+4024 LRPGGHPLLG
-4034 AAIAVAGTDELVLS
+4034 AAVAVAGTDELVLS

-4084 MVGCDRVDGLTIVIP
+4084 MVGCDRVDGLTIVVP

-4116 PDDHGRRPVNVH
+4116 PDEHGRRPVGIH
-4128 SQLPDSDEWIQH
+4128 SQSPGSDEWIQH
-4140 ASGTLAE
+4140 AGGTLAE
-4147 GPHQAEFDTT
+4147 GPHQTGFDTA
-4157 EWPPANAEELDL
+4157 EWPPAQAEELGL
-4169 EAFYDTLA
+4169 ESFYETLA
-4177 EGGLVY
+4177 EGGLAY

-4190 QKAWRKGD
+4190 RKAWRHGD

-4286 LVVRTPSTS
+4286 LVVRTPSTA
-4295 APSNPIAE
+4295 APSNPVQD
-4303 SLFRVEWVPVQVGEA
+4303 SLFRVDWVPVQVGEA
-4318 SEIDAQVVELTGG
+4318 TEINAQVVELTGG
-4331 PDAAAVHATTKRV
+4331 PDAAAAHETTKRV
-4344 LEILQTAE
+4344 LEILQNAE

-4389 PGQFLLVDLDENS
+4389 PGRFLLVDLDEHS
-4402 SLTPGMLVTEEQQL
+4402 DLTPGMLVTEEQQL
-4416 IVRDGTVH
+4416 VVRNGTVH
-4424 AGRLARLQ
+4424 AGRLARLAS
-4432 TGPTLV
+4432 GPTLV
-4438 PPTATPWRLDTT
+4438 PPAGTSWRLDTT

-4469 GKQVRI
+4469 GRQVRV

-4506 GVVTELGPEC
+4506 GVVAEVGPDVEN
-4516 TELKIGDPVFGML
+4516 LKVGDPVFGML

-4574 TVRPGEKVLV
+4574 DVQPGEKVLV

-4589 GVGMAAIQVATHLGA
+4589 GVGMAAIQVAKHLGA

-4611 EGKWDV
+4611 EGKQDV

-4622 LDDAHIGNSRDT
+4622 LDDDHIGYSRDT
-4634 SFEQKFPQVDVV
+4634 GFEQKFPQVDVV

-4688 DLGEAHPDHV
+4688 DLGEAHPDHL
-4698 QRMLVALVELFER
+4698 QRMLVALVELFQ
-4711 DVLEPLPIAAWD
+4711 DNVLQPLPISAWD

-4735 RAKHVGKIV
+4735 RAKHIGKIV

-4767 AELARHLVAR
+4767 AELARHLVGR
-4777 GTRKLLLLSR
+4777 GVRKLLLLSR

-4798 AALDADVTIAACDV
+4798 AQLDADVTIAACDV
-4812 ADRDALAAVLGG
+4812 ADRDALASVLSG
-4824 HNVTAVV
+4824 HDVTAVV

-4837 DDGVIASMTRDRLAK
+4837 DDGVIASMTPERLEK

-4867 VPDAQFVLYSSV
+4867 LPDAQFVLYSSV

-4894 NAFLDALAAF
+4894 NAFLDALAQH
-4904 RRSAGLPAVSLAWG
+4904 RRSIGLPAVSLAWG
-4918 AWTSDVGM
+4918 AWTSEVGM
-4926 TKTMDAPALERLE
+4926 TSTMDAAALERLE

-4950 GLALFDAAVC
+4950 GLALFDAAIG

-4997 AQGTVVLQGLQDV
+4997 TQGTVELQDV
-5010 RPAERLRTLV
+5010 RPAERVRTLV

-5025 EAAAVLGHSS
+5025 EAAAVLGHAS

-5079 TPESLAEHLVSSLFG
+5079 TPQALAEHLIAELFG
-5094 GSAEVEDSV
+5094 GTAEVEDSV

-5116 CKFPGGVSSPEELWE
+5116 CRFPGGVSSPEDLWE

-5137 DAIGGFP
+5137 DAISGFP
-5144 ADRGWDENLVG
+5144 SDRGWDENLVG
-5155 DGAGQSV
+5155 DGAGRSV

-5210 DPLAL
+5210 DPLTL

-5282 LHLALQALRNGECSL
+5282 LHLAVQALRNGECSL

-5433 RPSPLLLGSIKS
+5433 RSEPLLLGSIKS

-5469 LLPRTINVTAPS
+5469 LLPRTINVTAPT

-5494 TENTRWPSADR
+5494 QENTPWPTVNR

-5529 GIPPISSV
+5529 TAPELSDPP
-5537 PGENAGQAGA
+5537 EM
-5547 AESVDNS
+5547 
-5554 APVDNSAVADLAG
+5554 
-5567 PGSSASR
+5567 
-5574 ATIGV
+5574 IGV
-5579 GTSRPPKGAPLVFSA
+5579 GTSRPPKGAPLVVSA

-5601 ALVERVRAVD
+5601 AQVERIKALR

-5621 LKRSRFEHRAVVL
+5621 VKRSRFEHRAVLL
-5634 DGAEVAQGQASRRKL
+5634 DGAEIAQGQATRRTL
-5649 AVLFSGQGSQQL
+5649 AVLFSGQGSQRL

-5671 PAFRK
+5671 PVFRQ

-5689 VMWGDDEQL
+5689 VMWGEDGQA
-5698 LDQTANTQ
+5698 LDQTGNTQ

-5719 AEAFGLEPDHVGG
+5719 AEAFGIEPDYVGG

-5760 ALMQA
+5760 TLMQA
-5765 LPAGGAMIAIEARE
+5765 LPAGGAMIAVEAAE
-5779 DEVTTT
+5779 HEVETTGA
-5785 DTVSIAAIN
+5785 VSIAAIN
-5794 GPRALVIAGE
+5794 GPRSLVLAGE
-5804 EKAVEQI
+5804 EDAVRQI
-5811 ADGFAKQGRKTKRL
+5811 ADGFAAQGRKTKRL
-5825 PVSHA
+5825 AVSHA

-5838 MLEDFCAVVTAL
+5838 MLDDFRAAVTAL

-5859 VSNLTGRV
+5859 VSNVTGRI
-5867 AGTELTEPEYWV
+5867 AGDELAQPEYWV

-5890 GVAALVA
+5890 GVAALEA

-5912 SALVDGAIPALR
+5912 SALVEGSVPALR
-5924 KNRDETA
+5924 KDRDETT

-5944 TNVDWAEAFEGTG
+5944 TDVDWAHAFEGTG

-5969 HDHYW
+5969 HGHYW
-5974 PTPMAQ
+5974 PTPMTR

-5998 AAMTVAQQDAVVFT
+5998 AAMTVAQEDAVVFT

-6037 GTVEELT
+6037 GTVEELAV
-6044 ITAPLTP
+6044 TAPLTP
-6051 GVLQVWI
+6051 GVLQVWV
-6058 GAPDNGKRSLT
+6058 GAPDDGKRSLT
-6069 VYTRPNDEQPF
+6069 VYTRQNDEQPF
-6080 VQIAQGV
+6080 VQVAHGV
-6087 LSEGEY
+6087 LAEGEY
-6093 RAGFTVSEWPPKGA
+6093 RAEFTVSEWPPKGA
-6107 TAIDEQIWQA
+6107 TAIGEQLWQA

-6130 TSDAQFYGV
+6130 TADAQFYGV
-6139 HPALLDCATRIT
+6139 HPALLDCATRVV
-6151 EETQVPLEWHGVSL
+6151 EETLVPVQWHGVSL
-6165 HAVGAD
+6165 HAVGAG
-6171 TLRVK
+6171 TLRIR
-6176 LSDGGFAAVDK
+6176 LRDGEFAAVDTN
-6187 SGAPVV
+6187 GAPVV
-6193 SARNIVFG
+6193 SARNVVLG

-6209 QDSLFRLDWVPAPET
+6209 QDSLFRLEWVPAPET
-6224 QPAQD
+6224 QPAAD
-6229 VREVQ
+6229 VREIAVA
-6234 FSGDTVEQA
+6234 GDGDVVRQA
-6243 HELAAKA
+6243 HELAATA
-6250 LELVQ
+6250 LKLVQQ

-6306 ETQVRVREGQTY
+6306 ETQVRVRDGQSY
-6318 VARLAR
+6318 VPRLAR
-6324 VTGTVETAEWDPEG
+6324 VTDTVETTEWDPDG

-6350 AELARHLVAERNVKR
+6350 AELARHLVAERGVKR

-6397 CDTADLKAVKKVIKG
+6397 CDTTDLKALKKVVQG

-6428 IIASLTPERLSAVF
+6428 IIGSLTPERLSTVL

-6454 ATKKQKLKA
+6454 VTKKQKLKA

-6491 LAAHRRAQGLVA
+6491 LAEHRRAQGLVA
-6503 TSLAW
+6503 TSLVW
-6508 GPWAQTAG
+6508 GPWAQTGG
-6516 MTAHLQDGAMD
+6516 MTAQLQDGAMD

-6538 VRQGMRLFDDAT
+6538 VRQGMALFDDAT
-6550 SREDAVL
+6550 SRDDAVL
-6557 VPARIT
+6557 VLARIT
-6563 TGRANGPVAAIMRGL
+6563 TGRTNGPVAAVLRGL
-6578 VKGGKRAA
+6578 VRGGKRAA
-6586 GSGEASTVD
+6586 GSGEASTAD
-6595 LSATLNA
+6595 FTATLNA
-6602 LPAEERGKYLVDLVR
+6602 LPAEERAKYLVDLVR

-6625 HATPAAIDN
+6625 HSSPAAIDS

-6679 YLAGELLGDDAGPSI
+6679 YLAGEMLGDDAGPSI
-6694 GGELDRLEAA
+6694 TGELDRLEAA
-6704 LAASSADDLA
+6704 LAASSAEDLA

-6721 LRNLLAQYGSGKSE
+6721 LRNLLAQYGSARTE
-6735 EAVNDRIKSASVD
+6735 EAVSDRINSASVD

>member
-15 AVKEAERLRK
+15 AMKEAERLRK
-25 QNRQLVAAATEPIAI
+25 QNRQLVAATTEPIAI

-84 TDVDE
+84 GGADE

-134 EAIERS
+134 EAFERA

-211 LVALHL
+211 LVAMHL
-217 AVHALRAGECS
+217 ATHALRAGECS

-277 LALARLTDAVASGYP
+277 LVLARLSDAVSLGYP

-322 IKAALDRAGLS
+322 IRAALDRAGLTAS
-333 PADVDVVEAH
+333 DVDVVEAH

-364 ERPSPLL
+364 DRSSPLL

-389 GIIKMVQAM
+389 GVIKMVQAM
-398 RHGVVPATLHVSR
+398 RHGVVPATLHVSQ
-411 PSTHVDWA
+411 PSSHVDWT

-431 WPSSE
+431 WPATG
-436 RAPRAAVS
+436 RPARAAVS

-456 LEGPHAP
+456 LEAATPT
-463 ELSDLPEMIGMGG
+463 SDSVDNSTPVDNPAVADLAEPDSSASRATIGV
-476 GSPQGASQPGSIQ
+476 GASVSPWGAQSGSIQ
-489 QSGGGLAGD
+489 
-498 GEHAGDGDPAGAGD
+498 
-512 LAGASNLAGA
+512 GA
-522 GVPWLVSAKSETSL
+522 GVPWLVSAKSEASL
-536 AAQIERVRA
+536 AAQVERVRA
-545 LDGDAVDVGFSLATT
+545 LSGDPVDIGFSLATT

-573 AEIATG
+573 AEVASG

-602 ELYEA
+602 KLYEA
-607 FDIFREALDEV
+607 FPAFRAAFDEV
-618 LQHLDPNLRE
+618 LEHLDPNVRD
-628 VMWGDEEALNQ
+628 VMWGDEDALNQ

-651 IALYRLLESYGVTP
+651 VALYRLLESYGVTAA
-665 THVTG
+665 HVAG

-687 EDAAKLV
+687 VDAAKLV
-694 QARAR
+694 TARAS
-699 LMQALPQGG
+699 LMQNLPAGG
-708 VMIALQATEDEVAP
+708 VMIALQATEAEVTP
-722 HLTPGISIA
+722 RLTPGVSIA

-743 VEKEARALVTNFE
+743 VEKEARAVVAGFE
-756 GRKTKQLQ
+756 GRRTKQLP

-778 NDFREAIGGITF
+778 NDFREAIGAITF
-790 HSPAIPM
+790 HSPMIPM
-797 TGDVANPEYWVRHVR
+797 TGDVTNPEYWVRHVR
-812 EAVRFHDAV
+812 DTVRFHDV
-821 TSLGEKTLLEI
+821 VHGIGEKTFLEI

-841 VQAIPA
+841 IQGAIPA

-854 RTAFITALA
+854 QTAFITALA
-863 RLHVAGVAVDWKP
+863 RLHVAGVAVDWKSC
-876 FYPNGKR
+876 YPGGKR

-890 FQHAR
+890 FQHDR
-895 YWPSVSVSAGD
+895 YWPSVSVSAGGD
-906 ATSLGLTSA
+906 AAGLGLTPT

-944 ADHVVFPTAG
+944 ADHVVFPSAG

-965 AGHDRVE
+965 AGYERVE
-972 ELTQVAPLVLPDSG
+972 EFTQVAPLVLPDSG
-986 SVQVQFQVGRDG
+986 TVQVQFQVGRDG

-1010 WVEHANGRLGQG
+1010 WVEHANGVLGQG
-1022 IPAPA
+1022 VPAPA
-1027 ENTEW
+1027 EDTEW
-1032 PPKGATVADL
+1032 PPKGATVVDL
-1042 DGFYDETPY
+1042 DGFYDQTPY
-1051 GQTFQGLRAA
+1051 GEAFQGLRAA

-1069 AEIALP
+1069 AEVALP
-1075 GDAKGFGVHPA
+1075 GAAKGFGVHPA

-1095 TFLGLEGVPAN
+1095 VFLGLEGVPTN
-1106 WRGVSLYANGA
+1106 WRGVSLFATGA
-1117 EVIRVQMSL
+1117 EVVRARLSV
-1126 VDDGIALD
+1126 VDDGVKLT
-1134 AVDVAGEPVLAAES
+1134 AVDVAGEPVLAADV
-1148 VSIEP
+1148 VSIEQ
-1153 LGELTTRGGVDS
+1153 LGELTTRHSVDS

-1171 VPVTYTP
+1171 VPVTYLP
-1178 GTAALVHVTGEQSPA
+1178 GDATIVPVTGAQSPE
-1193 SAHALAAETL
+1193 SAHALAAEALTTL
-1203 ATIQE
+1203 QVATDK
-1208 STGRLVFVTR
+1208 LVFVTR
-1218 GAVTGDDLAA
+1218 GAVTGDDVAA

-1255 ESEALLL
+1255 ESEALLT
-1262 GLGGLIDAGE
+1262 GLGGLIEAGE
-1272 TQVVVRAGEVFAGRL
+1272 TQVVVRAGKVLAGRL
-1287 ARATESPVRHWDSS
+1287 TRAVPREGVMRQWDD
-1301 GTVLVTGGTGGLG
+1301 TVLITGGTGGLG

-1319 HLVACGQRKLLL
+1319 HLVTRGQRKLLL

-1342 ASLRDELVALGADVE
+1342 VDLRDELTALGADVD
-1357 VKSCDVTERAA
+1357 VRACDVTERAA
-1368 VADLL
+1368 VAELL
-1373 DGVRLTAVIHTAGV
+1373 VGVQLSAVIHTAGV

-1407 KVDAAWNLHEL
+1407 KVDAAWHLHEL

-1439 GNYAAANAF
+1439 GNYAAANSF

-1490 SVEQG
+1490 TVEQG
-1495 LQLFDAAVSSDESLL
+1495 LALFDAAVASGESLL

-1517 AAQGDVP
+1517 GVAQGDVP
-1524 AIMRGLVRAGRRTA
+1524 AIMRGLVRPSRRTA

-1545 GLHAKLGGLPNAER
+1545 GLLAKLGGLPGGER

-1571 AKVIGYANADAVGA
+1571 AKVIGYAGADAVGA

-1590 SLGFDSLTAIELRNA
+1590 ALGFDSLTAIELRNA
-1605 LALATGLTLPA
+1605 LAVATGLTLPA

-1622 PSPLVLAEHLLAE
+1622 PTPLVLAEHLLAE
-1635 LTGEGADLDVSAQD
+1635 LTGEGTDLDVAAQGI
-1649 VADADDP
+1649 ADADDP
-1656 IVIVGI
+1656 IVIVGM

-1670 STPEDLWRLLA
+1670 TSPEELWRLLSE
-1681 NGTDAIASFP
+1681 GTDAIAAFP

-1696 EQDALAVGGTV
+1696 EQDALAAGGTG
-1707 EGGFLYG
+1707 EGGFLRG

-1874 DNAEGTGWAEGVGV
+1874 DNADGTGWAEGVGV
-1888 LVVERQSNAVRNGHT
+1888 LVVERQSEALRNGHR

-1931 RVIRQALANAGLS
+1931 RVIRQALANARLS

-1973 GRDRSGAPLYLGA
+1973 GRERDGAPLYLGA

-2001 GIIKMV
+2001 GVIKMV
-2007 LAFQHGLLPRTLHV
+2007 LAFQHGLLPQTLHV
-2021 TTPSSHVDWSAG
+2021 TAPSSHVDWSAG
-2033 AVSLLTSN
+2033 AVELLTSN

-2046 TDRPARA
+2046 AGRPARA

-2068 LEAAPGIP
+2068 LEAPTGIP
-2076 PISSVP
+2076 PFSSVVV
-2082 AETAGQ
+2082 ERAGQ
-2088 PGSPTSVDNSAPVDN
+2088 GGAAESVDNSVPVDN
-2103 PDVVDLAGAEMSD
+2103 PAVVDLASPESSAS
-2116 PRGTLGVGTSVS
+2116 RGTIGVGASVS
-2128 PWGAQAESIPWVV
+2128 PGGGQSGSIPWVV
-2141 SAKSAAALEA
+2141 SAKSAGALEA
-2151 QIERIRAVEADA
+2151 QIERIRAVEADS

-2206 GAQRLG
+2206 GSQRLG

-2217 YEAFPVFARA
+2217 YEEFPVFKAA

-2235 EGVREVMWGD
+2235 DVREVMWGD

-2251 QTGNT
+2251 RTGNT

-2274 GITPRLVAGHSIGE
+2274 GIIPRLLAGHSIGE
-2288 IAAAHVAGVLS
+2288 IAAAHVAGVFDLQ
-2299 LEDAAKLV
+2299 DAAKLV
-2307 KARAEL
+2307 KARASL
-2313 MQNLPEGG
+2313 MQNLPAGG

-2328 TEDEITPHLTSGVSI
+2328 TEADVTPHLTPGVSI
-2343 AAINAADSLVI
+2343 AAINGPDSLVI
-2354 AGVESEARAVADR
+2354 AGVEEEARAVVAR
-2367 FAGRKSKQLQ
+2367 FAGRKAKQLK

-2384 PLMEPMLDDF
+2384 PLMEPMLDEF
-2394 RAAISGITF
+2394 RGAIAGIEF
-2403 TEPHIPIA
+2403 SEPSIPIVA
-2411 TTGDV
+2411 AGDV
-2416 TDPEYWVRHV
+2416 TDPEYWVGHV

-2437 RLEEMGASAFLE
+2437 RLKEQGASAFLE
-2449 IGPDGVLAALVDAA
+2449 IGPDGVLAALVDGA
-2463 IPVLRKDRGEHR
+2463 IPVLRKDRGER
-2475 TFLTALARLHVS
+2475 TALLSALARLHVA
-2487 GVHVEWSS
+2487 GIHVEWSS
-2495 FYQGGRGV
+2495 FYRGGRGV

-2530 AAFWTAVEQDDVTSL
+2530 AAFWTAVERADVASL
-2545 AATLD
+2545 SATLD

-2568 KRKAQSTVESWLHR
+2568 KRKAQSTVDSWLHR

-2587 VAGITTK
+2587 VSGLTAQ

-2604 EVAEDAWVRTLVHAL
+2604 EVSEEEWVRTLVRAL
-2619 GDVMEFGV
+2619 GDVTEFGV

-2638 LLELAQAPFTGVVSL
+2638 LGEFAQVPFTGVISL
-2653 LALDDLEEIAPVT
+2653 LALDDLDELAPIT
-2666 STTALFQAL
+2666 GTTALVQAL

-2692 STGRADSVSN
+2692 STGRADAVTN
-2702 PWQAGVWGLGRVAAL
+2702 PWQSGVWGLGRVAAL

-2735 RAAQRFVAALTSEED
+2735 RAAQRFAAVLTSDED

-2760 GRRILV
+2760 GRRIV
-2766 VPRASQEWQPT
+2766 VAPRAPQAPEWQPS

-2810 RGMDAPGAAEIV
+2810 RGMEAPGAAEIV
-2822 AELGVEVVKC
+2822 AELGVEVVRC
-2832 DVTKRDELAAVLTS
+2832 DVANRAGLAAVLTP

-2871 TDVFQA
+2871 TEVFQA

-2891 LDLGAFILFSS
+2891 LDLDAFILFSS

-2922 DAIAAQRKELG
+2922 DAIAAQRRDHG
-2933 LPATSIAWG
+2933 LAATSIAWG
-2942 AWTGDGMAGDER
+2942 AWTGDGMAGEER

-2961 VGASTLDPELAVVAM
+2961 VGASTLDPELAVTAM
-2976 RGVVAET
+2976 RHVVADAA
-2983 SPTAVIADIHHPQL
+2983 PTAVIADLHHPQL

-3004 RPTPVLA
+3004 RPSPVLA

-3023 AAQRRDSESAAA
+3023 AAARRDSESAAA
-3035 ELRRSLRELP
+3035 ELRRSLRDLS

-3055 LVRTHA
+3055 LVRTRA
-3061 AQVLGHSGKD
+3061 AQVLGHSGKE
-3071 AVASDKA
+3071 AVASEKA

-3087 TAVELRNHLTEITG
+3087 TAVELRNQLTEITG

-3110 DYPSPRVLAEHLLS
+3110 DYPSPRVLAEYLLT
-3124 ELLGEGGDV
+3124 ELLGEGADL
-3133 DDVSVV
+3133 DDVSVARS
-3139 QTTDDIAI
+3139 TDDIAI

-3153 FPNGIDSP
+3153 FPDGIDSP
-3161 EDLWRL
+3161 EDLWRV
-3167 LVEGGDA
+3167 LVAGEDA

-3187 SLQSS
+3187 ALRSS
-3192 TLRGGFLTGVADF
+3192 TLRGGFLRGVADF

-3241 PSSLRGSRTGVFVGT
+3241 PASLRGSRTGVFVGT

-3286 GRISYS
+3286 GRISYA

-3312 LHLASQALR
+3312 LHLAAQALR

-3359 FSELAD
+3359 FSESAD
-3365 GTGWSEGVGILVV
+3365 GTGWSEGVGVLVV
-3378 ERLSDAVAA
+3378 ERLSDALAA

-3424 LASGGLSPSDVDAV
+3424 LASGGLAPSDVDAV

-3453 QALLTVYGQDRV
+3453 QALLTVYGQDRA

-3485 VAGVIKMVMAF
+3485 AAGVIKMVLAF
-3496 QRGLLPQTL
+3496 QHGLLPRTL

-3513 IDWTSGAVSL
+3513 VDWSTGAVSL
-3523 LTSNTPWP
+3523 LTENTPWP
-3531 SVDRPWRAGVSSFGI
+3531 SIERPWRAGVSSFGI

-3560 QELSDL
+3560 PGLSDL
-3566 PEMIGMGGGSPQ
+3566 PEMIGMGGSSPQ
-3578 GASQSGSIPNG
+3578 GASQSGSIPS
-3589 GAVPGGAA
+3589 VPW
-3597 DSVGGALPVGGA
+3597 L
-3609 VPNGG
+3609 
-3614 AVLGGGAVPGGGAAS
+3614 
-3629 SGGAV
+3629 
-3634 PLPVSAKSPDALRA
+3634 VSAKSEASLRA
-3648 QIERIRAVEA
+3648 QVERISAVEA
-3658 ADADIA
+3658 APVDVA

-3683 VEVASAVAAE
+3683 AEVASGVAGE

-3700 SGQGSQRLGMGRE
+3700 SGQGSQRLGMGQE
-3713 LYERF
+3713 LYAKF
-3718 PQFADAFDDVLAHL
+3718 PEFADAFDDVLAHL
-3732 DPELKSVIWGEDEE
+3732 DPELKRVIWGDDEDK
-3746 RLNQTGTTQP
+3746 LNQTGHTQP

-3761 QVALYRLLQAFG
+3761 QTALYRLLEAFG

-3782 SIGEIAAAHVAQ
+3782 SIGEIAAAHVAG

-3804 VSARASL
+3804 VQTRARL
-3811 MQALPQTGAM
+3811 MQALPRTGAM
-3821 VAVQATEEEVSKHL
+3821 IAVQATEEEVSKHL
-3835 TSKVSIAAINGRT
+3835 TSKVSIAAINGPA
-3848 SVVIAGDEEEVE
+3848 SVVIAGDEAEVE
-3860 AIAQMWK
+3860 AIAANWK
-3867 NKRLRV
+3867 HKRLKV

-3886 NDFRNAI
+3886 DDFREAI
-3893 QDLTF
+3893 KNLTF

-3910 VTDPEYWVRHV
+3910 VTDPEYWVSHV
-3921 RDAVRFTDN
+3921 RDAVRFAGN
-3930 VVKIPATKFLEVG
+3930 VAKIPATKFLEVG

-3954 AIPTLRKNRTEEAAL
+3954 AIPAQRKNKTEEAAL
-3969 ATALGQLHVDGINVD
+3969 AAALGQLHVDGIDVD
-3984 WGPWLT
+3984 WTPWLT
-3990 GGRLVTLPT
+3990 GGRLISLPT

-4011 TVGGRAGDPAAYG
+4011 TLGGRAGDPTAYG

-4048 GRLSLATHPWI
+4048 GRISLATHPWI

-4070 PGTGFLDFAIRAGD
+4070 PGTGFLDFAVRAGD
-4084 MVGCDRVDGLTIVIP
+4084 MVGCDRVDGLTIVVP
-4099 LVLPERDA
+4099 LVLPEREA

-4116 PDDHGRRPVNVH
+4116 PDDHGRRSVSVH
-4128 SQLPDSDEWIQH
+4128 SQRSGSDEWIQH

-4147 GPHQAEFDTT
+4147 GSHQAEFDTT
-4157 EWPPANAEELDL
+4157 EWPPVDAQEVGL
-4169 EAFYDTLA
+4169 EGFYDTFA
-4177 EGGLVY
+4177 EGGLAY
-4183 GPIFRGL
+4183 GPIFQGL
-4190 QKAWRKGD
+4190 QRAWRHGD
-4198 EVLVEVALPDSVD
+4198 EVLVEVGLPESVD

-4286 LVVRTPSTS
+4286 LVVRTPSVN
-4295 APSNPIAE
+4295 APSNPVQD
-4303 SLFRVEWVPVQVGEA
+4303 SLFRVDWVPVQVGEA
-4318 SEIDAQVVELTGG
+4318 TEIDAQIVELTGG
-4331 PDAAAVHATTKRV
+4331 TDAAAAHETTKRV
-4344 LEILQTAE
+4344 LEILQNAD

-4363 AIGDEP
+4363 VIGDEP

-4389 PGQFLLVDLDENS
+4389 PGRFLLVDLDETGE
-4402 SLTPGMLVTEEQQL
+4402 LTPGMLATEEQQL
-4416 IVRDGTVH
+4416 IVRGGTVH

-4432 TGPTLV
+4432 SGPTLV
-4438 PPTATPWRLDTT
+4438 PPTGTPWRLDTT
-4450 AKGSLDN
+4450 AKGSLDS

-4469 GKQVRI
+4469 GKQVRV

-4506 GVVTELGPEC
+4506 GVVTELGPDA
-4516 TELKIGDPVFGML
+4516 TELKVGDPVFGLL

-4574 TVRPGEKVLV
+4574 NVRPGEKVLV

-4589 GVGMAAIQVATHLGA
+4589 GVGMAAIQLAKHLGA

-4622 LDDAHIGNSRDT
+4622 LDDDHIGNSRDT
-4634 SFEQKFPQVDVV
+4634 GFAERFPRVDVV

-4656 ASLRLLGEGGRFLEM
+4656 ASLGLLGEGGRFLEM

-4688 DLGEAHPDHV
+4688 DLGEAHPEHV
-4698 QRMLVALVELFER
+4698 QRMLLALVELFER
-4711 DVLEPLPIAAWD
+4711 NVLEPLPITAWD

-4735 RAKHVGKIV
+4735 RARHIGKIV

-4767 AELARHLVAR
+4767 AELARHLVEQQ
-4777 GTRKLLLLSR
+4777 GTKKLLLLSR
-4787 RGLDS
+4787 RGLDA

-4798 AALDADVTIAACDV
+4798 SELAADVTIAACDV
-4812 ADRDALAAVLGG
+4812 SDRAALAKVLSG

-4837 DDGVIASMTRDRLAK
+4837 DDGVIASMTPERLEK

-4861 WNLHTL
+4861 WNLHEL
-4867 VPDAQFVLYSSV
+4867 VPDARFVLYSSV

-4894 NAFLDALAAF
+4894 NAFLDALAQY
-4904 RRSAGLPAVSLAWG
+4904 RRARGLPAVSLAWG
-4918 AWTSDVGM
+4918 AWTSEVGM
-4926 TKTMDAPALERLE
+4926 TGTMDAAALERLE

-4950 GLALFDAAVC
+4950 GLALFDAAIG

-4973 GASTTMVPPLLRNL
+4973 GASTSMVPPLLRNL

-4997 AQGTVVLQGLQDV
+4997 AQGTVALQGLQDV
-5010 RPAERLRTLV
+5010 RPAERVRTLV

-5025 EAAAVLGHSS
+5025 EAAAVLGHSA

-5079 TPESLAEHLVSSLFG
+5079 TPQALAEHLIAELFG
-5094 GSAEVEDSV
+5094 GQSEVDDHS
-5103 RVSDEAIAIVGIA
+5103 RDHSDEAIAIVGIA
-5116 CKFPGGVSSPEELWE
+5116 CKFPGGVTSPEKLWD

-5155 DGAGQSV
+5155 DGAGRSV

-5169 EGIAAFD
+5169 EGIAEFD

-5228 QDYAHLMLASE
+5228 QDYAHLMLNSE

-5282 LHLALQALRNGECSL
+5282 LHLAVQALRNGECSL

-5359 DVLAVVRGSAV
+5359 EVLAVVRGSAV

-5396 SAGLKFADVDAVEAH
+5396 SAGLRFADVDAVEAH

-5420 IEAQALLATYGQD
+5420 IEAQALLSTYGQD
-5433 RPSPLLLGSIKS
+5433 RSEPLLLGSIKS

-5469 LLPRTINVTAPS
+5469 LLPRTINVTAPT

-5494 TENTRWPSADR
+5494 QENTPWPASER
-5505 ARRAGVSSFG
+5505 PRRAGVSSFG

-5522 VILEAAP
+5522 VILEAATP
-5529 GIPPISSV
+5529 TSI
-5537 PGENAGQAGA
+5537 
-5547 AESVDNS
+5547 SVDNS
-5554 APVDNSAVADLAG
+5554 APVDNSAVADLAD
-5567 PGSSASR
+5567 PASPASR

-5601 ALVERVRAVD
+5601 AQVERVSAVQ
-5611 ADAFDVGFSL
+5611 ADPFDVGFSL
-5621 LKRSRFEHRAVVL
+5621 LKRSRFDHRAVLL
-5634 DGAEVAQGQASRRKL
+5634 DGVEVARGQAGRRKL
-5649 AVLFSGQGSQQL
+5649 AVLFSGQGSQRL
-5661 GMGRELYERF
+5661 NMGRELYERF
-5671 PAFRK
+5671 PAFRA
-5676 ALDAVL
+5676 ALDEVL

-5689 VMWGDDEQL
+5689 VMWGGDAGEL
-5698 LDQTANTQ
+5698 NQTGNTQ

-5712 EVALFRL
+5712 EVALYRL
-5719 AEAFGLEPDHVGG
+5719 AETFGIEPDYVGG

-5765 LPAGGAMIAIEARE
+5765 LPGGGAMIAVEATEAEAIEAGAGA
-5779 DEVTTT
+5779 
-5785 DTVSIAAIN
+5785 VSIAAIN
-5794 GPRALVIAGE
+5794 GPRSLVLAGE
-5804 EKAVEQI
+5804 EQAVQRI
-5811 ADGFAKQGRKTKRL
+5811 ADTFAAKGRKTKRL

-5838 MLEDFCAVVTAL
+5838 MLEDFRAVVTAL
-5850 EFAAPRIPV
+5850 DLAVPRIPV
-5859 VSNLTGRV
+5859 VSNLTGRI
-5867 AGTELTEPEYWV
+5867 AGPELTEPEYWV

-5890 GVAALVA
+5890 GVTALEA

-5912 SALVDGAIPALR
+5912 AALVDGAIPALR
-5924 KNRDETA
+5924 KDRDETT
-5931 AWLTALARLHVQG
+5931 AWLTALARLHVAG
-5944 TNVDWAEAFEGTG
+5944 TTVDWAPAFEGTG
-5957 AKRVD
+5957 ARRVD

-5974 PTPMAQ
+5974 PKPMAQ

-5998 AAMTVAQQDAVVFT
+5998 AAMTVAGEDSIVFT
-6012 NRLAVAFPETAFAEI
+6012 NRLGVAFPETAFAEI

-6044 ITAPLTP
+6044 VTAPLTP
-6051 GVLQVWI
+6051 GVMQVWI
-6058 GAPDNGKRSLT
+6058 STPDNGKRTLT

-6080 VQIAQGV
+6080 TRIAQGT
-6087 LSEGEY
+6087 LAEGEY
-6093 RAGFTVSEWPPKGA
+6093 RSGFTVSEWPPKGA
-6107 TAIDEQIWQA
+6107 ISIGEQVWQA
-6117 GDAVYAEVTLPEG
+6117 GDAVYAEVTLPED
-6130 TSDAQFYGV
+6130 TADAQFYGV
-6139 HPALLDCATRIT
+6139 HPALLDRATRIT
-6151 EETQVPLEWHGVSL
+6151 GETLVPLEWHDVSL
-6165 HAVGAD
+6165 HAVGAS
-6171 TLRVK
+6171 TLRIR
-6176 LSDGGFAAVDK
+6176 LSDNEFAAVDT
-6187 SGAPVV
+6187 SGAPVL
-6193 SARNIVFG
+6193 SARNVVFG

-6209 QDSLFRLDWVPAPET
+6209 QDSLFRLEWVPAPET
-6224 QPAQD
+6224 QPAAD
-6229 VREVQ
+6229 VCAVPVM
-6234 FSGDTVEQA
+6234 SDGDVVEQA
-6243 HELAAKA
+6243 HLLAAKA
-6250 LELVQ
+6250 LELLQQ
-6255 SDDRLAFVTSGLA
+6255 SEDRLAFVTKGVA

-6279 QSENPG
+6279 QSEHPG

-6291 TDGSAPLPTGLLDAG
+6291 SDGSAPLPTGLLDAG
-6306 ETQVRVREGQTY
+6306 ETQVRVRDGQTW

-6324 VTGTVETAEWDPEG
+6324 VTDTVETAEWDPAG

-6350 AELARHLVAERNVKR
+6350 AELARHLVAERNIKR
-6365 LLLISR
+6365 LLLVSR
-6371 RGGDAPDAVAL
+6371 RGGDAPDTVAL

-6397 CDTADLKAVKKVIKG
+6397 CDIADLKAVKKLVKG

-6428 IIASLTPERLSAVF
+6428 VIGSLTPERL
-6442 KPKVDGAWNLHE
+6442 E
-6454 ATKKQKLKA
+6454 
-6463 FVLYSSVS
+6463 
-6471 GVLGSAGQGNY
+6471 
-6482 AAANAFLDA
+6482 
-6491 LAAHRRAQGLVA
+6491 HRVQAQGRRRLEPA
-6503 TSLAW
+6503 RGNEKAEAP
-6508 GPWAQTAG
+6508 G
-6516 MTAHLQDGAMD
+6516 
-6527 RIGRTGMPPLS
+6527 
-6538 VRQGMRLFDDAT
+6538 VR
-6550 SREDAVL
+6550 AVL
-6557 VPARIT
+6557 VGLRRARQR
-6563 TGRANGPVAAIMRGL
+6563 GPGQLCRGQRVPRRARHP
-6578 VKGGKRAA
+6578 
-6586 GSGEASTVD
+6586 
-6595 LSATLNA
+6595 SA
-6602 LPAEERGKYLVDLVR
+6602 
-6617 GHAAGVLG
+6617 
-6625 HATPAAIDN
+6625 
-6634 DKQFRDLGF
+6634 
-6643 DSLTAV
+6643 
-6649 ELRNSL
+6649 
-6655 ASATGL
+6655 
-6661 KLPAG
+6661 
-6666 LVFDYPTPDELAA
+6666 
-6679 YLAGELLGDDAGPSI
+6679 
-6694 GGELDRLEAA
+6694 
-6704 LAASSADDLA
+6704 
-6714 RDGVAAR
+6714 
-6721 LRNLLAQYGSGKSE
+6721 
-6735 EAVNDRIKSASVD
+6735 
-6748 DVFAFIDNELG
+6748 
-6759 RRTER
+6759 